1 MKMKRFIAGAL
12 AVFLMTGCFSE
23 QTWAAKG
30 IPDETVQVMEQPE
43 TTDVLS
49 EEPNSS
55 EDAGGCS
62 SVKRPDD
69 LEDYQGGE
77 IEFSEDELK
86 MAEQNKAMYSDKK
99 ALLIQDNLP
108 WDSNANN
115 TVLGNIV
122 SYDTTKASGVANKDL
137 SQYDIVVFA
146 NDQAYSTYSSF
157 AIIRDKLEEY
167 VIAGGVLIL
176 GACDSGWAN
185 GKLVSELPGGV
196 TKSTNFSYRNYIVDS
211 THPIV
216 TRIYSEGE
224 SLTDSDLYNNYCSHV
239 YFNKSS
245 LPDGTN
251 VILKDSSGEATLI
264 EYQMGSGT
272 VIASGLTWEHN
283 YQYGRRNGYGT
294 YAQKAYDDL
303 FLYGLNVSAGN
314 GLIRP
319 ESSFSVPGDKCAVVV
334 YDKDGN
340 KPVKGAKVTINGV
353 TVTSNENGAAFFSL
367 NDGDYEIQINADKYN
382 SKTVYEV
389 LKKGRVTTCYV
400 QNSANTSKVY
410 AESLYLTKDQTRS
423 DVLQSRMYFT
433 EGEEAEVS
441 YSINAEV
448 GNNKVTKYLLYQGTN
463 IVTLTSPKGTIKP
476 GSVFEPETPVYLQVV
491 CENNVKSEAVKTN
504 IFIKSK
510 SSGFIGYDK
519 EASEEFKF
527 GDGVGFTVPGD
538 VPIIGGTEFEYS
550 IGSLPV
556 TITTENDKV
565 KIAVGFT
572 DFKSTDETWDDF
584 TKKIDEAC
592 KTADRVDELSKLCK
606 AYGSKSG
613 AFTLKKGWEEPE
625 LNIAGYIEA
634 TWDESKTK
642 LTSVSGQILG
652 GVDFKYSYNQQFVVG
667 PVPVYFE
674 VGAGFGIEISA
685 TVKKVL
691 METGQIQLDVPIAFT
706 PSFTIGGGAG
716 INGALSVG
724 AEGELSAP
732 VTWDITNQYLQV
744 KGKGSMKLTA
754 SLLFVFSAKHEIAS
768 YEKTFV
774 DYYYGGNKAASE
786 TEDTYK
792 GAAEQQIETLDLND
806 YEEYEVIDTSY
817 QNKTSGWTGNTL
829 ESVRKNGVLVNED
842 IIMRYVLPGTRPQ
855 IATAGDTTVM
865 VFQSNN
871 GNSDETEC
879 TSLMY
884 SVLEDGMWTSP
895 QFVWEDYDEA
905 DYNAKLISNGS
916 NIYLVWQK
924 LAADGTKVASVEKN
938 DITYVSAANNTILTE
953 ETDESNLT
961 ETSENLE
968 PNESEDKEEPQKT
981 DEMASEETVET
992 EEAVTEKVETETEEI
1007 EEIQTEEAETE
1018 TEETETGEI
1027 ETEEIETEEVEIE
1040 ETEIEETETEESKDK
1055 HKKSVNLN
1063 TTEQIKDLAGR
1074 IELAFAVFDTTNNTF
1089 TNQQYLTDNSYYDG
1103 SAAIAVSADG
1113 KISVVWEEIASN
1125 DILGAGVSR
1134 KIYARTFNGTKWET
1148 ANQLA
1153 ATNSYILTLAA
1164 GYVNNTLKVAC
1175 SADQDG
1181 DLNTTTDVE
1190 CYLVESNTLK
1200 QLTSDSIANN
1210 NVQIVG
1216 NNLYWSESNS
1226 IVCYQ
1231 LTGGSKTILGEG
1243 QDNYK
1248 VVPTDNGVSVIYT
1261 YPDEAG
1267 TSFYAYDVSDGNVS
1281 QTKHITDV
1289 IGKVDNYDVY
1299 KTSDGI
1305 YHIVFGYYDL
1315 NDADEFILGYQET
1328 VEANDL
1334 VLENVSASEQNY
1346 ANGRQTATISVGNE
1360 GVKDA
1365 SGFSVDVYEDDDW
1378 IDTVDVN
1385 ESIASGEEK
1394 EIEIT
1399 FSKSVSKEVQTY
1411 RFVINQDED
1420 RNTKNNE
1427 QEIKLGY
1434 ADVSLKTT
1442 EYYHDNII
1450 DVYAQISNLTAR
1462 NADVELKVYEDSLDG
1477 DIVFQRTIKD
1487 VTNADSVVVP
1497 FELDRSKMNVTP
1509 GKDKLYIV
1517 KVTTEDEVCTGDNQ
1531 YLLLLPTLE
1540 SEITGVQIG
1549 DGRANLTYDYDTNKN
1564 KSYKLTATTTPAG
1577 VKANVNWS
1585 SSNNAVATID
1595 ASSGNLTIKGTG
1607 TAIITA
1613 KADDA
1618 AKATVTVTVKSVDK
1632 TAPKNVKVNS
1642 VKVDSVTL
1650 SWNALTAVS
1659 NYEVYRANSQ
1669 NGSYSLAGRTS
1680 TTSFTD
1686 EELICGNTY
1695 FYKVRGYV
1703 NINGTYIY
1711 TNYSDSVKAVPQI
1724 APPTSLSA
1732 YSTTEG
1738 IRLSWSSSSGANS
1751 YEIYRSDKEN
1761 GTYSKVGTASYTSY
1775 TDTKVS
1781 YNMTYYYKVVAVNGK
1796 NKSSMSKP
1804 TSYKYALTAPS
1815 YVNVYQQNSD
1825 TVRVYVSSVS
1835 LADGY
1840 ELYRS
1845 TSQNGKYSKVDT
1857 STSSTLF
1864 DLNVTLGKQYYYKAR
1879 AYKTVNNKTYY
1890 SAYST
1895 VSSLTISIAAPYFSS
1910 VSAAGD
1916 TQIYLL
1922 WKEVAGADGYEINA
1936 ADSYYGTY
1944 KKIGTTKDIS
1954 YLHKVNK
1961 KDTYVYY
1968 KLRAYKKVGKKTIY
1982 SEYSNVS
1989 SAMSGFAGPYNI
2001 KMAFDGKNNAITFGK
2016 CAGAAGTEIS
2026 VRKGYYGDYEVIAN
2040 TSGTSYQHKDL
2051 MKGSYYYY
2059 RFRSYKTAG
2068 KTKEYSSYRY
2078 MSIYTG
2084 VQQVEHLKV
2093 SSVQA
2098 ASLKLSWDSVPW
2110 ADGYEIYYSDSYNG
2124 YYEKLADV
2132 TKRTTTNYNV
2142 KNLNT
2147 EHMYFFK
2154 VRAYAKADYYYSGNY
2169 SEIVCAKTSFTTP
2182 KISSVKITANNTAKL
2197 TWAKVSGAT
2206 GYEIYRSNKKSGSY
2220 RKIKTVNKGTTTSYT
2235 NNKLSCGKTYYYK
2248 IRAYRTDGKVKY
2260 YSSYS
2265 KVSTIKA
2272 TPAQV
2277 KLTKAES
2284 TKKKQVKVTWKKSSG
2299 VSGYEV
2305 YRSTSKKG
2313 KFTKVSTVKN
2323 AKKTTFLDKKVSSKK
2338 TYYYKVR
2345 AYKTVK
2351 GKKVYGAYS
2360 VVKKVKCK

>member
-1 MKMKRFIAGAL
+1 M
-12 AVFLMTGCFSE
+12 
-23 QTWAAKG
+23 
-30 IPDETVQVMEQPE
+30 
-43 TTDVLS
+43 
-49 EEPNSS
+49 
-55 EDAGGCS
+55 
-62 SVKRPDD
+62 
-69 LEDYQGGE
+69 
-77 IEFSEDELK
+77 
-86 MAEQNKAMYSDKK
+86 
-99 ALLIQDNLP
+99 
-108 WDSNANN
+108 
-115 TVLGNIV
+115 
-122 SYDTTKASGVANKDL
+122 
-137 SQYDIVVFA
+137 
-146 NDQAYSTYSSF
+146 
-157 AIIRDKLEEY
+157 
-167 VIAGGVLIL
+167 
-176 GACDSGWAN
+176 
-185 GKLVSELPGGV
+185 
-196 TKSTNFSYRNYIVDS
+196 
-211 THPIV
+211 
-216 TRIYSEGE
+216 
-224 SLTDSDLYNNYCSHV
+224 
-239 YFNKSS
+239 
-245 LPDGTN
+245 
-251 VILKDSSGEATLI
+251 
-264 EYQMGSGT
+264 
-272 VIASGLTWEHN
+272 
-283 YQYGRRNGYGT
+283 
-294 YAQKAYDDL
+294 
-303 FLYGLNVSAGN
+303 
-314 GLIRP
+314 
-319 ESSFSVPGDKCAVVV
+319 
-334 YDKDGN
+334 
-340 KPVKGAKVTINGV
+340 
-353 TVTSNENGAAFFSL
+353 
-367 NDGDYEIQINADKYN
+367 
-382 SKTVYEV
+382 YEV
-389 LKKGRVTTCYV
+389 LTKGRVTTSYV

-410 AESLYLTKDQTRS
+410 AESLYLTQDQTRS

-433 EGEEAEVS
+433 EGEDAEVS

-476 GSVFEPETPVYLQVV
+476 GSVFEAETPVYLQVV

-895 QFVWEDYDEA
+895 QF
-905 DYNAKLISNGS
+905 
-916 NIYLVWQK
+916 
-924 LAADGTKVASVEKN
+924 
-938 DITYVSAANNTILTE
+938 
-953 ETDESNLT
+953 
-961 ETSENLE
+961 
-968 PNESEDKEEPQKT
+968 
-981 DEMASEETVET
+981 
-992 EEAVTEKVETETEEI
+992 
-1007 EEIQTEEAETE
+1007 
-1018 TEETETGEI
+1018 
-1027 ETEEIETEEVEIE
+1027 
-1040 ETEIEETETEESKDK
+1040 
-1055 HKKSVNLN
+1055 
-1063 TTEQIKDLAGR
+1063 
-1074 IELAFAVFDTTNNTF
+1074 
-1089 TNQQYLTDNSYYDG
+1089 
-1103 SAAIAVSADG
+1103 
-1113 KISVVWEEIASN
+1113 
-1125 DILGAGVSR
+1125 
-1134 KIYARTFNGTKWET
+1134 
-1148 ANQLA
+1148 
-1153 ATNSYILTLAA
+1153 
-1164 GYVNNTLKVAC
+1164 
-1175 SADQDG
+1175 
-1181 DLNTTTDVE
+1181 
-1190 CYLVESNTLK
+1190 
-1200 QLTSDSIANN
+1200 
-1210 NVQIVG
+1210 
-1216 NNLYWSESNS
+1216 
-1226 IVCYQ
+1226 
-1231 LTGGSKTILGEG
+1231 
-1243 QDNYK
+1243 
-1248 VVPTDNGVSVIYT
+1248 
-1261 YPDEAG
+1261 
-1267 TSFYAYDVSDGNVS
+1267 
-1281 QTKHITDV
+1281 
-1289 IGKVDNYDVY
+1289 
-1299 KTSDGI
+1299 
-1305 YHIVFGYYDL
+1305 
-1315 NDADEFILGYQET
+1315 
-1328 VEANDL
+1328 
-1334 VLENVSASEQNY
+1334 
-1346 ANGRQTATISVGNE
+1346 
-1360 GVKDA
+1360 
-1365 SGFSVDVYEDDDW
+1365 
-1378 IDTVDVN
+1378 
-1385 ESIASGEEK
+1385 
-1394 EIEIT
+1394 
-1399 FSKSVSKEVQTY
+1399 
-1411 RFVINQDED
+1411 
-1420 RNTKNNE
+1420 
-1427 QEIKLGY
+1427 
-1434 ADVSLKTT
+1434 
-1442 EYYHDNII
+1442 
-1450 DVYAQISNLTAR
+1450 
-1462 NADVELKVYEDSLDG
+1462 
-1477 DIVFQRTIKD
+1477 
-1487 VTNADSVVVP
+1487 
-1497 FELDRSKMNVTP
+1497 
-1509 GKDKLYIV
+1509 
-1517 KVTTEDEVCTGDNQ
+1517 
-1531 YLLLLPTLE
+1531 
-1540 SEITGVQIG
+1540 
-1549 DGRANLTYDYDTNKN
+1549 
-1564 KSYKLTATTTPAG
+1564 
-1577 VKANVNWS
+1577 
-1585 SSNNAVATID
+1585 
-1595 ASSGNLTIKGTG
+1595 
-1607 TAIITA
+1607 
-1613 KADDA
+1613 
-1618 AKATVTVTVKSVDK
+1618 
-1632 TAPKNVKVNS
+1632 
-1642 VKVDSVTL
+1642 
-1650 SWNALTAVS
+1650 
-1659 NYEVYRANSQ
+1659 
-1669 NGSYSLAGRTS
+1669 
-1680 TTSFTD
+1680 
-1686 EELICGNTY
+1686 
-1695 FYKVRGYV
+1695 YKVRDYV

-1732 YSTTEG
+1732 YSTTDG

-1761 GTYSKVGTASYTSY
+1761 GTYSKIGTASYTSY

-2078 MSIYTG
+2078 MSLYTG

-2093 SSVQA
+2093 C
-2098 ASLKLSWDSVPW
+2098 L
-2110 ADGYEIYYSDSYNG
+2110 
-2124 YYEKLADV
+2124 
-2132 TKRTTTNYNV
+2132 
-2142 KNLNT
+2142 
-2147 EHMYFFK
+2147 
-2154 VRAYAKADYYYSGNY
+2154 
-2169 SEIVCAKTSFTTP
+2169 
-2182 KISSVKITANNTAKL
+2182 
-2197 TWAKVSGAT
+2197 
-2206 GYEIYRSNKKSGSY
+2206 YR
-2220 RKIKTVNKGTTTSYT
+2220 R
-2235 NNKLSCGKTYYYK
+2235 L
-2248 IRAYRTDGKVKY
+2248 R
-2260 YSSYS
+2260 
-2265 KVSTIKA
+2265 
-2272 TPAQV
+2272 
-2277 KLTKAES
+2277 
-2284 TKKKQVKVTWKKSSG
+2284 
-2299 VSGYEV
+2299 
-2305 YRSTSKKG
+2305 
-2313 KFTKVSTVKN
+2313 
-2323 AKKTTFLDKKVSSKK
+2323 
-2338 TYYYKVR
+2338 
-2345 AYKTVK
+2345 
-2351 GKKVYGAYS
+2351 
-2360 VVKKVKCK
+2360 

>member
-1 MKMKRFIAGAL
+1 
-12 AVFLMTGCFSE
+12 
-23 QTWAAKG
+23 
-30 IPDETVQVMEQPE
+30 
-43 TTDVLS
+43 
-49 EEPNSS
+49 
-55 EDAGGCS
+55 
-62 SVKRPDD
+62 
-69 LEDYQGGE
+69 
-77 IEFSEDELK
+77 
-86 MAEQNKAMYSDKK
+86 
-99 ALLIQDNLP
+99 
-108 WDSNANN
+108 
-115 TVLGNIV
+115 
-122 SYDTTKASGVANKDL
+122 
-137 SQYDIVVFA
+137 
-146 NDQAYSTYSSF
+146 
-157 AIIRDKLEEY
+157 
-167 VIAGGVLIL
+167 
-176 GACDSGWAN
+176 
-185 GKLVSELPGGV
+185 
-196 TKSTNFSYRNYIVDS
+196 
-211 THPIV
+211 
-216 TRIYSEGE
+216 
-224 SLTDSDLYNNYCSHV
+224 
-239 YFNKSS
+239 
-245 LPDGTN
+245 
-251 VILKDSSGEATLI
+251 
-264 EYQMGSGT
+264 
-272 VIASGLTWEHN
+272 
-283 YQYGRRNGYGT
+283 
-294 YAQKAYDDL
+294 
-303 FLYGLNVSAGN
+303 
-314 GLIRP
+314 
-319 ESSFSVPGDKCAVVV
+319 
-334 YDKDGN
+334 
-340 KPVKGAKVTINGV
+340 
-353 TVTSNENGAAFFSL
+353 
-367 NDGDYEIQINADKYN
+367 
-382 SKTVYEV
+382 
-389 LKKGRVTTCYV
+389 
-400 QNSANTSKVY
+400 
-410 AESLYLTKDQTRS
+410 
-423 DVLQSRMYFT
+423 MYFT
-433 EGEEAEVS
+433 EGEDAEVS

-895 QFVWEDYDEA
+895 QF
-905 DYNAKLISNGS
+905 
-916 NIYLVWQK
+916 
-924 LAADGTKVASVEKN
+924 
-938 DITYVSAANNTILTE
+938 
-953 ETDESNLT
+953 
-961 ETSENLE
+961 
-968 PNESEDKEEPQKT
+968 
-981 DEMASEETVET
+981 
-992 EEAVTEKVETETEEI
+992 
-1007 EEIQTEEAETE
+1007 
-1018 TEETETGEI
+1018 
-1027 ETEEIETEEVEIE
+1027 
-1040 ETEIEETETEESKDK
+1040 
-1055 HKKSVNLN
+1055 
-1063 TTEQIKDLAGR
+1063 
-1074 IELAFAVFDTTNNTF
+1074 
-1089 TNQQYLTDNSYYDG
+1089 
-1103 SAAIAVSADG
+1103 
-1113 KISVVWEEIASN
+1113 
-1125 DILGAGVSR
+1125 
-1134 KIYARTFNGTKWET
+1134 
-1148 ANQLA
+1148 
-1153 ATNSYILTLAA
+1153 
-1164 GYVNNTLKVAC
+1164 
-1175 SADQDG
+1175 
-1181 DLNTTTDVE
+1181 
-1190 CYLVESNTLK
+1190 
-1200 QLTSDSIANN
+1200 
-1210 NVQIVG
+1210 
-1216 NNLYWSESNS
+1216 
-1226 IVCYQ
+1226 
-1231 LTGGSKTILGEG
+1231 
-1243 QDNYK
+1243 
-1248 VVPTDNGVSVIYT
+1248 
-1261 YPDEAG
+1261 
-1267 TSFYAYDVSDGNVS
+1267 
-1281 QTKHITDV
+1281 
-1289 IGKVDNYDVY
+1289 
-1299 KTSDGI
+1299 
-1305 YHIVFGYYDL
+1305 
-1315 NDADEFILGYQET
+1315 
-1328 VEANDL
+1328 
-1334 VLENVSASEQNY
+1334 
-1346 ANGRQTATISVGNE
+1346 
-1360 GVKDA
+1360 
-1365 SGFSVDVYEDDDW
+1365 
-1378 IDTVDVN
+1378 
-1385 ESIASGEEK
+1385 
-1394 EIEIT
+1394 
-1399 FSKSVSKEVQTY
+1399 
-1411 RFVINQDED
+1411 
-1420 RNTKNNE
+1420 
-1427 QEIKLGY
+1427 
-1434 ADVSLKTT
+1434 
-1442 EYYHDNII
+1442 
-1450 DVYAQISNLTAR
+1450 
-1462 NADVELKVYEDSLDG
+1462 
-1477 DIVFQRTIKD
+1477 
-1487 VTNADSVVVP
+1487 
-1497 FELDRSKMNVTP
+1497 
-1509 GKDKLYIV
+1509 
-1517 KVTTEDEVCTGDNQ
+1517 
-1531 YLLLLPTLE
+1531 
-1540 SEITGVQIG
+1540 
-1549 DGRANLTYDYDTNKN
+1549 
-1564 KSYKLTATTTPAG
+1564 
-1577 VKANVNWS
+1577 
-1585 SSNNAVATID
+1585 
-1595 ASSGNLTIKGTG
+1595 
-1607 TAIITA
+1607 
-1613 KADDA
+1613 
-1618 AKATVTVTVKSVDK
+1618 
-1632 TAPKNVKVNS
+1632 
-1642 VKVDSVTL
+1642 
-1650 SWNALTAVS
+1650 
-1659 NYEVYRANSQ
+1659 
-1669 NGSYSLAGRTS
+1669 
-1680 TTSFTD
+1680 
-1686 EELICGNTY
+1686 
-1695 FYKVRGYV
+1695 YKVRDYV

-1732 YSTTEG
+1732 YSTTDG

-1761 GTYSKVGTASYTSY
+1761 GTYSKIGTASYTSY

-2078 MSIYTG
+2078 MSLYTG

-2093 SSVQA
+2093 C
-2098 ASLKLSWDSVPW
+2098 L
-2110 ADGYEIYYSDSYNG
+2110 
-2124 YYEKLADV
+2124 
-2132 TKRTTTNYNV
+2132 
-2142 KNLNT
+2142 
-2147 EHMYFFK
+2147 
-2154 VRAYAKADYYYSGNY
+2154 
-2169 SEIVCAKTSFTTP
+2169 
-2182 KISSVKITANNTAKL
+2182 
-2197 TWAKVSGAT
+2197 
-2206 GYEIYRSNKKSGSY
+2206 YR
-2220 RKIKTVNKGTTTSYT
+2220 R
-2235 NNKLSCGKTYYYK
+2235 L
-2248 IRAYRTDGKVKY
+2248 R
-2260 YSSYS
+2260 
-2265 KVSTIKA
+2265 
-2272 TPAQV
+2272 
-2277 KLTKAES
+2277 
-2284 TKKKQVKVTWKKSSG
+2284 
-2299 VSGYEV
+2299 
-2305 YRSTSKKG
+2305 
-2313 KFTKVSTVKN
+2313 
-2323 AKKTTFLDKKVSSKK
+2323 
-2338 TYYYKVR
+2338 
-2345 AYKTVK
+2345 
-2351 GKKVYGAYS
+2351 
-2360 VVKKVKCK
+2360 

>member
-1 MKMKRFIAGAL
+1 M
-12 AVFLMTGCFSE
+12 
-23 QTWAAKG
+23 
-30 IPDETVQVMEQPE
+30 
-43 TTDVLS
+43 
-49 EEPNSS
+49 
-55 EDAGGCS
+55 
-62 SVKRPDD
+62 
-69 LEDYQGGE
+69 
-77 IEFSEDELK
+77 
-86 MAEQNKAMYSDKK
+86 
-99 ALLIQDNLP
+99 
-108 WDSNANN
+108 
-115 TVLGNIV
+115 
-122 SYDTTKASGVANKDL
+122 
-137 SQYDIVVFA
+137 
-146 NDQAYSTYSSF
+146 
-157 AIIRDKLEEY
+157 
-167 VIAGGVLIL
+167 
-176 GACDSGWAN
+176 
-185 GKLVSELPGGV
+185 
-196 TKSTNFSYRNYIVDS
+196 
-211 THPIV
+211 
-216 TRIYSEGE
+216 
-224 SLTDSDLYNNYCSHV
+224 
-239 YFNKSS
+239 
-245 LPDGTN
+245 
-251 VILKDSSGEATLI
+251 
-264 EYQMGSGT
+264 
-272 VIASGLTWEHN
+272 
-283 YQYGRRNGYGT
+283 
-294 YAQKAYDDL
+294 
-303 FLYGLNVSAGN
+303 
-314 GLIRP
+314 
-319 ESSFSVPGDKCAVVV
+319 
-334 YDKDGN
+334 
-340 KPVKGAKVTINGV
+340 
-353 TVTSNENGAAFFSL
+353 
-367 NDGDYEIQINADKYN
+367 
-382 SKTVYEV
+382 YEV
-389 LKKGRVTTCYV
+389 LTKGRVTTSYV

-410 AESLYLTKDQTRS
+410 AESLYLTQDQTRS

-433 EGEEAEVS
+433 EGEDAEVS

-895 QFVWEDYDEA
+895 QF
-905 DYNAKLISNGS
+905 
-916 NIYLVWQK
+916 
-924 LAADGTKVASVEKN
+924 
-938 DITYVSAANNTILTE
+938 
-953 ETDESNLT
+953 
-961 ETSENLE
+961 
-968 PNESEDKEEPQKT
+968 
-981 DEMASEETVET
+981 
-992 EEAVTEKVETETEEI
+992 
-1007 EEIQTEEAETE
+1007 
-1018 TEETETGEI
+1018 
-1027 ETEEIETEEVEIE
+1027 
-1040 ETEIEETETEESKDK
+1040 
-1055 HKKSVNLN
+1055 
-1063 TTEQIKDLAGR
+1063 
-1074 IELAFAVFDTTNNTF
+1074 
-1089 TNQQYLTDNSYYDG
+1089 
-1103 SAAIAVSADG
+1103 
-1113 KISVVWEEIASN
+1113 
-1125 DILGAGVSR
+1125 
-1134 KIYARTFNGTKWET
+1134 
-1148 ANQLA
+1148 
-1153 ATNSYILTLAA
+1153 
-1164 GYVNNTLKVAC
+1164 
-1175 SADQDG
+1175 
-1181 DLNTTTDVE
+1181 
-1190 CYLVESNTLK
+1190 
-1200 QLTSDSIANN
+1200 
-1210 NVQIVG
+1210 
-1216 NNLYWSESNS
+1216 
-1226 IVCYQ
+1226 
-1231 LTGGSKTILGEG
+1231 
-1243 QDNYK
+1243 
-1248 VVPTDNGVSVIYT
+1248 
-1261 YPDEAG
+1261 
-1267 TSFYAYDVSDGNVS
+1267 
-1281 QTKHITDV
+1281 
-1289 IGKVDNYDVY
+1289 
-1299 KTSDGI
+1299 
-1305 YHIVFGYYDL
+1305 
-1315 NDADEFILGYQET
+1315 
-1328 VEANDL
+1328 
-1334 VLENVSASEQNY
+1334 
-1346 ANGRQTATISVGNE
+1346 
-1360 GVKDA
+1360 
-1365 SGFSVDVYEDDDW
+1365 
-1378 IDTVDVN
+1378 
-1385 ESIASGEEK
+1385 
-1394 EIEIT
+1394 
-1399 FSKSVSKEVQTY
+1399 
-1411 RFVINQDED
+1411 
-1420 RNTKNNE
+1420 
-1427 QEIKLGY
+1427 
-1434 ADVSLKTT
+1434 
-1442 EYYHDNII
+1442 
-1450 DVYAQISNLTAR
+1450 
-1462 NADVELKVYEDSLDG
+1462 
-1477 DIVFQRTIKD
+1477 
-1487 VTNADSVVVP
+1487 
-1497 FELDRSKMNVTP
+1497 
-1509 GKDKLYIV
+1509 
-1517 KVTTEDEVCTGDNQ
+1517 
-1531 YLLLLPTLE
+1531 
-1540 SEITGVQIG
+1540 
-1549 DGRANLTYDYDTNKN
+1549 
-1564 KSYKLTATTTPAG
+1564 
-1577 VKANVNWS
+1577 
-1585 SSNNAVATID
+1585 
-1595 ASSGNLTIKGTG
+1595 
-1607 TAIITA
+1607 
-1613 KADDA
+1613 
-1618 AKATVTVTVKSVDK
+1618 
-1632 TAPKNVKVNS
+1632 
-1642 VKVDSVTL
+1642 
-1650 SWNALTAVS
+1650 
-1659 NYEVYRANSQ
+1659 
-1669 NGSYSLAGRTS
+1669 
-1680 TTSFTD
+1680 
-1686 EELICGNTY
+1686 
-1695 FYKVRGYV
+1695 YKVRDYV

-1732 YSTTEG
+1732 YSTTDG

-1761 GTYSKVGTASYTSY
+1761 GTYSKIGTASYTSY

-2016 CAGAAGTEIS
+2016 CVGAAGTEIS

-2078 MSIYTG
+2078 MSLYTG

-2093 SSVQA
+2093 C
-2098 ASLKLSWDSVPW
+2098 L
-2110 ADGYEIYYSDSYNG
+2110 
-2124 YYEKLADV
+2124 
-2132 TKRTTTNYNV
+2132 
-2142 KNLNT
+2142 
-2147 EHMYFFK
+2147 
-2154 VRAYAKADYYYSGNY
+2154 
-2169 SEIVCAKTSFTTP
+2169 
-2182 KISSVKITANNTAKL
+2182 
-2197 TWAKVSGAT
+2197 
-2206 GYEIYRSNKKSGSY
+2206 YR
-2220 RKIKTVNKGTTTSYT
+2220 R
-2235 NNKLSCGKTYYYK
+2235 L
-2248 IRAYRTDGKVKY
+2248 R
-2260 YSSYS
+2260 
-2265 KVSTIKA
+2265 
-2272 TPAQV
+2272 
-2277 KLTKAES
+2277 
-2284 TKKKQVKVTWKKSSG
+2284 
-2299 VSGYEV
+2299 
-2305 YRSTSKKG
+2305 
-2313 KFTKVSTVKN
+2313 
-2323 AKKTTFLDKKVSSKK
+2323 
-2338 TYYYKVR
+2338 
-2345 AYKTVK
+2345 
-2351 GKKVYGAYS
+2351 
-2360 VVKKVKCK
+2360 

>member
-1 MKMKRFIAGAL
+1 M
-12 AVFLMTGCFSE
+12 
-23 QTWAAKG
+23 
-30 IPDETVQVMEQPE
+30 
-43 TTDVLS
+43 
-49 EEPNSS
+49 
-55 EDAGGCS
+55 
-62 SVKRPDD
+62 
-69 LEDYQGGE
+69 
-77 IEFSEDELK
+77 
-86 MAEQNKAMYSDKK
+86 
-99 ALLIQDNLP
+99 
-108 WDSNANN
+108 
-115 TVLGNIV
+115 
-122 SYDTTKASGVANKDL
+122 
-137 SQYDIVVFA
+137 
-146 NDQAYSTYSSF
+146 
-157 AIIRDKLEEY
+157 
-167 VIAGGVLIL
+167 
-176 GACDSGWAN
+176 
-185 GKLVSELPGGV
+185 
-196 TKSTNFSYRNYIVDS
+196 
-211 THPIV
+211 
-216 TRIYSEGE
+216 
-224 SLTDSDLYNNYCSHV
+224 
-239 YFNKSS
+239 
-245 LPDGTN
+245 
-251 VILKDSSGEATLI
+251 
-264 EYQMGSGT
+264 
-272 VIASGLTWEHN
+272 
-283 YQYGRRNGYGT
+283 
-294 YAQKAYDDL
+294 
-303 FLYGLNVSAGN
+303 
-314 GLIRP
+314 
-319 ESSFSVPGDKCAVVV
+319 
-334 YDKDGN
+334 
-340 KPVKGAKVTINGV
+340 
-353 TVTSNENGAAFFSL
+353 
-367 NDGDYEIQINADKYN
+367 
-382 SKTVYEV
+382 YEV
-389 LKKGRVTTCYV
+389 LTKGRVTTSYV

-410 AESLYLTKDQTRS
+410 AESLYLTQDQTRS

-433 EGEEAEVS
+433 EGEDAEVS

-895 QFVWEDYDEA
+895 QF
-905 DYNAKLISNGS
+905 
-916 NIYLVWQK
+916 
-924 LAADGTKVASVEKN
+924 
-938 DITYVSAANNTILTE
+938 
-953 ETDESNLT
+953 
-961 ETSENLE
+961 
-968 PNESEDKEEPQKT
+968 
-981 DEMASEETVET
+981 
-992 EEAVTEKVETETEEI
+992 
-1007 EEIQTEEAETE
+1007 
-1018 TEETETGEI
+1018 
-1027 ETEEIETEEVEIE
+1027 
-1040 ETEIEETETEESKDK
+1040 
-1055 HKKSVNLN
+1055 
-1063 TTEQIKDLAGR
+1063 
-1074 IELAFAVFDTTNNTF
+1074 
-1089 TNQQYLTDNSYYDG
+1089 
-1103 SAAIAVSADG
+1103 
-1113 KISVVWEEIASN
+1113 
-1125 DILGAGVSR
+1125 
-1134 KIYARTFNGTKWET
+1134 
-1148 ANQLA
+1148 
-1153 ATNSYILTLAA
+1153 
-1164 GYVNNTLKVAC
+1164 
-1175 SADQDG
+1175 
-1181 DLNTTTDVE
+1181 
-1190 CYLVESNTLK
+1190 
-1200 QLTSDSIANN
+1200 
-1210 NVQIVG
+1210 
-1216 NNLYWSESNS
+1216 
-1226 IVCYQ
+1226 
-1231 LTGGSKTILGEG
+1231 
-1243 QDNYK
+1243 
-1248 VVPTDNGVSVIYT
+1248 
-1261 YPDEAG
+1261 
-1267 TSFYAYDVSDGNVS
+1267 
-1281 QTKHITDV
+1281 
-1289 IGKVDNYDVY
+1289 
-1299 KTSDGI
+1299 
-1305 YHIVFGYYDL
+1305 
-1315 NDADEFILGYQET
+1315 
-1328 VEANDL
+1328 
-1334 VLENVSASEQNY
+1334 
-1346 ANGRQTATISVGNE
+1346 
-1360 GVKDA
+1360 
-1365 SGFSVDVYEDDDW
+1365 
-1378 IDTVDVN
+1378 
-1385 ESIASGEEK
+1385 
-1394 EIEIT
+1394 
-1399 FSKSVSKEVQTY
+1399 
-1411 RFVINQDED
+1411 
-1420 RNTKNNE
+1420 
-1427 QEIKLGY
+1427 
-1434 ADVSLKTT
+1434 
-1442 EYYHDNII
+1442 
-1450 DVYAQISNLTAR
+1450 
-1462 NADVELKVYEDSLDG
+1462 
-1477 DIVFQRTIKD
+1477 
-1487 VTNADSVVVP
+1487 
-1497 FELDRSKMNVTP
+1497 
-1509 GKDKLYIV
+1509 
-1517 KVTTEDEVCTGDNQ
+1517 
-1531 YLLLLPTLE
+1531 
-1540 SEITGVQIG
+1540 
-1549 DGRANLTYDYDTNKN
+1549 
-1564 KSYKLTATTTPAG
+1564 
-1577 VKANVNWS
+1577 
-1585 SSNNAVATID
+1585 
-1595 ASSGNLTIKGTG
+1595 
-1607 TAIITA
+1607 
-1613 KADDA
+1613 
-1618 AKATVTVTVKSVDK
+1618 
-1632 TAPKNVKVNS
+1632 
-1642 VKVDSVTL
+1642 
-1650 SWNALTAVS
+1650 
-1659 NYEVYRANSQ
+1659 
-1669 NGSYSLAGRTS
+1669 
-1680 TTSFTD
+1680 
-1686 EELICGNTY
+1686 
-1695 FYKVRGYV
+1695 YKVRDYV

-1732 YSTTEG
+1732 YSTTDG

-1761 GTYSKVGTASYTSY
+1761 GTYSKIGTASYTSY

-1968 KLRAYKKVGKKTIY
+1968 KLRAYKKVGKRTIY

-2078 MSIYTG
+2078 MSLYTG

-2093 SSVQA
+2093 C
-2098 ASLKLSWDSVPW
+2098 L
-2110 ADGYEIYYSDSYNG
+2110 
-2124 YYEKLADV
+2124 
-2132 TKRTTTNYNV
+2132 
-2142 KNLNT
+2142 
-2147 EHMYFFK
+2147 
-2154 VRAYAKADYYYSGNY
+2154 
-2169 SEIVCAKTSFTTP
+2169 
-2182 KISSVKITANNTAKL
+2182 
-2197 TWAKVSGAT
+2197 
-2206 GYEIYRSNKKSGSY
+2206 YR
-2220 RKIKTVNKGTTTSYT
+2220 R
-2235 NNKLSCGKTYYYK
+2235 L
-2248 IRAYRTDGKVKY
+2248 R
-2260 YSSYS
+2260 
-2265 KVSTIKA
+2265 
-2272 TPAQV
+2272 
-2277 KLTKAES
+2277 
-2284 TKKKQVKVTWKKSSG
+2284 
-2299 VSGYEV
+2299 
-2305 YRSTSKKG
+2305 
-2313 KFTKVSTVKN
+2313 
-2323 AKKTTFLDKKVSSKK
+2323 
-2338 TYYYKVR
+2338 
-2345 AYKTVK
+2345 
-2351 GKKVYGAYS
+2351 
-2360 VVKKVKCK
+2360 

>member
-1 MKMKRFIAGAL
+1 M
-12 AVFLMTGCFSE
+12 
-23 QTWAAKG
+23 
-30 IPDETVQVMEQPE
+30 
-43 TTDVLS
+43 
-49 EEPNSS
+49 
-55 EDAGGCS
+55 
-62 SVKRPDD
+62 
-69 LEDYQGGE
+69 
-77 IEFSEDELK
+77 
-86 MAEQNKAMYSDKK
+86 
-99 ALLIQDNLP
+99 
-108 WDSNANN
+108 
-115 TVLGNIV
+115 
-122 SYDTTKASGVANKDL
+122 
-137 SQYDIVVFA
+137 
-146 NDQAYSTYSSF
+146 
-157 AIIRDKLEEY
+157 
-167 VIAGGVLIL
+167 
-176 GACDSGWAN
+176 
-185 GKLVSELPGGV
+185 
-196 TKSTNFSYRNYIVDS
+196 
-211 THPIV
+211 
-216 TRIYSEGE
+216 
-224 SLTDSDLYNNYCSHV
+224 
-239 YFNKSS
+239 
-245 LPDGTN
+245 
-251 VILKDSSGEATLI
+251 
-264 EYQMGSGT
+264 
-272 VIASGLTWEHN
+272 
-283 YQYGRRNGYGT
+283 
-294 YAQKAYDDL
+294 
-303 FLYGLNVSAGN
+303 
-314 GLIRP
+314 
-319 ESSFSVPGDKCAVVV
+319 
-334 YDKDGN
+334 
-340 KPVKGAKVTINGV
+340 
-353 TVTSNENGAAFFSL
+353 
-367 NDGDYEIQINADKYN
+367 
-382 SKTVYEV
+382 YEV
-389 LKKGRVTTCYV
+389 LTKGRVTTSYV

-410 AESLYLTKDQTRS
+410 AESLYLTQDQTRS

-433 EGEEAEVS
+433 EGEDAEVS

-895 QFVWEDYDEA
+895 QF
-905 DYNAKLISNGS
+905 
-916 NIYLVWQK
+916 
-924 LAADGTKVASVEKN
+924 
-938 DITYVSAANNTILTE
+938 
-953 ETDESNLT
+953 
-961 ETSENLE
+961 
-968 PNESEDKEEPQKT
+968 
-981 DEMASEETVET
+981 
-992 EEAVTEKVETETEEI
+992 
-1007 EEIQTEEAETE
+1007 
-1018 TEETETGEI
+1018 
-1027 ETEEIETEEVEIE
+1027 
-1040 ETEIEETETEESKDK
+1040 
-1055 HKKSVNLN
+1055 
-1063 TTEQIKDLAGR
+1063 
-1074 IELAFAVFDTTNNTF
+1074 
-1089 TNQQYLTDNSYYDG
+1089 
-1103 SAAIAVSADG
+1103 
-1113 KISVVWEEIASN
+1113 
-1125 DILGAGVSR
+1125 
-1134 KIYARTFNGTKWET
+1134 
-1148 ANQLA
+1148 
-1153 ATNSYILTLAA
+1153 
-1164 GYVNNTLKVAC
+1164 
-1175 SADQDG
+1175 
-1181 DLNTTTDVE
+1181 
-1190 CYLVESNTLK
+1190 
-1200 QLTSDSIANN
+1200 
-1210 NVQIVG
+1210 
-1216 NNLYWSESNS
+1216 
-1226 IVCYQ
+1226 
-1231 LTGGSKTILGEG
+1231 
-1243 QDNYK
+1243 
-1248 VVPTDNGVSVIYT
+1248 
-1261 YPDEAG
+1261 
-1267 TSFYAYDVSDGNVS
+1267 
-1281 QTKHITDV
+1281 
-1289 IGKVDNYDVY
+1289 
-1299 KTSDGI
+1299 
-1305 YHIVFGYYDL
+1305 
-1315 NDADEFILGYQET
+1315 
-1328 VEANDL
+1328 
-1334 VLENVSASEQNY
+1334 
-1346 ANGRQTATISVGNE
+1346 
-1360 GVKDA
+1360 
-1365 SGFSVDVYEDDDW
+1365 
-1378 IDTVDVN
+1378 
-1385 ESIASGEEK
+1385 
-1394 EIEIT
+1394 
-1399 FSKSVSKEVQTY
+1399 
-1411 RFVINQDED
+1411 
-1420 RNTKNNE
+1420 
-1427 QEIKLGY
+1427 
-1434 ADVSLKTT
+1434 
-1442 EYYHDNII
+1442 
-1450 DVYAQISNLTAR
+1450 
-1462 NADVELKVYEDSLDG
+1462 
-1477 DIVFQRTIKD
+1477 
-1487 VTNADSVVVP
+1487 
-1497 FELDRSKMNVTP
+1497 
-1509 GKDKLYIV
+1509 
-1517 KVTTEDEVCTGDNQ
+1517 
-1531 YLLLLPTLE
+1531 
-1540 SEITGVQIG
+1540 
-1549 DGRANLTYDYDTNKN
+1549 
-1564 KSYKLTATTTPAG
+1564 
-1577 VKANVNWS
+1577 
-1585 SSNNAVATID
+1585 
-1595 ASSGNLTIKGTG
+1595 
-1607 TAIITA
+1607 
-1613 KADDA
+1613 
-1618 AKATVTVTVKSVDK
+1618 
-1632 TAPKNVKVNS
+1632 
-1642 VKVDSVTL
+1642 
-1650 SWNALTAVS
+1650 
-1659 NYEVYRANSQ
+1659 
-1669 NGSYSLAGRTS
+1669 
-1680 TTSFTD
+1680 
-1686 EELICGNTY
+1686 
-1695 FYKVRGYV
+1695 YKVRDYV

-1732 YSTTEG
+1732 YSTTDG

-1761 GTYSKVGTASYTSY
+1761 GTYSKIGTASYTSY

-2078 MSIYTG
+2078 MSLYTG

-2093 SSVQA
+2093 C
-2098 ASLKLSWDSVPW
+2098 L
-2110 ADGYEIYYSDSYNG
+2110 
-2124 YYEKLADV
+2124 
-2132 TKRTTTNYNV
+2132 
-2142 KNLNT
+2142 
-2147 EHMYFFK
+2147 
-2154 VRAYAKADYYYSGNY
+2154 
-2169 SEIVCAKTSFTTP
+2169 
-2182 KISSVKITANNTAKL
+2182 
-2197 TWAKVSGAT
+2197 
-2206 GYEIYRSNKKSGSY
+2206 YR
-2220 RKIKTVNKGTTTSYT
+2220 R
-2235 NNKLSCGKTYYYK
+2235 LC
-2248 IRAYRTDGKVKY
+2248 
-2260 YSSYS
+2260 
-2265 KVSTIKA
+2265 
-2272 TPAQV
+2272 
-2277 KLTKAES
+2277 
-2284 TKKKQVKVTWKKSSG
+2284 
-2299 VSGYEV
+2299 
-2305 YRSTSKKG
+2305 
-2313 KFTKVSTVKN
+2313 
-2323 AKKTTFLDKKVSSKK
+2323 
-2338 TYYYKVR
+2338 
-2345 AYKTVK
+2345 
-2351 GKKVYGAYS
+2351 
-2360 VVKKVKCK
+2360 

>member
-1 MKMKRFIAGAL
+1 M
-12 AVFLMTGCFSE
+12 
-23 QTWAAKG
+23 
-30 IPDETVQVMEQPE
+30 
-43 TTDVLS
+43 
-49 EEPNSS
+49 
-55 EDAGGCS
+55 
-62 SVKRPDD
+62 
-69 LEDYQGGE
+69 
-77 IEFSEDELK
+77 
-86 MAEQNKAMYSDKK
+86 
-99 ALLIQDNLP
+99 
-108 WDSNANN
+108 
-115 TVLGNIV
+115 
-122 SYDTTKASGVANKDL
+122 
-137 SQYDIVVFA
+137 
-146 NDQAYSTYSSF
+146 
-157 AIIRDKLEEY
+157 
-167 VIAGGVLIL
+167 
-176 GACDSGWAN
+176 
-185 GKLVSELPGGV
+185 
-196 TKSTNFSYRNYIVDS
+196 
-211 THPIV
+211 
-216 TRIYSEGE
+216 
-224 SLTDSDLYNNYCSHV
+224 
-239 YFNKSS
+239 
-245 LPDGTN
+245 
-251 VILKDSSGEATLI
+251 
-264 EYQMGSGT
+264 
-272 VIASGLTWEHN
+272 
-283 YQYGRRNGYGT
+283 
-294 YAQKAYDDL
+294 
-303 FLYGLNVSAGN
+303 
-314 GLIRP
+314 
-319 ESSFSVPGDKCAVVV
+319 
-334 YDKDGN
+334 
-340 KPVKGAKVTINGV
+340 
-353 TVTSNENGAAFFSL
+353 
-367 NDGDYEIQINADKYN
+367 
-382 SKTVYEV
+382 YEV
-389 LKKGRVTTCYV
+389 LTKGRVTTSYV

-410 AESLYLTKDQTRS
+410 AESLYLTQDQTRS

-433 EGEEAEVS
+433 EGEDAEVS

-895 QFVWEDYDEA
+895 QF
-905 DYNAKLISNGS
+905 
-916 NIYLVWQK
+916 
-924 LAADGTKVASVEKN
+924 
-938 DITYVSAANNTILTE
+938 
-953 ETDESNLT
+953 
-961 ETSENLE
+961 
-968 PNESEDKEEPQKT
+968 
-981 DEMASEETVET
+981 
-992 EEAVTEKVETETEEI
+992 
-1007 EEIQTEEAETE
+1007 
-1018 TEETETGEI
+1018 
-1027 ETEEIETEEVEIE
+1027 
-1040 ETEIEETETEESKDK
+1040 
-1055 HKKSVNLN
+1055 
-1063 TTEQIKDLAGR
+1063 
-1074 IELAFAVFDTTNNTF
+1074 
-1089 TNQQYLTDNSYYDG
+1089 
-1103 SAAIAVSADG
+1103 
-1113 KISVVWEEIASN
+1113 
-1125 DILGAGVSR
+1125 
-1134 KIYARTFNGTKWET
+1134 
-1148 ANQLA
+1148 
-1153 ATNSYILTLAA
+1153 
-1164 GYVNNTLKVAC
+1164 
-1175 SADQDG
+1175 
-1181 DLNTTTDVE
+1181 
-1190 CYLVESNTLK
+1190 
-1200 QLTSDSIANN
+1200 
-1210 NVQIVG
+1210 
-1216 NNLYWSESNS
+1216 
-1226 IVCYQ
+1226 
-1231 LTGGSKTILGEG
+1231 
-1243 QDNYK
+1243 
-1248 VVPTDNGVSVIYT
+1248 
-1261 YPDEAG
+1261 
-1267 TSFYAYDVSDGNVS
+1267 
-1281 QTKHITDV
+1281 
-1289 IGKVDNYDVY
+1289 
-1299 KTSDGI
+1299 
-1305 YHIVFGYYDL
+1305 
-1315 NDADEFILGYQET
+1315 
-1328 VEANDL
+1328 
-1334 VLENVSASEQNY
+1334 
-1346 ANGRQTATISVGNE
+1346 
-1360 GVKDA
+1360 
-1365 SGFSVDVYEDDDW
+1365 
-1378 IDTVDVN
+1378 
-1385 ESIASGEEK
+1385 
-1394 EIEIT
+1394 
-1399 FSKSVSKEVQTY
+1399 
-1411 RFVINQDED
+1411 
-1420 RNTKNNE
+1420 
-1427 QEIKLGY
+1427 
-1434 ADVSLKTT
+1434 
-1442 EYYHDNII
+1442 
-1450 DVYAQISNLTAR
+1450 
-1462 NADVELKVYEDSLDG
+1462 
-1477 DIVFQRTIKD
+1477 
-1487 VTNADSVVVP
+1487 
-1497 FELDRSKMNVTP
+1497 
-1509 GKDKLYIV
+1509 
-1517 KVTTEDEVCTGDNQ
+1517 
-1531 YLLLLPTLE
+1531 
-1540 SEITGVQIG
+1540 
-1549 DGRANLTYDYDTNKN
+1549 
-1564 KSYKLTATTTPAG
+1564 
-1577 VKANVNWS
+1577 
-1585 SSNNAVATID
+1585 
-1595 ASSGNLTIKGTG
+1595 
-1607 TAIITA
+1607 
-1613 KADDA
+1613 
-1618 AKATVTVTVKSVDK
+1618 
-1632 TAPKNVKVNS
+1632 
-1642 VKVDSVTL
+1642 
-1650 SWNALTAVS
+1650 
-1659 NYEVYRANSQ
+1659 
-1669 NGSYSLAGRTS
+1669 
-1680 TTSFTD
+1680 
-1686 EELICGNTY
+1686 
-1695 FYKVRGYV
+1695 YKVRDYV

-1732 YSTTEG
+1732 YSTTDG

-1761 GTYSKVGTASYTSY
+1761 GTYSKIGTASYTSY

-1989 SAMSGFAGPYNI
+1989 SAMSGFVGPYNI

-2078 MSIYTG
+2078 MSLYTG

-2093 SSVQA
+2093 C
-2098 ASLKLSWDSVPW
+2098 L
-2110 ADGYEIYYSDSYNG
+2110 
-2124 YYEKLADV
+2124 
-2132 TKRTTTNYNV
+2132 
-2142 KNLNT
+2142 
-2147 EHMYFFK
+2147 
-2154 VRAYAKADYYYSGNY
+2154 
-2169 SEIVCAKTSFTTP
+2169 
-2182 KISSVKITANNTAKL
+2182 
-2197 TWAKVSGAT
+2197 
-2206 GYEIYRSNKKSGSY
+2206 YR
-2220 RKIKTVNKGTTTSYT
+2220 R
-2235 NNKLSCGKTYYYK
+2235 L
-2248 IRAYRTDGKVKY
+2248 R
-2260 YSSYS
+2260 
-2265 KVSTIKA
+2265 
-2272 TPAQV
+2272 
-2277 KLTKAES
+2277 
-2284 TKKKQVKVTWKKSSG
+2284 
-2299 VSGYEV
+2299 
-2305 YRSTSKKG
+2305 
-2313 KFTKVSTVKN
+2313 
-2323 AKKTTFLDKKVSSKK
+2323 
-2338 TYYYKVR
+2338 
-2345 AYKTVK
+2345 
-2351 GKKVYGAYS
+2351 
-2360 VVKKVKCK
+2360 

>member
-1 MKMKRFIAGAL
+1 M
-12 AVFLMTGCFSE
+12 
-23 QTWAAKG
+23 
-30 IPDETVQVMEQPE
+30 
-43 TTDVLS
+43 
-49 EEPNSS
+49 
-55 EDAGGCS
+55 
-62 SVKRPDD
+62 
-69 LEDYQGGE
+69 
-77 IEFSEDELK
+77 
-86 MAEQNKAMYSDKK
+86 
-99 ALLIQDNLP
+99 
-108 WDSNANN
+108 
-115 TVLGNIV
+115 
-122 SYDTTKASGVANKDL
+122 
-137 SQYDIVVFA
+137 
-146 NDQAYSTYSSF
+146 
-157 AIIRDKLEEY
+157 
-167 VIAGGVLIL
+167 
-176 GACDSGWAN
+176 
-185 GKLVSELPGGV
+185 
-196 TKSTNFSYRNYIVDS
+196 
-211 THPIV
+211 
-216 TRIYSEGE
+216 
-224 SLTDSDLYNNYCSHV
+224 
-239 YFNKSS
+239 
-245 LPDGTN
+245 
-251 VILKDSSGEATLI
+251 
-264 EYQMGSGT
+264 
-272 VIASGLTWEHN
+272 
-283 YQYGRRNGYGT
+283 
-294 YAQKAYDDL
+294 
-303 FLYGLNVSAGN
+303 
-314 GLIRP
+314 
-319 ESSFSVPGDKCAVVV
+319 
-334 YDKDGN
+334 
-340 KPVKGAKVTINGV
+340 
-353 TVTSNENGAAFFSL
+353 
-367 NDGDYEIQINADKYN
+367 
-382 SKTVYEV
+382 YEV
-389 LKKGRVTTCYV
+389 LKKGRVTTSYV

-410 AESLYLTKDQTRS
+410 AESLYMTQDQTRS

-433 EGEEAEVS
+433 EGEDTEVA

-895 QFVWEDYDEA
+895 QF
-905 DYNAKLISNGS
+905 
-916 NIYLVWQK
+916 
-924 LAADGTKVASVEKN
+924 
-938 DITYVSAANNTILTE
+938 
-953 ETDESNLT
+953 
-961 ETSENLE
+961 
-968 PNESEDKEEPQKT
+968 
-981 DEMASEETVET
+981 
-992 EEAVTEKVETETEEI
+992 
-1007 EEIQTEEAETE
+1007 
-1018 TEETETGEI
+1018 
-1027 ETEEIETEEVEIE
+1027 
-1040 ETEIEETETEESKDK
+1040 
-1055 HKKSVNLN
+1055 
-1063 TTEQIKDLAGR
+1063 
-1074 IELAFAVFDTTNNTF
+1074 
-1089 TNQQYLTDNSYYDG
+1089 
-1103 SAAIAVSADG
+1103 
-1113 KISVVWEEIASN
+1113 
-1125 DILGAGVSR
+1125 
-1134 KIYARTFNGTKWET
+1134 
-1148 ANQLA
+1148 
-1153 ATNSYILTLAA
+1153 
-1164 GYVNNTLKVAC
+1164 
-1175 SADQDG
+1175 
-1181 DLNTTTDVE
+1181 
-1190 CYLVESNTLK
+1190 
-1200 QLTSDSIANN
+1200 
-1210 NVQIVG
+1210 
-1216 NNLYWSESNS
+1216 
-1226 IVCYQ
+1226 
-1231 LTGGSKTILGEG
+1231 
-1243 QDNYK
+1243 
-1248 VVPTDNGVSVIYT
+1248 
-1261 YPDEAG
+1261 
-1267 TSFYAYDVSDGNVS
+1267 
-1281 QTKHITDV
+1281 
-1289 IGKVDNYDVY
+1289 
-1299 KTSDGI
+1299 
-1305 YHIVFGYYDL
+1305 
-1315 NDADEFILGYQET
+1315 
-1328 VEANDL
+1328 
-1334 VLENVSASEQNY
+1334 
-1346 ANGRQTATISVGNE
+1346 
-1360 GVKDA
+1360 
-1365 SGFSVDVYEDDDW
+1365 
-1378 IDTVDVN
+1378 
-1385 ESIASGEEK
+1385 
-1394 EIEIT
+1394 
-1399 FSKSVSKEVQTY
+1399 
-1411 RFVINQDED
+1411 
-1420 RNTKNNE
+1420 
-1427 QEIKLGY
+1427 
-1434 ADVSLKTT
+1434 
-1442 EYYHDNII
+1442 
-1450 DVYAQISNLTAR
+1450 
-1462 NADVELKVYEDSLDG
+1462 
-1477 DIVFQRTIKD
+1477 
-1487 VTNADSVVVP
+1487 
-1497 FELDRSKMNVTP
+1497 
-1509 GKDKLYIV
+1509 
-1517 KVTTEDEVCTGDNQ
+1517 
-1531 YLLLLPTLE
+1531 
-1540 SEITGVQIG
+1540 
-1549 DGRANLTYDYDTNKN
+1549 
-1564 KSYKLTATTTPAG
+1564 
-1577 VKANVNWS
+1577 
-1585 SSNNAVATID
+1585 
-1595 ASSGNLTIKGTG
+1595 
-1607 TAIITA
+1607 
-1613 KADDA
+1613 
-1618 AKATVTVTVKSVDK
+1618 
-1632 TAPKNVKVNS
+1632 
-1642 VKVDSVTL
+1642 
-1650 SWNALTAVS
+1650 
-1659 NYEVYRANSQ
+1659 
-1669 NGSYSLAGRTS
+1669 
-1680 TTSFTD
+1680 
-1686 EELICGNTY
+1686 
-1695 FYKVRGYV
+1695 YKVRDYV

-1732 YSTTEG
+1732 YSTTDG

-1761 GTYSKVGTASYTSY
+1761 GTYSKIGTASYTSY

-2078 MSIYTG
+2078 MSLYTG

-2093 SSVQA
+2093 C
-2098 ASLKLSWDSVPW
+2098 L
-2110 ADGYEIYYSDSYNG
+2110 
-2124 YYEKLADV
+2124 
-2132 TKRTTTNYNV
+2132 
-2142 KNLNT
+2142 
-2147 EHMYFFK
+2147 
-2154 VRAYAKADYYYSGNY
+2154 
-2169 SEIVCAKTSFTTP
+2169 
-2182 KISSVKITANNTAKL
+2182 
-2197 TWAKVSGAT
+2197 
-2206 GYEIYRSNKKSGSY
+2206 YR
-2220 RKIKTVNKGTTTSYT
+2220 R
-2235 NNKLSCGKTYYYK
+2235 L
-2248 IRAYRTDGKVKY
+2248 R
-2260 YSSYS
+2260 
-2265 KVSTIKA
+2265 
-2272 TPAQV
+2272 
-2277 KLTKAES
+2277 
-2284 TKKKQVKVTWKKSSG
+2284 
-2299 VSGYEV
+2299 
-2305 YRSTSKKG
+2305 
-2313 KFTKVSTVKN
+2313 
-2323 AKKTTFLDKKVSSKK
+2323 
-2338 TYYYKVR
+2338 
-2345 AYKTVK
+2345 
-2351 GKKVYGAYS
+2351 
-2360 VVKKVKCK
+2360 

>member
-1 MKMKRFIAGAL
+1 M
-12 AVFLMTGCFSE
+12 
-23 QTWAAKG
+23 
-30 IPDETVQVMEQPE
+30 
-43 TTDVLS
+43 
-49 EEPNSS
+49 
-55 EDAGGCS
+55 
-62 SVKRPDD
+62 
-69 LEDYQGGE
+69 
-77 IEFSEDELK
+77 
-86 MAEQNKAMYSDKK
+86 
-99 ALLIQDNLP
+99 
-108 WDSNANN
+108 
-115 TVLGNIV
+115 
-122 SYDTTKASGVANKDL
+122 
-137 SQYDIVVFA
+137 
-146 NDQAYSTYSSF
+146 
-157 AIIRDKLEEY
+157 
-167 VIAGGVLIL
+167 
-176 GACDSGWAN
+176 
-185 GKLVSELPGGV
+185 
-196 TKSTNFSYRNYIVDS
+196 
-211 THPIV
+211 
-216 TRIYSEGE
+216 
-224 SLTDSDLYNNYCSHV
+224 
-239 YFNKSS
+239 
-245 LPDGTN
+245 
-251 VILKDSSGEATLI
+251 
-264 EYQMGSGT
+264 
-272 VIASGLTWEHN
+272 
-283 YQYGRRNGYGT
+283 
-294 YAQKAYDDL
+294 
-303 FLYGLNVSAGN
+303 
-314 GLIRP
+314 
-319 ESSFSVPGDKCAVVV
+319 
-334 YDKDGN
+334 
-340 KPVKGAKVTINGV
+340 
-353 TVTSNENGAAFFSL
+353 
-367 NDGDYEIQINADKYN
+367 
-382 SKTVYEV
+382 YEV
-389 LKKGRVTTCYV
+389 LTKGRVTTSYV

-410 AESLYLTKDQTRS
+410 AESLYLTQDQTRS

-433 EGEEAEVS
+433 EGEDAEVS

-691 METGQIQLDVPIAFT
+691 METGQNQLDVPIAFT

-895 QFVWEDYDEA
+895 QF
-905 DYNAKLISNGS
+905 
-916 NIYLVWQK
+916 
-924 LAADGTKVASVEKN
+924 
-938 DITYVSAANNTILTE
+938 
-953 ETDESNLT
+953 
-961 ETSENLE
+961 
-968 PNESEDKEEPQKT
+968 
-981 DEMASEETVET
+981 
-992 EEAVTEKVETETEEI
+992 
-1007 EEIQTEEAETE
+1007 
-1018 TEETETGEI
+1018 
-1027 ETEEIETEEVEIE
+1027 
-1040 ETEIEETETEESKDK
+1040 
-1055 HKKSVNLN
+1055 
-1063 TTEQIKDLAGR
+1063 
-1074 IELAFAVFDTTNNTF
+1074 
-1089 TNQQYLTDNSYYDG
+1089 
-1103 SAAIAVSADG
+1103 
-1113 KISVVWEEIASN
+1113 
-1125 DILGAGVSR
+1125 
-1134 KIYARTFNGTKWET
+1134 
-1148 ANQLA
+1148 
-1153 ATNSYILTLAA
+1153 
-1164 GYVNNTLKVAC
+1164 
-1175 SADQDG
+1175 
-1181 DLNTTTDVE
+1181 
-1190 CYLVESNTLK
+1190 
-1200 QLTSDSIANN
+1200 
-1210 NVQIVG
+1210 
-1216 NNLYWSESNS
+1216 
-1226 IVCYQ
+1226 
-1231 LTGGSKTILGEG
+1231 
-1243 QDNYK
+1243 
-1248 VVPTDNGVSVIYT
+1248 
-1261 YPDEAG
+1261 
-1267 TSFYAYDVSDGNVS
+1267 
-1281 QTKHITDV
+1281 
-1289 IGKVDNYDVY
+1289 
-1299 KTSDGI
+1299 
-1305 YHIVFGYYDL
+1305 
-1315 NDADEFILGYQET
+1315 
-1328 VEANDL
+1328 
-1334 VLENVSASEQNY
+1334 
-1346 ANGRQTATISVGNE
+1346 
-1360 GVKDA
+1360 
-1365 SGFSVDVYEDDDW
+1365 
-1378 IDTVDVN
+1378 
-1385 ESIASGEEK
+1385 
-1394 EIEIT
+1394 
-1399 FSKSVSKEVQTY
+1399 
-1411 RFVINQDED
+1411 
-1420 RNTKNNE
+1420 
-1427 QEIKLGY
+1427 
-1434 ADVSLKTT
+1434 
-1442 EYYHDNII
+1442 
-1450 DVYAQISNLTAR
+1450 
-1462 NADVELKVYEDSLDG
+1462 
-1477 DIVFQRTIKD
+1477 
-1487 VTNADSVVVP
+1487 
-1497 FELDRSKMNVTP
+1497 
-1509 GKDKLYIV
+1509 
-1517 KVTTEDEVCTGDNQ
+1517 
-1531 YLLLLPTLE
+1531 
-1540 SEITGVQIG
+1540 
-1549 DGRANLTYDYDTNKN
+1549 
-1564 KSYKLTATTTPAG
+1564 
-1577 VKANVNWS
+1577 
-1585 SSNNAVATID
+1585 
-1595 ASSGNLTIKGTG
+1595 
-1607 TAIITA
+1607 
-1613 KADDA
+1613 
-1618 AKATVTVTVKSVDK
+1618 
-1632 TAPKNVKVNS
+1632 
-1642 VKVDSVTL
+1642 
-1650 SWNALTAVS
+1650 
-1659 NYEVYRANSQ
+1659 
-1669 NGSYSLAGRTS
+1669 
-1680 TTSFTD
+1680 
-1686 EELICGNTY
+1686 
-1695 FYKVRGYV
+1695 YKVRDYV

-1732 YSTTEG
+1732 YSTTDG

-1761 GTYSKVGTASYTSY
+1761 GTYSKIGTASYTSY

-2078 MSIYTG
+2078 MSLYTG

-2093 SSVQA
+2093 C
-2098 ASLKLSWDSVPW
+2098 L
-2110 ADGYEIYYSDSYNG
+2110 
-2124 YYEKLADV
+2124 
-2132 TKRTTTNYNV
+2132 
-2142 KNLNT
+2142 
-2147 EHMYFFK
+2147 
-2154 VRAYAKADYYYSGNY
+2154 
-2169 SEIVCAKTSFTTP
+2169 
-2182 KISSVKITANNTAKL
+2182 
-2197 TWAKVSGAT
+2197 
-2206 GYEIYRSNKKSGSY
+2206 YR
-2220 RKIKTVNKGTTTSYT
+2220 R
-2235 NNKLSCGKTYYYK
+2235 L
-2248 IRAYRTDGKVKY
+2248 R
-2260 YSSYS
+2260 
-2265 KVSTIKA
+2265 
-2272 TPAQV
+2272 
-2277 KLTKAES
+2277 
-2284 TKKKQVKVTWKKSSG
+2284 
-2299 VSGYEV
+2299 
-2305 YRSTSKKG
+2305 
-2313 KFTKVSTVKN
+2313 
-2323 AKKTTFLDKKVSSKK
+2323 
-2338 TYYYKVR
+2338 
-2345 AYKTVK
+2345 
-2351 GKKVYGAYS
+2351 
-2360 VVKKVKCK
+2360 

>member
-1 MKMKRFIAGAL
+1 M
-12 AVFLMTGCFSE
+12 
-23 QTWAAKG
+23 
-30 IPDETVQVMEQPE
+30 
-43 TTDVLS
+43 
-49 EEPNSS
+49 
-55 EDAGGCS
+55 
-62 SVKRPDD
+62 
-69 LEDYQGGE
+69 
-77 IEFSEDELK
+77 
-86 MAEQNKAMYSDKK
+86 
-99 ALLIQDNLP
+99 
-108 WDSNANN
+108 
-115 TVLGNIV
+115 
-122 SYDTTKASGVANKDL
+122 
-137 SQYDIVVFA
+137 
-146 NDQAYSTYSSF
+146 
-157 AIIRDKLEEY
+157 
-167 VIAGGVLIL
+167 
-176 GACDSGWAN
+176 
-185 GKLVSELPGGV
+185 
-196 TKSTNFSYRNYIVDS
+196 
-211 THPIV
+211 
-216 TRIYSEGE
+216 
-224 SLTDSDLYNNYCSHV
+224 
-239 YFNKSS
+239 
-245 LPDGTN
+245 
-251 VILKDSSGEATLI
+251 
-264 EYQMGSGT
+264 
-272 VIASGLTWEHN
+272 
-283 YQYGRRNGYGT
+283 
-294 YAQKAYDDL
+294 
-303 FLYGLNVSAGN
+303 
-314 GLIRP
+314 
-319 ESSFSVPGDKCAVVV
+319 
-334 YDKDGN
+334 
-340 KPVKGAKVTINGV
+340 
-353 TVTSNENGAAFFSL
+353 
-367 NDGDYEIQINADKYN
+367 
-382 SKTVYEV
+382 YEV
-389 LKKGRVTTCYV
+389 LTKGRVTTSYV

-410 AESLYLTKDQTRS
+410 AESLYLTQDQTRS

-433 EGEEAEVS
+433 EGEDAEVS

-895 QFVWEDYDEA
+895 QF
-905 DYNAKLISNGS
+905 
-916 NIYLVWQK
+916 
-924 LAADGTKVASVEKN
+924 
-938 DITYVSAANNTILTE
+938 
-953 ETDESNLT
+953 
-961 ETSENLE
+961 
-968 PNESEDKEEPQKT
+968 
-981 DEMASEETVET
+981 
-992 EEAVTEKVETETEEI
+992 
-1007 EEIQTEEAETE
+1007 
-1018 TEETETGEI
+1018 
-1027 ETEEIETEEVEIE
+1027 
-1040 ETEIEETETEESKDK
+1040 
-1055 HKKSVNLN
+1055 
-1063 TTEQIKDLAGR
+1063 
-1074 IELAFAVFDTTNNTF
+1074 
-1089 TNQQYLTDNSYYDG
+1089 
-1103 SAAIAVSADG
+1103 
-1113 KISVVWEEIASN
+1113 
-1125 DILGAGVSR
+1125 
-1134 KIYARTFNGTKWET
+1134 
-1148 ANQLA
+1148 
-1153 ATNSYILTLAA
+1153 
-1164 GYVNNTLKVAC
+1164 
-1175 SADQDG
+1175 
-1181 DLNTTTDVE
+1181 
-1190 CYLVESNTLK
+1190 
-1200 QLTSDSIANN
+1200 
-1210 NVQIVG
+1210 
-1216 NNLYWSESNS
+1216 
-1226 IVCYQ
+1226 
-1231 LTGGSKTILGEG
+1231 
-1243 QDNYK
+1243 
-1248 VVPTDNGVSVIYT
+1248 
-1261 YPDEAG
+1261 
-1267 TSFYAYDVSDGNVS
+1267 
-1281 QTKHITDV
+1281 
-1289 IGKVDNYDVY
+1289 
-1299 KTSDGI
+1299 
-1305 YHIVFGYYDL
+1305 
-1315 NDADEFILGYQET
+1315 
-1328 VEANDL
+1328 
-1334 VLENVSASEQNY
+1334 
-1346 ANGRQTATISVGNE
+1346 
-1360 GVKDA
+1360 
-1365 SGFSVDVYEDDDW
+1365 
-1378 IDTVDVN
+1378 
-1385 ESIASGEEK
+1385 
-1394 EIEIT
+1394 
-1399 FSKSVSKEVQTY
+1399 
-1411 RFVINQDED
+1411 
-1420 RNTKNNE
+1420 
-1427 QEIKLGY
+1427 
-1434 ADVSLKTT
+1434 
-1442 EYYHDNII
+1442 
-1450 DVYAQISNLTAR
+1450 
-1462 NADVELKVYEDSLDG
+1462 
-1477 DIVFQRTIKD
+1477 
-1487 VTNADSVVVP
+1487 
-1497 FELDRSKMNVTP
+1497 
-1509 GKDKLYIV
+1509 
-1517 KVTTEDEVCTGDNQ
+1517 
-1531 YLLLLPTLE
+1531 
-1540 SEITGVQIG
+1540 
-1549 DGRANLTYDYDTNKN
+1549 
-1564 KSYKLTATTTPAG
+1564 
-1577 VKANVNWS
+1577 
-1585 SSNNAVATID
+1585 
-1595 ASSGNLTIKGTG
+1595 
-1607 TAIITA
+1607 
-1613 KADDA
+1613 
-1618 AKATVTVTVKSVDK
+1618 
-1632 TAPKNVKVNS
+1632 
-1642 VKVDSVTL
+1642 
-1650 SWNALTAVS
+1650 
-1659 NYEVYRANSQ
+1659 
-1669 NGSYSLAGRTS
+1669 
-1680 TTSFTD
+1680 
-1686 EELICGNTY
+1686 
-1695 FYKVRGYV
+1695 YKVRDYV

-1732 YSTTEG
+1732 YSTTDG

-1761 GTYSKVGTASYTSY
+1761 GTYSKIGTASYTSY

-1857 STSSTLF
+1857 SMSSTLF

-2078 MSIYTG
+2078 MSLYTG

-2093 SSVQA
+2093 C
-2098 ASLKLSWDSVPW
+2098 L
-2110 ADGYEIYYSDSYNG
+2110 
-2124 YYEKLADV
+2124 
-2132 TKRTTTNYNV
+2132 
-2142 KNLNT
+2142 
-2147 EHMYFFK
+2147 
-2154 VRAYAKADYYYSGNY
+2154 
-2169 SEIVCAKTSFTTP
+2169 
-2182 KISSVKITANNTAKL
+2182 
-2197 TWAKVSGAT
+2197 
-2206 GYEIYRSNKKSGSY
+2206 YR
-2220 RKIKTVNKGTTTSYT
+2220 R
-2235 NNKLSCGKTYYYK
+2235 L
-2248 IRAYRTDGKVKY
+2248 R
-2260 YSSYS
+2260 
-2265 KVSTIKA
+2265 
-2272 TPAQV
+2272 
-2277 KLTKAES
+2277 
-2284 TKKKQVKVTWKKSSG
+2284 
-2299 VSGYEV
+2299 
-2305 YRSTSKKG
+2305 
-2313 KFTKVSTVKN
+2313 
-2323 AKKTTFLDKKVSSKK
+2323 
-2338 TYYYKVR
+2338 
-2345 AYKTVK
+2345 
-2351 GKKVYGAYS
+2351 
-2360 VVKKVKCK
+2360 

>member
-1 MKMKRFIAGAL
+1 
-12 AVFLMTGCFSE
+12 
-23 QTWAAKG
+23 
-30 IPDETVQVMEQPE
+30 
-43 TTDVLS
+43 
-49 EEPNSS
+49 
-55 EDAGGCS
+55 
-62 SVKRPDD
+62 
-69 LEDYQGGE
+69 
-77 IEFSEDELK
+77 
-86 MAEQNKAMYSDKK
+86 
-99 ALLIQDNLP
+99 
-108 WDSNANN
+108 
-115 TVLGNIV
+115 
-122 SYDTTKASGVANKDL
+122 
-137 SQYDIVVFA
+137 
-146 NDQAYSTYSSF
+146 
-157 AIIRDKLEEY
+157 
-167 VIAGGVLIL
+167 
-176 GACDSGWAN
+176 
-185 GKLVSELPGGV
+185 
-196 TKSTNFSYRNYIVDS
+196 
-211 THPIV
+211 
-216 TRIYSEGE
+216 
-224 SLTDSDLYNNYCSHV
+224 
-239 YFNKSS
+239 
-245 LPDGTN
+245 
-251 VILKDSSGEATLI
+251 
-264 EYQMGSGT
+264 
-272 VIASGLTWEHN
+272 
-283 YQYGRRNGYGT
+283 
-294 YAQKAYDDL
+294 
-303 FLYGLNVSAGN
+303 
-314 GLIRP
+314 
-319 ESSFSVPGDKCAVVV
+319 
-334 YDKDGN
+334 
-340 KPVKGAKVTINGV
+340 
-353 TVTSNENGAAFFSL
+353 
-367 NDGDYEIQINADKYN
+367 
-382 SKTVYEV
+382 VYEV
-389 LKKGRVTTCYV
+389 LTKGRVTTSYV

-410 AESLYLTKDQTRS
+410 AESLYLTQDQTRS

-433 EGEEAEVS
+433 EGEDAEVS

-895 QFVWEDYDEA
+895 QF
-905 DYNAKLISNGS
+905 
-916 NIYLVWQK
+916 
-924 LAADGTKVASVEKN
+924 
-938 DITYVSAANNTILTE
+938 
-953 ETDESNLT
+953 
-961 ETSENLE
+961 
-968 PNESEDKEEPQKT
+968 
-981 DEMASEETVET
+981 
-992 EEAVTEKVETETEEI
+992 
-1007 EEIQTEEAETE
+1007 
-1018 TEETETGEI
+1018 
-1027 ETEEIETEEVEIE
+1027 
-1040 ETEIEETETEESKDK
+1040 
-1055 HKKSVNLN
+1055 
-1063 TTEQIKDLAGR
+1063 
-1074 IELAFAVFDTTNNTF
+1074 
-1089 TNQQYLTDNSYYDG
+1089 
-1103 SAAIAVSADG
+1103 
-1113 KISVVWEEIASN
+1113 
-1125 DILGAGVSR
+1125 
-1134 KIYARTFNGTKWET
+1134 
-1148 ANQLA
+1148 
-1153 ATNSYILTLAA
+1153 
-1164 GYVNNTLKVAC
+1164 
-1175 SADQDG
+1175 
-1181 DLNTTTDVE
+1181 
-1190 CYLVESNTLK
+1190 
-1200 QLTSDSIANN
+1200 
-1210 NVQIVG
+1210 
-1216 NNLYWSESNS
+1216 
-1226 IVCYQ
+1226 
-1231 LTGGSKTILGEG
+1231 
-1243 QDNYK
+1243 
-1248 VVPTDNGVSVIYT
+1248 
-1261 YPDEAG
+1261 
-1267 TSFYAYDVSDGNVS
+1267 
-1281 QTKHITDV
+1281 
-1289 IGKVDNYDVY
+1289 
-1299 KTSDGI
+1299 
-1305 YHIVFGYYDL
+1305 
-1315 NDADEFILGYQET
+1315 
-1328 VEANDL
+1328 
-1334 VLENVSASEQNY
+1334 
-1346 ANGRQTATISVGNE
+1346 
-1360 GVKDA
+1360 
-1365 SGFSVDVYEDDDW
+1365 
-1378 IDTVDVN
+1378 
-1385 ESIASGEEK
+1385 
-1394 EIEIT
+1394 
-1399 FSKSVSKEVQTY
+1399 
-1411 RFVINQDED
+1411 
-1420 RNTKNNE
+1420 
-1427 QEIKLGY
+1427 
-1434 ADVSLKTT
+1434 
-1442 EYYHDNII
+1442 
-1450 DVYAQISNLTAR
+1450 
-1462 NADVELKVYEDSLDG
+1462 
-1477 DIVFQRTIKD
+1477 
-1487 VTNADSVVVP
+1487 
-1497 FELDRSKMNVTP
+1497 
-1509 GKDKLYIV
+1509 
-1517 KVTTEDEVCTGDNQ
+1517 
-1531 YLLLLPTLE
+1531 
-1540 SEITGVQIG
+1540 
-1549 DGRANLTYDYDTNKN
+1549 
-1564 KSYKLTATTTPAG
+1564 
-1577 VKANVNWS
+1577 
-1585 SSNNAVATID
+1585 
-1595 ASSGNLTIKGTG
+1595 
-1607 TAIITA
+1607 
-1613 KADDA
+1613 
-1618 AKATVTVTVKSVDK
+1618 
-1632 TAPKNVKVNS
+1632 
-1642 VKVDSVTL
+1642 
-1650 SWNALTAVS
+1650 
-1659 NYEVYRANSQ
+1659 
-1669 NGSYSLAGRTS
+1669 
-1680 TTSFTD
+1680 
-1686 EELICGNTY
+1686 
-1695 FYKVRGYV
+1695 YKVRDYV

-1732 YSTTEG
+1732 YSTTDG

-1761 GTYSKVGTASYTSY
+1761 GTYSKIGTASYTSY

-2078 MSIYTG
+2078 MSLYTG

-2093 SSVQA
+2093 C
-2098 ASLKLSWDSVPW
+2098 L
-2110 ADGYEIYYSDSYNG
+2110 
-2124 YYEKLADV
+2124 
-2132 TKRTTTNYNV
+2132 
-2142 KNLNT
+2142 
-2147 EHMYFFK
+2147 
-2154 VRAYAKADYYYSGNY
+2154 
-2169 SEIVCAKTSFTTP
+2169 
-2182 KISSVKITANNTAKL
+2182 
-2197 TWAKVSGAT
+2197 
-2206 GYEIYRSNKKSGSY
+2206 YR
-2220 RKIKTVNKGTTTSYT
+2220 R
-2235 NNKLSCGKTYYYK
+2235 L
-2248 IRAYRTDGKVKY
+2248 R
-2260 YSSYS
+2260 
-2265 KVSTIKA
+2265 
-2272 TPAQV
+2272 
-2277 KLTKAES
+2277 
-2284 TKKKQVKVTWKKSSG
+2284 
-2299 VSGYEV
+2299 
-2305 YRSTSKKG
+2305 
-2313 KFTKVSTVKN
+2313 
-2323 AKKTTFLDKKVSSKK
+2323 
-2338 TYYYKVR
+2338 
-2345 AYKTVK
+2345 
-2351 GKKVYGAYS
+2351 
-2360 VVKKVKCK
+2360 

>member
-1 MKMKRFIAGAL
+1 M
-12 AVFLMTGCFSE
+12 
-23 QTWAAKG
+23 
-30 IPDETVQVMEQPE
+30 
-43 TTDVLS
+43 
-49 EEPNSS
+49 
-55 EDAGGCS
+55 
-62 SVKRPDD
+62 
-69 LEDYQGGE
+69 
-77 IEFSEDELK
+77 
-86 MAEQNKAMYSDKK
+86 
-99 ALLIQDNLP
+99 
-108 WDSNANN
+108 
-115 TVLGNIV
+115 
-122 SYDTTKASGVANKDL
+122 
-137 SQYDIVVFA
+137 
-146 NDQAYSTYSSF
+146 
-157 AIIRDKLEEY
+157 
-167 VIAGGVLIL
+167 
-176 GACDSGWAN
+176 
-185 GKLVSELPGGV
+185 
-196 TKSTNFSYRNYIVDS
+196 
-211 THPIV
+211 
-216 TRIYSEGE
+216 
-224 SLTDSDLYNNYCSHV
+224 
-239 YFNKSS
+239 
-245 LPDGTN
+245 
-251 VILKDSSGEATLI
+251 
-264 EYQMGSGT
+264 
-272 VIASGLTWEHN
+272 
-283 YQYGRRNGYGT
+283 
-294 YAQKAYDDL
+294 
-303 FLYGLNVSAGN
+303 
-314 GLIRP
+314 
-319 ESSFSVPGDKCAVVV
+319 
-334 YDKDGN
+334 
-340 KPVKGAKVTINGV
+340 
-353 TVTSNENGAAFFSL
+353 
-367 NDGDYEIQINADKYN
+367 
-382 SKTVYEV
+382 YEV
-389 LKKGRVTTCYV
+389 LTKGRVTTSYV

-410 AESLYLTKDQTRS
+410 AESLYLTQDQTRS

-433 EGEEAEVS
+433 EGEDAEVS

-642 LTSVSGQILG
+642 FTSVSGQILG

-895 QFVWEDYDEA
+895 QF
-905 DYNAKLISNGS
+905 
-916 NIYLVWQK
+916 
-924 LAADGTKVASVEKN
+924 
-938 DITYVSAANNTILTE
+938 
-953 ETDESNLT
+953 
-961 ETSENLE
+961 
-968 PNESEDKEEPQKT
+968 
-981 DEMASEETVET
+981 
-992 EEAVTEKVETETEEI
+992 
-1007 EEIQTEEAETE
+1007 
-1018 TEETETGEI
+1018 
-1027 ETEEIETEEVEIE
+1027 
-1040 ETEIEETETEESKDK
+1040 
-1055 HKKSVNLN
+1055 
-1063 TTEQIKDLAGR
+1063 
-1074 IELAFAVFDTTNNTF
+1074 
-1089 TNQQYLTDNSYYDG
+1089 
-1103 SAAIAVSADG
+1103 
-1113 KISVVWEEIASN
+1113 
-1125 DILGAGVSR
+1125 
-1134 KIYARTFNGTKWET
+1134 
-1148 ANQLA
+1148 
-1153 ATNSYILTLAA
+1153 
-1164 GYVNNTLKVAC
+1164 
-1175 SADQDG
+1175 
-1181 DLNTTTDVE
+1181 
-1190 CYLVESNTLK
+1190 
-1200 QLTSDSIANN
+1200 
-1210 NVQIVG
+1210 
-1216 NNLYWSESNS
+1216 
-1226 IVCYQ
+1226 
-1231 LTGGSKTILGEG
+1231 
-1243 QDNYK
+1243 
-1248 VVPTDNGVSVIYT
+1248 
-1261 YPDEAG
+1261 
-1267 TSFYAYDVSDGNVS
+1267 
-1281 QTKHITDV
+1281 
-1289 IGKVDNYDVY
+1289 
-1299 KTSDGI
+1299 
-1305 YHIVFGYYDL
+1305 
-1315 NDADEFILGYQET
+1315 
-1328 VEANDL
+1328 
-1334 VLENVSASEQNY
+1334 
-1346 ANGRQTATISVGNE
+1346 
-1360 GVKDA
+1360 
-1365 SGFSVDVYEDDDW
+1365 
-1378 IDTVDVN
+1378 
-1385 ESIASGEEK
+1385 
-1394 EIEIT
+1394 
-1399 FSKSVSKEVQTY
+1399 
-1411 RFVINQDED
+1411 
-1420 RNTKNNE
+1420 
-1427 QEIKLGY
+1427 
-1434 ADVSLKTT
+1434 
-1442 EYYHDNII
+1442 
-1450 DVYAQISNLTAR
+1450 
-1462 NADVELKVYEDSLDG
+1462 
-1477 DIVFQRTIKD
+1477 
-1487 VTNADSVVVP
+1487 
-1497 FELDRSKMNVTP
+1497 
-1509 GKDKLYIV
+1509 
-1517 KVTTEDEVCTGDNQ
+1517 
-1531 YLLLLPTLE
+1531 
-1540 SEITGVQIG
+1540 
-1549 DGRANLTYDYDTNKN
+1549 
-1564 KSYKLTATTTPAG
+1564 
-1577 VKANVNWS
+1577 
-1585 SSNNAVATID
+1585 
-1595 ASSGNLTIKGTG
+1595 
-1607 TAIITA
+1607 
-1613 KADDA
+1613 
-1618 AKATVTVTVKSVDK
+1618 
-1632 TAPKNVKVNS
+1632 
-1642 VKVDSVTL
+1642 
-1650 SWNALTAVS
+1650 
-1659 NYEVYRANSQ
+1659 
-1669 NGSYSLAGRTS
+1669 
-1680 TTSFTD
+1680 
-1686 EELICGNTY
+1686 
-1695 FYKVRGYV
+1695 YKVRDYV

-1732 YSTTEG
+1732 YSTTDG

-1761 GTYSKVGTASYTSY
+1761 GTYSKIGTASYTSY

-1890 SAYST
+1890 SAFST

-2016 CAGAAGTEIS
+2016 CAGTEIS

-2078 MSIYTG
+2078 MSLYTG

-2093 SSVQA
+2093 C
-2098 ASLKLSWDSVPW
+2098 L
-2110 ADGYEIYYSDSYNG
+2110 
-2124 YYEKLADV
+2124 
-2132 TKRTTTNYNV
+2132 
-2142 KNLNT
+2142 
-2147 EHMYFFK
+2147 
-2154 VRAYAKADYYYSGNY
+2154 
-2169 SEIVCAKTSFTTP
+2169 
-2182 KISSVKITANNTAKL
+2182 
-2197 TWAKVSGAT
+2197 
-2206 GYEIYRSNKKSGSY
+2206 YR
-2220 RKIKTVNKGTTTSYT
+2220 R
-2235 NNKLSCGKTYYYK
+2235 L
-2248 IRAYRTDGKVKY
+2248 R
-2260 YSSYS
+2260 
-2265 KVSTIKA
+2265 
-2272 TPAQV
+2272 
-2277 KLTKAES
+2277 
-2284 TKKKQVKVTWKKSSG
+2284 
-2299 VSGYEV
+2299 
-2305 YRSTSKKG
+2305 
-2313 KFTKVSTVKN
+2313 
-2323 AKKTTFLDKKVSSKK
+2323 
-2338 TYYYKVR
+2338 
-2345 AYKTVK
+2345 
-2351 GKKVYGAYS
+2351 
-2360 VVKKVKCK
+2360 

>member
-1 MKMKRFIAGAL
+1 M
-12 AVFLMTGCFSE
+12 
-23 QTWAAKG
+23 
-30 IPDETVQVMEQPE
+30 
-43 TTDVLS
+43 
-49 EEPNSS
+49 
-55 EDAGGCS
+55 
-62 SVKRPDD
+62 
-69 LEDYQGGE
+69 
-77 IEFSEDELK
+77 
-86 MAEQNKAMYSDKK
+86 
-99 ALLIQDNLP
+99 
-108 WDSNANN
+108 
-115 TVLGNIV
+115 
-122 SYDTTKASGVANKDL
+122 
-137 SQYDIVVFA
+137 
-146 NDQAYSTYSSF
+146 
-157 AIIRDKLEEY
+157 
-167 VIAGGVLIL
+167 
-176 GACDSGWAN
+176 
-185 GKLVSELPGGV
+185 
-196 TKSTNFSYRNYIVDS
+196 
-211 THPIV
+211 
-216 TRIYSEGE
+216 
-224 SLTDSDLYNNYCSHV
+224 
-239 YFNKSS
+239 
-245 LPDGTN
+245 
-251 VILKDSSGEATLI
+251 
-264 EYQMGSGT
+264 
-272 VIASGLTWEHN
+272 
-283 YQYGRRNGYGT
+283 
-294 YAQKAYDDL
+294 
-303 FLYGLNVSAGN
+303 
-314 GLIRP
+314 
-319 ESSFSVPGDKCAVVV
+319 
-334 YDKDGN
+334 
-340 KPVKGAKVTINGV
+340 
-353 TVTSNENGAAFFSL
+353 
-367 NDGDYEIQINADKYN
+367 
-382 SKTVYEV
+382 YEV
-389 LKKGRVTTCYV
+389 LTKGRVTTSYV

-410 AESLYLTKDQTRS
+410 AESLYLTQDQTRS

-433 EGEEAEVS
+433 EGEDAEVS

-895 QFVWEDYDEA
+895 QF
-905 DYNAKLISNGS
+905 
-916 NIYLVWQK
+916 
-924 LAADGTKVASVEKN
+924 
-938 DITYVSAANNTILTE
+938 
-953 ETDESNLT
+953 
-961 ETSENLE
+961 
-968 PNESEDKEEPQKT
+968 
-981 DEMASEETVET
+981 
-992 EEAVTEKVETETEEI
+992 
-1007 EEIQTEEAETE
+1007 
-1018 TEETETGEI
+1018 
-1027 ETEEIETEEVEIE
+1027 
-1040 ETEIEETETEESKDK
+1040 
-1055 HKKSVNLN
+1055 
-1063 TTEQIKDLAGR
+1063 
-1074 IELAFAVFDTTNNTF
+1074 
-1089 TNQQYLTDNSYYDG
+1089 
-1103 SAAIAVSADG
+1103 
-1113 KISVVWEEIASN
+1113 
-1125 DILGAGVSR
+1125 
-1134 KIYARTFNGTKWET
+1134 
-1148 ANQLA
+1148 
-1153 ATNSYILTLAA
+1153 
-1164 GYVNNTLKVAC
+1164 
-1175 SADQDG
+1175 
-1181 DLNTTTDVE
+1181 
-1190 CYLVESNTLK
+1190 
-1200 QLTSDSIANN
+1200 
-1210 NVQIVG
+1210 
-1216 NNLYWSESNS
+1216 
-1226 IVCYQ
+1226 
-1231 LTGGSKTILGEG
+1231 
-1243 QDNYK
+1243 
-1248 VVPTDNGVSVIYT
+1248 
-1261 YPDEAG
+1261 
-1267 TSFYAYDVSDGNVS
+1267 
-1281 QTKHITDV
+1281 
-1289 IGKVDNYDVY
+1289 
-1299 KTSDGI
+1299 
-1305 YHIVFGYYDL
+1305 
-1315 NDADEFILGYQET
+1315 
-1328 VEANDL
+1328 
-1334 VLENVSASEQNY
+1334 
-1346 ANGRQTATISVGNE
+1346 
-1360 GVKDA
+1360 
-1365 SGFSVDVYEDDDW
+1365 
-1378 IDTVDVN
+1378 
-1385 ESIASGEEK
+1385 
-1394 EIEIT
+1394 
-1399 FSKSVSKEVQTY
+1399 
-1411 RFVINQDED
+1411 
-1420 RNTKNNE
+1420 
-1427 QEIKLGY
+1427 
-1434 ADVSLKTT
+1434 
-1442 EYYHDNII
+1442 
-1450 DVYAQISNLTAR
+1450 
-1462 NADVELKVYEDSLDG
+1462 
-1477 DIVFQRTIKD
+1477 
-1487 VTNADSVVVP
+1487 
-1497 FELDRSKMNVTP
+1497 
-1509 GKDKLYIV
+1509 
-1517 KVTTEDEVCTGDNQ
+1517 
-1531 YLLLLPTLE
+1531 
-1540 SEITGVQIG
+1540 
-1549 DGRANLTYDYDTNKN
+1549 
-1564 KSYKLTATTTPAG
+1564 
-1577 VKANVNWS
+1577 
-1585 SSNNAVATID
+1585 
-1595 ASSGNLTIKGTG
+1595 
-1607 TAIITA
+1607 
-1613 KADDA
+1613 
-1618 AKATVTVTVKSVDK
+1618 
-1632 TAPKNVKVNS
+1632 
-1642 VKVDSVTL
+1642 
-1650 SWNALTAVS
+1650 
-1659 NYEVYRANSQ
+1659 
-1669 NGSYSLAGRTS
+1669 
-1680 TTSFTD
+1680 
-1686 EELICGNTY
+1686 
-1695 FYKVRGYV
+1695 YKVRDYV

-1732 YSTTEG
+1732 YSTTDG
-1738 IRLSWSSSSGANS
+1738 IRLSWRSSSGANS

-1761 GTYSKVGTASYTSY
+1761 GTYSKIGTASYTSY

-1890 SAYST
+1890 SAFST

-2078 MSIYTG
+2078 MSLYTG

-2093 SSVQA
+2093 C
-2098 ASLKLSWDSVPW
+2098 L
-2110 ADGYEIYYSDSYNG
+2110 
-2124 YYEKLADV
+2124 
-2132 TKRTTTNYNV
+2132 
-2142 KNLNT
+2142 
-2147 EHMYFFK
+2147 
-2154 VRAYAKADYYYSGNY
+2154 
-2169 SEIVCAKTSFTTP
+2169 
-2182 KISSVKITANNTAKL
+2182 
-2197 TWAKVSGAT
+2197 
-2206 GYEIYRSNKKSGSY
+2206 YR
-2220 RKIKTVNKGTTTSYT
+2220 R
-2235 NNKLSCGKTYYYK
+2235 L
-2248 IRAYRTDGKVKY
+2248 R
-2260 YSSYS
+2260 
-2265 KVSTIKA
+2265 
-2272 TPAQV
+2272 
-2277 KLTKAES
+2277 
-2284 TKKKQVKVTWKKSSG
+2284 
-2299 VSGYEV
+2299 
-2305 YRSTSKKG
+2305 
-2313 KFTKVSTVKN
+2313 
-2323 AKKTTFLDKKVSSKK
+2323 
-2338 TYYYKVR
+2338 
-2345 AYKTVK
+2345 
-2351 GKKVYGAYS
+2351 
-2360 VVKKVKCK
+2360 

>member
-1 MKMKRFIAGAL
+1 M
-12 AVFLMTGCFSE
+12 
-23 QTWAAKG
+23 
-30 IPDETVQVMEQPE
+30 
-43 TTDVLS
+43 
-49 EEPNSS
+49 
-55 EDAGGCS
+55 
-62 SVKRPDD
+62 
-69 LEDYQGGE
+69 
-77 IEFSEDELK
+77 
-86 MAEQNKAMYSDKK
+86 
-99 ALLIQDNLP
+99 
-108 WDSNANN
+108 
-115 TVLGNIV
+115 
-122 SYDTTKASGVANKDL
+122 
-137 SQYDIVVFA
+137 
-146 NDQAYSTYSSF
+146 
-157 AIIRDKLEEY
+157 
-167 VIAGGVLIL
+167 
-176 GACDSGWAN
+176 
-185 GKLVSELPGGV
+185 
-196 TKSTNFSYRNYIVDS
+196 
-211 THPIV
+211 
-216 TRIYSEGE
+216 
-224 SLTDSDLYNNYCSHV
+224 
-239 YFNKSS
+239 
-245 LPDGTN
+245 
-251 VILKDSSGEATLI
+251 
-264 EYQMGSGT
+264 
-272 VIASGLTWEHN
+272 
-283 YQYGRRNGYGT
+283 
-294 YAQKAYDDL
+294 
-303 FLYGLNVSAGN
+303 
-314 GLIRP
+314 
-319 ESSFSVPGDKCAVVV
+319 
-334 YDKDGN
+334 
-340 KPVKGAKVTINGV
+340 
-353 TVTSNENGAAFFSL
+353 
-367 NDGDYEIQINADKYN
+367 
-382 SKTVYEV
+382 YEV
-389 LKKGRVTTCYV
+389 LTKGRVTTSYV

-410 AESLYLTKDQTRS
+410 AESLYLTQDQTRS

-433 EGEEAEVS
+433 EGEDAEVS

-448 GNNKVTKYLLYQGTN
+448 GNNKVSKYLLYQGTN

-895 QFVWEDYDEA
+895 QF
-905 DYNAKLISNGS
+905 
-916 NIYLVWQK
+916 
-924 LAADGTKVASVEKN
+924 
-938 DITYVSAANNTILTE
+938 
-953 ETDESNLT
+953 
-961 ETSENLE
+961 
-968 PNESEDKEEPQKT
+968 
-981 DEMASEETVET
+981 
-992 EEAVTEKVETETEEI
+992 
-1007 EEIQTEEAETE
+1007 
-1018 TEETETGEI
+1018 
-1027 ETEEIETEEVEIE
+1027 
-1040 ETEIEETETEESKDK
+1040 
-1055 HKKSVNLN
+1055 
-1063 TTEQIKDLAGR
+1063 
-1074 IELAFAVFDTTNNTF
+1074 
-1089 TNQQYLTDNSYYDG
+1089 
-1103 SAAIAVSADG
+1103 
-1113 KISVVWEEIASN
+1113 
-1125 DILGAGVSR
+1125 
-1134 KIYARTFNGTKWET
+1134 
-1148 ANQLA
+1148 
-1153 ATNSYILTLAA
+1153 
-1164 GYVNNTLKVAC
+1164 
-1175 SADQDG
+1175 
-1181 DLNTTTDVE
+1181 
-1190 CYLVESNTLK
+1190 
-1200 QLTSDSIANN
+1200 
-1210 NVQIVG
+1210 
-1216 NNLYWSESNS
+1216 
-1226 IVCYQ
+1226 
-1231 LTGGSKTILGEG
+1231 
-1243 QDNYK
+1243 
-1248 VVPTDNGVSVIYT
+1248 
-1261 YPDEAG
+1261 
-1267 TSFYAYDVSDGNVS
+1267 
-1281 QTKHITDV
+1281 
-1289 IGKVDNYDVY
+1289 
-1299 KTSDGI
+1299 
-1305 YHIVFGYYDL
+1305 
-1315 NDADEFILGYQET
+1315 
-1328 VEANDL
+1328 
-1334 VLENVSASEQNY
+1334 
-1346 ANGRQTATISVGNE
+1346 
-1360 GVKDA
+1360 
-1365 SGFSVDVYEDDDW
+1365 
-1378 IDTVDVN
+1378 
-1385 ESIASGEEK
+1385 
-1394 EIEIT
+1394 
-1399 FSKSVSKEVQTY
+1399 
-1411 RFVINQDED
+1411 
-1420 RNTKNNE
+1420 
-1427 QEIKLGY
+1427 
-1434 ADVSLKTT
+1434 
-1442 EYYHDNII
+1442 
-1450 DVYAQISNLTAR
+1450 
-1462 NADVELKVYEDSLDG
+1462 
-1477 DIVFQRTIKD
+1477 
-1487 VTNADSVVVP
+1487 
-1497 FELDRSKMNVTP
+1497 
-1509 GKDKLYIV
+1509 
-1517 KVTTEDEVCTGDNQ
+1517 
-1531 YLLLLPTLE
+1531 
-1540 SEITGVQIG
+1540 
-1549 DGRANLTYDYDTNKN
+1549 
-1564 KSYKLTATTTPAG
+1564 
-1577 VKANVNWS
+1577 
-1585 SSNNAVATID
+1585 
-1595 ASSGNLTIKGTG
+1595 
-1607 TAIITA
+1607 
-1613 KADDA
+1613 
-1618 AKATVTVTVKSVDK
+1618 
-1632 TAPKNVKVNS
+1632 
-1642 VKVDSVTL
+1642 
-1650 SWNALTAVS
+1650 
-1659 NYEVYRANSQ
+1659 
-1669 NGSYSLAGRTS
+1669 
-1680 TTSFTD
+1680 
-1686 EELICGNTY
+1686 
-1695 FYKVRGYV
+1695 YKVRDYV

-1732 YSTTEG
+1732 YSTTDG

-1761 GTYSKVGTASYTSY
+1761 GTYSKIGTASYTSY

-2078 MSIYTG
+2078 MSLYTG

-2093 SSVQA
+2093 C
-2098 ASLKLSWDSVPW
+2098 L
-2110 ADGYEIYYSDSYNG
+2110 
-2124 YYEKLADV
+2124 
-2132 TKRTTTNYNV
+2132 
-2142 KNLNT
+2142 
-2147 EHMYFFK
+2147 
-2154 VRAYAKADYYYSGNY
+2154 
-2169 SEIVCAKTSFTTP
+2169 
-2182 KISSVKITANNTAKL
+2182 
-2197 TWAKVSGAT
+2197 
-2206 GYEIYRSNKKSGSY
+2206 YR
-2220 RKIKTVNKGTTTSYT
+2220 R
-2235 NNKLSCGKTYYYK
+2235 L
-2248 IRAYRTDGKVKY
+2248 R
-2260 YSSYS
+2260 
-2265 KVSTIKA
+2265 
-2272 TPAQV
+2272 
-2277 KLTKAES
+2277 
-2284 TKKKQVKVTWKKSSG
+2284 
-2299 VSGYEV
+2299 
-2305 YRSTSKKG
+2305 
-2313 KFTKVSTVKN
+2313 
-2323 AKKTTFLDKKVSSKK
+2323 
-2338 TYYYKVR
+2338 
-2345 AYKTVK
+2345 
-2351 GKKVYGAYS
+2351 
-2360 VVKKVKCK
+2360 

>member
-1 MKMKRFIAGAL
+1 M
-12 AVFLMTGCFSE
+12 
-23 QTWAAKG
+23 
-30 IPDETVQVMEQPE
+30 
-43 TTDVLS
+43 
-49 EEPNSS
+49 
-55 EDAGGCS
+55 
-62 SVKRPDD
+62 
-69 LEDYQGGE
+69 
-77 IEFSEDELK
+77 
-86 MAEQNKAMYSDKK
+86 
-99 ALLIQDNLP
+99 
-108 WDSNANN
+108 
-115 TVLGNIV
+115 
-122 SYDTTKASGVANKDL
+122 
-137 SQYDIVVFA
+137 
-146 NDQAYSTYSSF
+146 
-157 AIIRDKLEEY
+157 
-167 VIAGGVLIL
+167 
-176 GACDSGWAN
+176 
-185 GKLVSELPGGV
+185 
-196 TKSTNFSYRNYIVDS
+196 
-211 THPIV
+211 
-216 TRIYSEGE
+216 
-224 SLTDSDLYNNYCSHV
+224 
-239 YFNKSS
+239 
-245 LPDGTN
+245 
-251 VILKDSSGEATLI
+251 
-264 EYQMGSGT
+264 
-272 VIASGLTWEHN
+272 
-283 YQYGRRNGYGT
+283 
-294 YAQKAYDDL
+294 
-303 FLYGLNVSAGN
+303 
-314 GLIRP
+314 
-319 ESSFSVPGDKCAVVV
+319 
-334 YDKDGN
+334 
-340 KPVKGAKVTINGV
+340 
-353 TVTSNENGAAFFSL
+353 
-367 NDGDYEIQINADKYN
+367 
-382 SKTVYEV
+382 YEV
-389 LKKGRVTTCYV
+389 LTKGRVTTSYA

-410 AESLYLTKDQTRS
+410 AESLYLTQDQTRS

-433 EGEEAEVS
+433 EGEDAEVS

-895 QFVWEDYDEA
+895 QF
-905 DYNAKLISNGS
+905 
-916 NIYLVWQK
+916 
-924 LAADGTKVASVEKN
+924 
-938 DITYVSAANNTILTE
+938 
-953 ETDESNLT
+953 
-961 ETSENLE
+961 
-968 PNESEDKEEPQKT
+968 
-981 DEMASEETVET
+981 
-992 EEAVTEKVETETEEI
+992 
-1007 EEIQTEEAETE
+1007 
-1018 TEETETGEI
+1018 
-1027 ETEEIETEEVEIE
+1027 
-1040 ETEIEETETEESKDK
+1040 
-1055 HKKSVNLN
+1055 
-1063 TTEQIKDLAGR
+1063 
-1074 IELAFAVFDTTNNTF
+1074 
-1089 TNQQYLTDNSYYDG
+1089 
-1103 SAAIAVSADG
+1103 
-1113 KISVVWEEIASN
+1113 
-1125 DILGAGVSR
+1125 
-1134 KIYARTFNGTKWET
+1134 
-1148 ANQLA
+1148 
-1153 ATNSYILTLAA
+1153 
-1164 GYVNNTLKVAC
+1164 
-1175 SADQDG
+1175 
-1181 DLNTTTDVE
+1181 
-1190 CYLVESNTLK
+1190 
-1200 QLTSDSIANN
+1200 
-1210 NVQIVG
+1210 
-1216 NNLYWSESNS
+1216 
-1226 IVCYQ
+1226 
-1231 LTGGSKTILGEG
+1231 
-1243 QDNYK
+1243 
-1248 VVPTDNGVSVIYT
+1248 
-1261 YPDEAG
+1261 
-1267 TSFYAYDVSDGNVS
+1267 
-1281 QTKHITDV
+1281 
-1289 IGKVDNYDVY
+1289 
-1299 KTSDGI
+1299 
-1305 YHIVFGYYDL
+1305 
-1315 NDADEFILGYQET
+1315 
-1328 VEANDL
+1328 
-1334 VLENVSASEQNY
+1334 
-1346 ANGRQTATISVGNE
+1346 
-1360 GVKDA
+1360 
-1365 SGFSVDVYEDDDW
+1365 
-1378 IDTVDVN
+1378 
-1385 ESIASGEEK
+1385 
-1394 EIEIT
+1394 
-1399 FSKSVSKEVQTY
+1399 
-1411 RFVINQDED
+1411 
-1420 RNTKNNE
+1420 
-1427 QEIKLGY
+1427 
-1434 ADVSLKTT
+1434 
-1442 EYYHDNII
+1442 
-1450 DVYAQISNLTAR
+1450 
-1462 NADVELKVYEDSLDG
+1462 
-1477 DIVFQRTIKD
+1477 
-1487 VTNADSVVVP
+1487 
-1497 FELDRSKMNVTP
+1497 
-1509 GKDKLYIV
+1509 
-1517 KVTTEDEVCTGDNQ
+1517 
-1531 YLLLLPTLE
+1531 
-1540 SEITGVQIG
+1540 
-1549 DGRANLTYDYDTNKN
+1549 
-1564 KSYKLTATTTPAG
+1564 
-1577 VKANVNWS
+1577 
-1585 SSNNAVATID
+1585 
-1595 ASSGNLTIKGTG
+1595 
-1607 TAIITA
+1607 
-1613 KADDA
+1613 
-1618 AKATVTVTVKSVDK
+1618 
-1632 TAPKNVKVNS
+1632 
-1642 VKVDSVTL
+1642 
-1650 SWNALTAVS
+1650 
-1659 NYEVYRANSQ
+1659 
-1669 NGSYSLAGRTS
+1669 
-1680 TTSFTD
+1680 
-1686 EELICGNTY
+1686 
-1695 FYKVRGYV
+1695 YKVRDYV

-1732 YSTTEG
+1732 YSTTDG

-1761 GTYSKVGTASYTSY
+1761 GTYSKIGTASYTSY

-2078 MSIYTG
+2078 MSLYTG

-2093 SSVQA
+2093 C
-2098 ASLKLSWDSVPW
+2098 L
-2110 ADGYEIYYSDSYNG
+2110 
-2124 YYEKLADV
+2124 
-2132 TKRTTTNYNV
+2132 
-2142 KNLNT
+2142 
-2147 EHMYFFK
+2147 
-2154 VRAYAKADYYYSGNY
+2154 
-2169 SEIVCAKTSFTTP
+2169 
-2182 KISSVKITANNTAKL
+2182 
-2197 TWAKVSGAT
+2197 
-2206 GYEIYRSNKKSGSY
+2206 YR
-2220 RKIKTVNKGTTTSYT
+2220 R
-2235 NNKLSCGKTYYYK
+2235 L
-2248 IRAYRTDGKVKY
+2248 R
-2260 YSSYS
+2260 
-2265 KVSTIKA
+2265 
-2272 TPAQV
+2272 
-2277 KLTKAES
+2277 
-2284 TKKKQVKVTWKKSSG
+2284 
-2299 VSGYEV
+2299 
-2305 YRSTSKKG
+2305 
-2313 KFTKVSTVKN
+2313 
-2323 AKKTTFLDKKVSSKK
+2323 
-2338 TYYYKVR
+2338 
-2345 AYKTVK
+2345 
-2351 GKKVYGAYS
+2351 
-2360 VVKKVKCK
+2360 

>member
-1 MKMKRFIAGAL
+1 M
-12 AVFLMTGCFSE
+12 
-23 QTWAAKG
+23 
-30 IPDETVQVMEQPE
+30 
-43 TTDVLS
+43 
-49 EEPNSS
+49 
-55 EDAGGCS
+55 
-62 SVKRPDD
+62 
-69 LEDYQGGE
+69 
-77 IEFSEDELK
+77 
-86 MAEQNKAMYSDKK
+86 
-99 ALLIQDNLP
+99 
-108 WDSNANN
+108 
-115 TVLGNIV
+115 
-122 SYDTTKASGVANKDL
+122 
-137 SQYDIVVFA
+137 
-146 NDQAYSTYSSF
+146 
-157 AIIRDKLEEY
+157 
-167 VIAGGVLIL
+167 
-176 GACDSGWAN
+176 
-185 GKLVSELPGGV
+185 
-196 TKSTNFSYRNYIVDS
+196 
-211 THPIV
+211 
-216 TRIYSEGE
+216 
-224 SLTDSDLYNNYCSHV
+224 
-239 YFNKSS
+239 
-245 LPDGTN
+245 
-251 VILKDSSGEATLI
+251 
-264 EYQMGSGT
+264 
-272 VIASGLTWEHN
+272 
-283 YQYGRRNGYGT
+283 
-294 YAQKAYDDL
+294 
-303 FLYGLNVSAGN
+303 
-314 GLIRP
+314 
-319 ESSFSVPGDKCAVVV
+319 
-334 YDKDGN
+334 
-340 KPVKGAKVTINGV
+340 
-353 TVTSNENGAAFFSL
+353 
-367 NDGDYEIQINADKYN
+367 
-382 SKTVYEV
+382 YEV
-389 LKKGRVTTCYV
+389 LKKGRVTTSYV

-410 AESLYLTKDQTRS
+410 AESLYMTQDQTRS

-433 EGEEAEVS
+433 EGEDTEVA

-895 QFVWEDYDEA
+895 QF
-905 DYNAKLISNGS
+905 
-916 NIYLVWQK
+916 
-924 LAADGTKVASVEKN
+924 
-938 DITYVSAANNTILTE
+938 
-953 ETDESNLT
+953 
-961 ETSENLE
+961 
-968 PNESEDKEEPQKT
+968 
-981 DEMASEETVET
+981 
-992 EEAVTEKVETETEEI
+992 
-1007 EEIQTEEAETE
+1007 
-1018 TEETETGEI
+1018 
-1027 ETEEIETEEVEIE
+1027 
-1040 ETEIEETETEESKDK
+1040 
-1055 HKKSVNLN
+1055 
-1063 TTEQIKDLAGR
+1063 
-1074 IELAFAVFDTTNNTF
+1074 
-1089 TNQQYLTDNSYYDG
+1089 
-1103 SAAIAVSADG
+1103 
-1113 KISVVWEEIASN
+1113 
-1125 DILGAGVSR
+1125 
-1134 KIYARTFNGTKWET
+1134 
-1148 ANQLA
+1148 
-1153 ATNSYILTLAA
+1153 
-1164 GYVNNTLKVAC
+1164 
-1175 SADQDG
+1175 
-1181 DLNTTTDVE
+1181 
-1190 CYLVESNTLK
+1190 
-1200 QLTSDSIANN
+1200 
-1210 NVQIVG
+1210 
-1216 NNLYWSESNS
+1216 
-1226 IVCYQ
+1226 
-1231 LTGGSKTILGEG
+1231 
-1243 QDNYK
+1243 
-1248 VVPTDNGVSVIYT
+1248 
-1261 YPDEAG
+1261 
-1267 TSFYAYDVSDGNVS
+1267 
-1281 QTKHITDV
+1281 
-1289 IGKVDNYDVY
+1289 
-1299 KTSDGI
+1299 
-1305 YHIVFGYYDL
+1305 
-1315 NDADEFILGYQET
+1315 
-1328 VEANDL
+1328 
-1334 VLENVSASEQNY
+1334 
-1346 ANGRQTATISVGNE
+1346 
-1360 GVKDA
+1360 
-1365 SGFSVDVYEDDDW
+1365 
-1378 IDTVDVN
+1378 
-1385 ESIASGEEK
+1385 
-1394 EIEIT
+1394 
-1399 FSKSVSKEVQTY
+1399 
-1411 RFVINQDED
+1411 
-1420 RNTKNNE
+1420 
-1427 QEIKLGY
+1427 
-1434 ADVSLKTT
+1434 
-1442 EYYHDNII
+1442 
-1450 DVYAQISNLTAR
+1450 
-1462 NADVELKVYEDSLDG
+1462 
-1477 DIVFQRTIKD
+1477 
-1487 VTNADSVVVP
+1487 
-1497 FELDRSKMNVTP
+1497 
-1509 GKDKLYIV
+1509 
-1517 KVTTEDEVCTGDNQ
+1517 
-1531 YLLLLPTLE
+1531 
-1540 SEITGVQIG
+1540 
-1549 DGRANLTYDYDTNKN
+1549 
-1564 KSYKLTATTTPAG
+1564 
-1577 VKANVNWS
+1577 
-1585 SSNNAVATID
+1585 
-1595 ASSGNLTIKGTG
+1595 
-1607 TAIITA
+1607 
-1613 KADDA
+1613 
-1618 AKATVTVTVKSVDK
+1618 
-1632 TAPKNVKVNS
+1632 
-1642 VKVDSVTL
+1642 
-1650 SWNALTAVS
+1650 
-1659 NYEVYRANSQ
+1659 
-1669 NGSYSLAGRTS
+1669 
-1680 TTSFTD
+1680 
-1686 EELICGNTY
+1686 
-1695 FYKVRGYV
+1695 YKVRDYV

-1732 YSTTEG
+1732 YSTTDG

-1761 GTYSKVGTASYTSY
+1761 GTYSKIGTASYTSY

-1968 KLRAYKKVGKKTIY
+1968 K
-1982 SEYSNVS
+1982 
-1989 SAMSGFAGPYNI
+1989 
-2001 KMAFDGKNNAITFGK
+2001 
-2016 CAGAAGTEIS
+2016 
-2026 VRKGYYGDYEVIAN
+2026 IAC
-2040 TSGTSYQHKDL
+2040 
-2051 MKGSYYYY
+2051 
-2059 RFRSYKTAG
+2059 
-2068 KTKEYSSYRY
+2068 
-2078 MSIYTG
+2078 I
-2084 VQQVEHLKV
+2084 
-2093 SSVQA
+2093 
-2098 ASLKLSWDSVPW
+2098 
-2110 ADGYEIYYSDSYNG
+2110 
-2124 YYEKLADV
+2124 
-2132 TKRTTTNYNV
+2132 
-2142 KNLNT
+2142 
-2147 EHMYFFK
+2147 
-2154 VRAYAKADYYYSGNY
+2154 
-2169 SEIVCAKTSFTTP
+2169 
-2182 KISSVKITANNTAKL
+2182 
-2197 TWAKVSGAT
+2197 
-2206 GYEIYRSNKKSGSY
+2206 
-2220 RKIKTVNKGTTTSYT
+2220 
-2235 NNKLSCGKTYYYK
+2235 
-2248 IRAYRTDGKVKY
+2248 
-2260 YSSYS
+2260 
-2265 KVSTIKA
+2265 
-2272 TPAQV
+2272 
-2277 KLTKAES
+2277 
-2284 TKKKQVKVTWKKSSG
+2284 
-2299 VSGYEV
+2299 
-2305 YRSTSKKG
+2305 
-2313 KFTKVSTVKN
+2313 
-2323 AKKTTFLDKKVSSKK
+2323 
-2338 TYYYKVR
+2338 
-2345 AYKTVK
+2345 
-2351 GKKVYGAYS
+2351 
-2360 VVKKVKCK
+2360 

>member
-1 MKMKRFIAGAL
+1 M
-12 AVFLMTGCFSE
+12 
-23 QTWAAKG
+23 
-30 IPDETVQVMEQPE
+30 
-43 TTDVLS
+43 
-49 EEPNSS
+49 
-55 EDAGGCS
+55 
-62 SVKRPDD
+62 
-69 LEDYQGGE
+69 
-77 IEFSEDELK
+77 
-86 MAEQNKAMYSDKK
+86 
-99 ALLIQDNLP
+99 
-108 WDSNANN
+108 
-115 TVLGNIV
+115 
-122 SYDTTKASGVANKDL
+122 
-137 SQYDIVVFA
+137 
-146 NDQAYSTYSSF
+146 
-157 AIIRDKLEEY
+157 
-167 VIAGGVLIL
+167 
-176 GACDSGWAN
+176 
-185 GKLVSELPGGV
+185 
-196 TKSTNFSYRNYIVDS
+196 
-211 THPIV
+211 
-216 TRIYSEGE
+216 
-224 SLTDSDLYNNYCSHV
+224 
-239 YFNKSS
+239 
-245 LPDGTN
+245 
-251 VILKDSSGEATLI
+251 
-264 EYQMGSGT
+264 
-272 VIASGLTWEHN
+272 
-283 YQYGRRNGYGT
+283 
-294 YAQKAYDDL
+294 
-303 FLYGLNVSAGN
+303 
-314 GLIRP
+314 
-319 ESSFSVPGDKCAVVV
+319 
-334 YDKDGN
+334 
-340 KPVKGAKVTINGV
+340 
-353 TVTSNENGAAFFSL
+353 
-367 NDGDYEIQINADKYN
+367 
-382 SKTVYEV
+382 YEV
-389 LKKGRVTTCYV
+389 LTKGRVTTSYV

-410 AESLYLTKDQTRS
+410 AESLYLTQDQTRS

-433 EGEEAEVS
+433 EGEDAEVS

-774 DYYYGGNKAASE
+774 DYYYGRNKAASE

-895 QFVWEDYDEA
+895 QF
-905 DYNAKLISNGS
+905 
-916 NIYLVWQK
+916 
-924 LAADGTKVASVEKN
+924 
-938 DITYVSAANNTILTE
+938 
-953 ETDESNLT
+953 
-961 ETSENLE
+961 
-968 PNESEDKEEPQKT
+968 
-981 DEMASEETVET
+981 
-992 EEAVTEKVETETEEI
+992 
-1007 EEIQTEEAETE
+1007 
-1018 TEETETGEI
+1018 
-1027 ETEEIETEEVEIE
+1027 
-1040 ETEIEETETEESKDK
+1040 
-1055 HKKSVNLN
+1055 
-1063 TTEQIKDLAGR
+1063 
-1074 IELAFAVFDTTNNTF
+1074 
-1089 TNQQYLTDNSYYDG
+1089 
-1103 SAAIAVSADG
+1103 
-1113 KISVVWEEIASN
+1113 
-1125 DILGAGVSR
+1125 
-1134 KIYARTFNGTKWET
+1134 
-1148 ANQLA
+1148 
-1153 ATNSYILTLAA
+1153 
-1164 GYVNNTLKVAC
+1164 
-1175 SADQDG
+1175 
-1181 DLNTTTDVE
+1181 
-1190 CYLVESNTLK
+1190 
-1200 QLTSDSIANN
+1200 
-1210 NVQIVG
+1210 
-1216 NNLYWSESNS
+1216 
-1226 IVCYQ
+1226 
-1231 LTGGSKTILGEG
+1231 
-1243 QDNYK
+1243 
-1248 VVPTDNGVSVIYT
+1248 
-1261 YPDEAG
+1261 
-1267 TSFYAYDVSDGNVS
+1267 
-1281 QTKHITDV
+1281 
-1289 IGKVDNYDVY
+1289 
-1299 KTSDGI
+1299 
-1305 YHIVFGYYDL
+1305 
-1315 NDADEFILGYQET
+1315 
-1328 VEANDL
+1328 
-1334 VLENVSASEQNY
+1334 
-1346 ANGRQTATISVGNE
+1346 
-1360 GVKDA
+1360 
-1365 SGFSVDVYEDDDW
+1365 
-1378 IDTVDVN
+1378 
-1385 ESIASGEEK
+1385 
-1394 EIEIT
+1394 
-1399 FSKSVSKEVQTY
+1399 
-1411 RFVINQDED
+1411 
-1420 RNTKNNE
+1420 
-1427 QEIKLGY
+1427 
-1434 ADVSLKTT
+1434 
-1442 EYYHDNII
+1442 
-1450 DVYAQISNLTAR
+1450 
-1462 NADVELKVYEDSLDG
+1462 
-1477 DIVFQRTIKD
+1477 
-1487 VTNADSVVVP
+1487 
-1497 FELDRSKMNVTP
+1497 
-1509 GKDKLYIV
+1509 
-1517 KVTTEDEVCTGDNQ
+1517 
-1531 YLLLLPTLE
+1531 
-1540 SEITGVQIG
+1540 
-1549 DGRANLTYDYDTNKN
+1549 
-1564 KSYKLTATTTPAG
+1564 
-1577 VKANVNWS
+1577 
-1585 SSNNAVATID
+1585 
-1595 ASSGNLTIKGTG
+1595 
-1607 TAIITA
+1607 
-1613 KADDA
+1613 
-1618 AKATVTVTVKSVDK
+1618 
-1632 TAPKNVKVNS
+1632 
-1642 VKVDSVTL
+1642 
-1650 SWNALTAVS
+1650 
-1659 NYEVYRANSQ
+1659 
-1669 NGSYSLAGRTS
+1669 
-1680 TTSFTD
+1680 
-1686 EELICGNTY
+1686 
-1695 FYKVRGYV
+1695 YKVRDYV

-1732 YSTTEG
+1732 YSTTDG

-1761 GTYSKVGTASYTSY
+1761 GTYSKIGTASYTSY

-2078 MSIYTG
+2078 MSLYTG

-2093 SSVQA
+2093 C
-2098 ASLKLSWDSVPW
+2098 L
-2110 ADGYEIYYSDSYNG
+2110 
-2124 YYEKLADV
+2124 
-2132 TKRTTTNYNV
+2132 
-2142 KNLNT
+2142 
-2147 EHMYFFK
+2147 
-2154 VRAYAKADYYYSGNY
+2154 
-2169 SEIVCAKTSFTTP
+2169 
-2182 KISSVKITANNTAKL
+2182 
-2197 TWAKVSGAT
+2197 
-2206 GYEIYRSNKKSGSY
+2206 YR
-2220 RKIKTVNKGTTTSYT
+2220 R
-2235 NNKLSCGKTYYYK
+2235 L
-2248 IRAYRTDGKVKY
+2248 R
-2260 YSSYS
+2260 
-2265 KVSTIKA
+2265 
-2272 TPAQV
+2272 
-2277 KLTKAES
+2277 
-2284 TKKKQVKVTWKKSSG
+2284 
-2299 VSGYEV
+2299 
-2305 YRSTSKKG
+2305 
-2313 KFTKVSTVKN
+2313 
-2323 AKKTTFLDKKVSSKK
+2323 
-2338 TYYYKVR
+2338 
-2345 AYKTVK
+2345 
-2351 GKKVYGAYS
+2351 
-2360 VVKKVKCK
+2360 

>member
-1 MKMKRFIAGAL
+1 M
-12 AVFLMTGCFSE
+12 
-23 QTWAAKG
+23 
-30 IPDETVQVMEQPE
+30 
-43 TTDVLS
+43 
-49 EEPNSS
+49 
-55 EDAGGCS
+55 
-62 SVKRPDD
+62 
-69 LEDYQGGE
+69 
-77 IEFSEDELK
+77 
-86 MAEQNKAMYSDKK
+86 
-99 ALLIQDNLP
+99 
-108 WDSNANN
+108 
-115 TVLGNIV
+115 
-122 SYDTTKASGVANKDL
+122 
-137 SQYDIVVFA
+137 
-146 NDQAYSTYSSF
+146 
-157 AIIRDKLEEY
+157 
-167 VIAGGVLIL
+167 
-176 GACDSGWAN
+176 
-185 GKLVSELPGGV
+185 
-196 TKSTNFSYRNYIVDS
+196 
-211 THPIV
+211 
-216 TRIYSEGE
+216 
-224 SLTDSDLYNNYCSHV
+224 
-239 YFNKSS
+239 
-245 LPDGTN
+245 
-251 VILKDSSGEATLI
+251 
-264 EYQMGSGT
+264 
-272 VIASGLTWEHN
+272 
-283 YQYGRRNGYGT
+283 
-294 YAQKAYDDL
+294 
-303 FLYGLNVSAGN
+303 
-314 GLIRP
+314 
-319 ESSFSVPGDKCAVVV
+319 
-334 YDKDGN
+334 
-340 KPVKGAKVTINGV
+340 
-353 TVTSNENGAAFFSL
+353 
-367 NDGDYEIQINADKYN
+367 
-382 SKTVYEV
+382 YEV
-389 LKKGRVTTCYV
+389 LTKGRVTTSYV

-410 AESLYLTKDQTRS
+410 AESLYLTQDQTRS

-433 EGEEAEVS
+433 EGEDAEVS

-895 QFVWEDYDEA
+895 QF
-905 DYNAKLISNGS
+905 
-916 NIYLVWQK
+916 
-924 LAADGTKVASVEKN
+924 
-938 DITYVSAANNTILTE
+938 
-953 ETDESNLT
+953 
-961 ETSENLE
+961 
-968 PNESEDKEEPQKT
+968 
-981 DEMASEETVET
+981 
-992 EEAVTEKVETETEEI
+992 
-1007 EEIQTEEAETE
+1007 
-1018 TEETETGEI
+1018 
-1027 ETEEIETEEVEIE
+1027 
-1040 ETEIEETETEESKDK
+1040 
-1055 HKKSVNLN
+1055 
-1063 TTEQIKDLAGR
+1063 
-1074 IELAFAVFDTTNNTF
+1074 
-1089 TNQQYLTDNSYYDG
+1089 
-1103 SAAIAVSADG
+1103 
-1113 KISVVWEEIASN
+1113 
-1125 DILGAGVSR
+1125 
-1134 KIYARTFNGTKWET
+1134 
-1148 ANQLA
+1148 
-1153 ATNSYILTLAA
+1153 
-1164 GYVNNTLKVAC
+1164 
-1175 SADQDG
+1175 
-1181 DLNTTTDVE
+1181 
-1190 CYLVESNTLK
+1190 
-1200 QLTSDSIANN
+1200 
-1210 NVQIVG
+1210 
-1216 NNLYWSESNS
+1216 
-1226 IVCYQ
+1226 
-1231 LTGGSKTILGEG
+1231 
-1243 QDNYK
+1243 
-1248 VVPTDNGVSVIYT
+1248 
-1261 YPDEAG
+1261 
-1267 TSFYAYDVSDGNVS
+1267 
-1281 QTKHITDV
+1281 
-1289 IGKVDNYDVY
+1289 
-1299 KTSDGI
+1299 
-1305 YHIVFGYYDL
+1305 
-1315 NDADEFILGYQET
+1315 
-1328 VEANDL
+1328 
-1334 VLENVSASEQNY
+1334 
-1346 ANGRQTATISVGNE
+1346 
-1360 GVKDA
+1360 
-1365 SGFSVDVYEDDDW
+1365 
-1378 IDTVDVN
+1378 
-1385 ESIASGEEK
+1385 
-1394 EIEIT
+1394 
-1399 FSKSVSKEVQTY
+1399 
-1411 RFVINQDED
+1411 
-1420 RNTKNNE
+1420 
-1427 QEIKLGY
+1427 
-1434 ADVSLKTT
+1434 
-1442 EYYHDNII
+1442 
-1450 DVYAQISNLTAR
+1450 
-1462 NADVELKVYEDSLDG
+1462 
-1477 DIVFQRTIKD
+1477 
-1487 VTNADSVVVP
+1487 
-1497 FELDRSKMNVTP
+1497 
-1509 GKDKLYIV
+1509 
-1517 KVTTEDEVCTGDNQ
+1517 
-1531 YLLLLPTLE
+1531 
-1540 SEITGVQIG
+1540 
-1549 DGRANLTYDYDTNKN
+1549 
-1564 KSYKLTATTTPAG
+1564 
-1577 VKANVNWS
+1577 
-1585 SSNNAVATID
+1585 
-1595 ASSGNLTIKGTG
+1595 
-1607 TAIITA
+1607 
-1613 KADDA
+1613 
-1618 AKATVTVTVKSVDK
+1618 
-1632 TAPKNVKVNS
+1632 
-1642 VKVDSVTL
+1642 
-1650 SWNALTAVS
+1650 
-1659 NYEVYRANSQ
+1659 
-1669 NGSYSLAGRTS
+1669 
-1680 TTSFTD
+1680 
-1686 EELICGNTY
+1686 
-1695 FYKVRGYV
+1695 YKVRDYV

-1732 YSTTEG
+1732 YSTTDG

-1761 GTYSKVGTASYTSY
+1761 GTYSKIGTASYTSY

-2059 RFRSYKTAG
+2059 RFRSYKTTG

-2078 MSIYTG
+2078 MSLYTG

-2093 SSVQA
+2093 C
-2098 ASLKLSWDSVPW
+2098 L
-2110 ADGYEIYYSDSYNG
+2110 
-2124 YYEKLADV
+2124 
-2132 TKRTTTNYNV
+2132 
-2142 KNLNT
+2142 
-2147 EHMYFFK
+2147 
-2154 VRAYAKADYYYSGNY
+2154 
-2169 SEIVCAKTSFTTP
+2169 
-2182 KISSVKITANNTAKL
+2182 
-2197 TWAKVSGAT
+2197 
-2206 GYEIYRSNKKSGSY
+2206 YR
-2220 RKIKTVNKGTTTSYT
+2220 R
-2235 NNKLSCGKTYYYK
+2235 L
-2248 IRAYRTDGKVKY
+2248 R
-2260 YSSYS
+2260 
-2265 KVSTIKA
+2265 
-2272 TPAQV
+2272 
-2277 KLTKAES
+2277 
-2284 TKKKQVKVTWKKSSG
+2284 
-2299 VSGYEV
+2299 
-2305 YRSTSKKG
+2305 
-2313 KFTKVSTVKN
+2313 
-2323 AKKTTFLDKKVSSKK
+2323 
-2338 TYYYKVR
+2338 
-2345 AYKTVK
+2345 
-2351 GKKVYGAYS
+2351 
-2360 VVKKVKCK
+2360 

>member
-1 MKMKRFIAGAL
+1 M
-12 AVFLMTGCFSE
+12 
-23 QTWAAKG
+23 
-30 IPDETVQVMEQPE
+30 
-43 TTDVLS
+43 
-49 EEPNSS
+49 
-55 EDAGGCS
+55 
-62 SVKRPDD
+62 
-69 LEDYQGGE
+69 
-77 IEFSEDELK
+77 
-86 MAEQNKAMYSDKK
+86 
-99 ALLIQDNLP
+99 
-108 WDSNANN
+108 
-115 TVLGNIV
+115 
-122 SYDTTKASGVANKDL
+122 
-137 SQYDIVVFA
+137 
-146 NDQAYSTYSSF
+146 
-157 AIIRDKLEEY
+157 
-167 VIAGGVLIL
+167 
-176 GACDSGWAN
+176 
-185 GKLVSELPGGV
+185 
-196 TKSTNFSYRNYIVDS
+196 
-211 THPIV
+211 
-216 TRIYSEGE
+216 
-224 SLTDSDLYNNYCSHV
+224 
-239 YFNKSS
+239 
-245 LPDGTN
+245 
-251 VILKDSSGEATLI
+251 
-264 EYQMGSGT
+264 
-272 VIASGLTWEHN
+272 
-283 YQYGRRNGYGT
+283 
-294 YAQKAYDDL
+294 
-303 FLYGLNVSAGN
+303 
-314 GLIRP
+314 
-319 ESSFSVPGDKCAVVV
+319 
-334 YDKDGN
+334 
-340 KPVKGAKVTINGV
+340 
-353 TVTSNENGAAFFSL
+353 
-367 NDGDYEIQINADKYN
+367 
-382 SKTVYEV
+382 YEV
-389 LKKGRVTTCYV
+389 LTKGRVTTSYV

-410 AESLYLTKDQTRS
+410 AESLYLTQDQTRS

-433 EGEEAEVS
+433 EGEDAEVS

-895 QFVWEDYDEA
+895 QF
-905 DYNAKLISNGS
+905 
-916 NIYLVWQK
+916 
-924 LAADGTKVASVEKN
+924 
-938 DITYVSAANNTILTE
+938 
-953 ETDESNLT
+953 
-961 ETSENLE
+961 
-968 PNESEDKEEPQKT
+968 
-981 DEMASEETVET
+981 
-992 EEAVTEKVETETEEI
+992 
-1007 EEIQTEEAETE
+1007 
-1018 TEETETGEI
+1018 
-1027 ETEEIETEEVEIE
+1027 
-1040 ETEIEETETEESKDK
+1040 
-1055 HKKSVNLN
+1055 
-1063 TTEQIKDLAGR
+1063 
-1074 IELAFAVFDTTNNTF
+1074 
-1089 TNQQYLTDNSYYDG
+1089 
-1103 SAAIAVSADG
+1103 
-1113 KISVVWEEIASN
+1113 
-1125 DILGAGVSR
+1125 
-1134 KIYARTFNGTKWET
+1134 
-1148 ANQLA
+1148 
-1153 ATNSYILTLAA
+1153 
-1164 GYVNNTLKVAC
+1164 
-1175 SADQDG
+1175 
-1181 DLNTTTDVE
+1181 
-1190 CYLVESNTLK
+1190 
-1200 QLTSDSIANN
+1200 
-1210 NVQIVG
+1210 
-1216 NNLYWSESNS
+1216 
-1226 IVCYQ
+1226 
-1231 LTGGSKTILGEG
+1231 
-1243 QDNYK
+1243 
-1248 VVPTDNGVSVIYT
+1248 
-1261 YPDEAG
+1261 
-1267 TSFYAYDVSDGNVS
+1267 
-1281 QTKHITDV
+1281 
-1289 IGKVDNYDVY
+1289 
-1299 KTSDGI
+1299 
-1305 YHIVFGYYDL
+1305 
-1315 NDADEFILGYQET
+1315 
-1328 VEANDL
+1328 
-1334 VLENVSASEQNY
+1334 
-1346 ANGRQTATISVGNE
+1346 
-1360 GVKDA
+1360 
-1365 SGFSVDVYEDDDW
+1365 
-1378 IDTVDVN
+1378 
-1385 ESIASGEEK
+1385 
-1394 EIEIT
+1394 
-1399 FSKSVSKEVQTY
+1399 
-1411 RFVINQDED
+1411 
-1420 RNTKNNE
+1420 
-1427 QEIKLGY
+1427 
-1434 ADVSLKTT
+1434 
-1442 EYYHDNII
+1442 
-1450 DVYAQISNLTAR
+1450 
-1462 NADVELKVYEDSLDG
+1462 
-1477 DIVFQRTIKD
+1477 
-1487 VTNADSVVVP
+1487 
-1497 FELDRSKMNVTP
+1497 
-1509 GKDKLYIV
+1509 
-1517 KVTTEDEVCTGDNQ
+1517 
-1531 YLLLLPTLE
+1531 
-1540 SEITGVQIG
+1540 
-1549 DGRANLTYDYDTNKN
+1549 
-1564 KSYKLTATTTPAG
+1564 
-1577 VKANVNWS
+1577 
-1585 SSNNAVATID
+1585 
-1595 ASSGNLTIKGTG
+1595 
-1607 TAIITA
+1607 
-1613 KADDA
+1613 
-1618 AKATVTVTVKSVDK
+1618 
-1632 TAPKNVKVNS
+1632 
-1642 VKVDSVTL
+1642 
-1650 SWNALTAVS
+1650 
-1659 NYEVYRANSQ
+1659 
-1669 NGSYSLAGRTS
+1669 
-1680 TTSFTD
+1680 
-1686 EELICGNTY
+1686 
-1695 FYKVRGYV
+1695 YKVRDYV

-1732 YSTTEG
+1732 YSTTDG

-1761 GTYSKVGTASYTSY
+1761 GTYSKIGTASYTSY

-2078 MSIYTG
+2078 MSLYTG

-2093 SSVQA
+2093 C
-2098 ASLKLSWDSVPW
+2098 L
-2110 ADGYEIYYSDSYNG
+2110 
-2124 YYEKLADV
+2124 
-2132 TKRTTTNYNV
+2132 
-2142 KNLNT
+2142 
-2147 EHMYFFK
+2147 
-2154 VRAYAKADYYYSGNY
+2154 
-2169 SEIVCAKTSFTTP
+2169 
-2182 KISSVKITANNTAKL
+2182 
-2197 TWAKVSGAT
+2197 
-2206 GYEIYRSNKKSGSY
+2206 YR
-2220 RKIKTVNKGTTTSYT
+2220 R
-2235 NNKLSCGKTYYYK
+2235 L
-2248 IRAYRTDGKVKY
+2248 R
-2260 YSSYS
+2260 
-2265 KVSTIKA
+2265 
-2272 TPAQV
+2272 
-2277 KLTKAES
+2277 
-2284 TKKKQVKVTWKKSSG
+2284 
-2299 VSGYEV
+2299 
-2305 YRSTSKKG
+2305 
-2313 KFTKVSTVKN
+2313 
-2323 AKKTTFLDKKVSSKK
+2323 
-2338 TYYYKVR
+2338 
-2345 AYKTVK
+2345 
-2351 GKKVYGAYS
+2351 
-2360 VVKKVKCK
+2360 

>member
-1 MKMKRFIAGAL
+1 M
-12 AVFLMTGCFSE
+12 
-23 QTWAAKG
+23 
-30 IPDETVQVMEQPE
+30 
-43 TTDVLS
+43 
-49 EEPNSS
+49 
-55 EDAGGCS
+55 
-62 SVKRPDD
+62 
-69 LEDYQGGE
+69 
-77 IEFSEDELK
+77 
-86 MAEQNKAMYSDKK
+86 
-99 ALLIQDNLP
+99 
-108 WDSNANN
+108 
-115 TVLGNIV
+115 
-122 SYDTTKASGVANKDL
+122 
-137 SQYDIVVFA
+137 
-146 NDQAYSTYSSF
+146 
-157 AIIRDKLEEY
+157 
-167 VIAGGVLIL
+167 
-176 GACDSGWAN
+176 
-185 GKLVSELPGGV
+185 
-196 TKSTNFSYRNYIVDS
+196 
-211 THPIV
+211 
-216 TRIYSEGE
+216 
-224 SLTDSDLYNNYCSHV
+224 
-239 YFNKSS
+239 
-245 LPDGTN
+245 
-251 VILKDSSGEATLI
+251 
-264 EYQMGSGT
+264 
-272 VIASGLTWEHN
+272 
-283 YQYGRRNGYGT
+283 
-294 YAQKAYDDL
+294 
-303 FLYGLNVSAGN
+303 
-314 GLIRP
+314 
-319 ESSFSVPGDKCAVVV
+319 
-334 YDKDGN
+334 
-340 KPVKGAKVTINGV
+340 
-353 TVTSNENGAAFFSL
+353 
-367 NDGDYEIQINADKYN
+367 
-382 SKTVYEV
+382 YEV
-389 LKKGRVTTCYV
+389 LTKGRVTTSYV

-410 AESLYLTKDQTRS
+410 AESLYLTQDQTRS

-433 EGEEAEVS
+433 EGEDAEVS
-441 YSINAEV
+441 YSINAEA

-895 QFVWEDYDEA
+895 QF
-905 DYNAKLISNGS
+905 
-916 NIYLVWQK
+916 
-924 LAADGTKVASVEKN
+924 
-938 DITYVSAANNTILTE
+938 
-953 ETDESNLT
+953 
-961 ETSENLE
+961 
-968 PNESEDKEEPQKT
+968 
-981 DEMASEETVET
+981 
-992 EEAVTEKVETETEEI
+992 
-1007 EEIQTEEAETE
+1007 
-1018 TEETETGEI
+1018 
-1027 ETEEIETEEVEIE
+1027 
-1040 ETEIEETETEESKDK
+1040 
-1055 HKKSVNLN
+1055 
-1063 TTEQIKDLAGR
+1063 
-1074 IELAFAVFDTTNNTF
+1074 
-1089 TNQQYLTDNSYYDG
+1089 
-1103 SAAIAVSADG
+1103 
-1113 KISVVWEEIASN
+1113 
-1125 DILGAGVSR
+1125 
-1134 KIYARTFNGTKWET
+1134 
-1148 ANQLA
+1148 
-1153 ATNSYILTLAA
+1153 
-1164 GYVNNTLKVAC
+1164 
-1175 SADQDG
+1175 
-1181 DLNTTTDVE
+1181 
-1190 CYLVESNTLK
+1190 
-1200 QLTSDSIANN
+1200 
-1210 NVQIVG
+1210 
-1216 NNLYWSESNS
+1216 
-1226 IVCYQ
+1226 
-1231 LTGGSKTILGEG
+1231 
-1243 QDNYK
+1243 
-1248 VVPTDNGVSVIYT
+1248 
-1261 YPDEAG
+1261 
-1267 TSFYAYDVSDGNVS
+1267 
-1281 QTKHITDV
+1281 
-1289 IGKVDNYDVY
+1289 
-1299 KTSDGI
+1299 
-1305 YHIVFGYYDL
+1305 
-1315 NDADEFILGYQET
+1315 
-1328 VEANDL
+1328 
-1334 VLENVSASEQNY
+1334 
-1346 ANGRQTATISVGNE
+1346 
-1360 GVKDA
+1360 
-1365 SGFSVDVYEDDDW
+1365 
-1378 IDTVDVN
+1378 
-1385 ESIASGEEK
+1385 
-1394 EIEIT
+1394 
-1399 FSKSVSKEVQTY
+1399 
-1411 RFVINQDED
+1411 
-1420 RNTKNNE
+1420 
-1427 QEIKLGY
+1427 
-1434 ADVSLKTT
+1434 
-1442 EYYHDNII
+1442 
-1450 DVYAQISNLTAR
+1450 
-1462 NADVELKVYEDSLDG
+1462 
-1477 DIVFQRTIKD
+1477 
-1487 VTNADSVVVP
+1487 
-1497 FELDRSKMNVTP
+1497 
-1509 GKDKLYIV
+1509 
-1517 KVTTEDEVCTGDNQ
+1517 
-1531 YLLLLPTLE
+1531 
-1540 SEITGVQIG
+1540 
-1549 DGRANLTYDYDTNKN
+1549 
-1564 KSYKLTATTTPAG
+1564 
-1577 VKANVNWS
+1577 
-1585 SSNNAVATID
+1585 
-1595 ASSGNLTIKGTG
+1595 
-1607 TAIITA
+1607 
-1613 KADDA
+1613 
-1618 AKATVTVTVKSVDK
+1618 
-1632 TAPKNVKVNS
+1632 
-1642 VKVDSVTL
+1642 
-1650 SWNALTAVS
+1650 
-1659 NYEVYRANSQ
+1659 
-1669 NGSYSLAGRTS
+1669 
-1680 TTSFTD
+1680 
-1686 EELICGNTY
+1686 
-1695 FYKVRGYV
+1695 YKVRDYV

-1732 YSTTEG
+1732 YSTTDG

-1761 GTYSKVGTASYTSY
+1761 GTYSKIGTASYTSY

-2078 MSIYTG
+2078 MSLYTG

-2093 SSVQA
+2093 C
-2098 ASLKLSWDSVPW
+2098 L
-2110 ADGYEIYYSDSYNG
+2110 
-2124 YYEKLADV
+2124 
-2132 TKRTTTNYNV
+2132 
-2142 KNLNT
+2142 
-2147 EHMYFFK
+2147 
-2154 VRAYAKADYYYSGNY
+2154 
-2169 SEIVCAKTSFTTP
+2169 
-2182 KISSVKITANNTAKL
+2182 
-2197 TWAKVSGAT
+2197 
-2206 GYEIYRSNKKSGSY
+2206 YR
-2220 RKIKTVNKGTTTSYT
+2220 R
-2235 NNKLSCGKTYYYK
+2235 L
-2248 IRAYRTDGKVKY
+2248 R
-2260 YSSYS
+2260 
-2265 KVSTIKA
+2265 
-2272 TPAQV
+2272 
-2277 KLTKAES
+2277 
-2284 TKKKQVKVTWKKSSG
+2284 
-2299 VSGYEV
+2299 
-2305 YRSTSKKG
+2305 
-2313 KFTKVSTVKN
+2313 
-2323 AKKTTFLDKKVSSKK
+2323 
-2338 TYYYKVR
+2338 
-2345 AYKTVK
+2345 
-2351 GKKVYGAYS
+2351 
-2360 VVKKVKCK
+2360 

>member
-1 MKMKRFIAGAL
+1 M
-12 AVFLMTGCFSE
+12 
-23 QTWAAKG
+23 
-30 IPDETVQVMEQPE
+30 
-43 TTDVLS
+43 
-49 EEPNSS
+49 
-55 EDAGGCS
+55 
-62 SVKRPDD
+62 
-69 LEDYQGGE
+69 
-77 IEFSEDELK
+77 
-86 MAEQNKAMYSDKK
+86 
-99 ALLIQDNLP
+99 
-108 WDSNANN
+108 
-115 TVLGNIV
+115 
-122 SYDTTKASGVANKDL
+122 
-137 SQYDIVVFA
+137 
-146 NDQAYSTYSSF
+146 
-157 AIIRDKLEEY
+157 
-167 VIAGGVLIL
+167 
-176 GACDSGWAN
+176 
-185 GKLVSELPGGV
+185 
-196 TKSTNFSYRNYIVDS
+196 
-211 THPIV
+211 
-216 TRIYSEGE
+216 
-224 SLTDSDLYNNYCSHV
+224 
-239 YFNKSS
+239 
-245 LPDGTN
+245 
-251 VILKDSSGEATLI
+251 
-264 EYQMGSGT
+264 
-272 VIASGLTWEHN
+272 
-283 YQYGRRNGYGT
+283 
-294 YAQKAYDDL
+294 
-303 FLYGLNVSAGN
+303 
-314 GLIRP
+314 
-319 ESSFSVPGDKCAVVV
+319 
-334 YDKDGN
+334 
-340 KPVKGAKVTINGV
+340 
-353 TVTSNENGAAFFSL
+353 
-367 NDGDYEIQINADKYN
+367 
-382 SKTVYEV
+382 YEV
-389 LKKGRVTTCYV
+389 LTKGRVTTSYV

-410 AESLYLTKDQTRS
+410 AESLYLTQDQTRS

-433 EGEEAEVS
+433 EGEDAEVS

-642 LTSVSGQILG
+642 FTSVSGQILG

-895 QFVWEDYDEA
+895 QF
-905 DYNAKLISNGS
+905 
-916 NIYLVWQK
+916 
-924 LAADGTKVASVEKN
+924 
-938 DITYVSAANNTILTE
+938 
-953 ETDESNLT
+953 
-961 ETSENLE
+961 
-968 PNESEDKEEPQKT
+968 
-981 DEMASEETVET
+981 
-992 EEAVTEKVETETEEI
+992 
-1007 EEIQTEEAETE
+1007 
-1018 TEETETGEI
+1018 
-1027 ETEEIETEEVEIE
+1027 
-1040 ETEIEETETEESKDK
+1040 
-1055 HKKSVNLN
+1055 
-1063 TTEQIKDLAGR
+1063 
-1074 IELAFAVFDTTNNTF
+1074 
-1089 TNQQYLTDNSYYDG
+1089 
-1103 SAAIAVSADG
+1103 
-1113 KISVVWEEIASN
+1113 
-1125 DILGAGVSR
+1125 
-1134 KIYARTFNGTKWET
+1134 
-1148 ANQLA
+1148 
-1153 ATNSYILTLAA
+1153 
-1164 GYVNNTLKVAC
+1164 
-1175 SADQDG
+1175 
-1181 DLNTTTDVE
+1181 
-1190 CYLVESNTLK
+1190 
-1200 QLTSDSIANN
+1200 
-1210 NVQIVG
+1210 
-1216 NNLYWSESNS
+1216 
-1226 IVCYQ
+1226 
-1231 LTGGSKTILGEG
+1231 
-1243 QDNYK
+1243 
-1248 VVPTDNGVSVIYT
+1248 
-1261 YPDEAG
+1261 
-1267 TSFYAYDVSDGNVS
+1267 
-1281 QTKHITDV
+1281 
-1289 IGKVDNYDVY
+1289 
-1299 KTSDGI
+1299 
-1305 YHIVFGYYDL
+1305 
-1315 NDADEFILGYQET
+1315 
-1328 VEANDL
+1328 
-1334 VLENVSASEQNY
+1334 
-1346 ANGRQTATISVGNE
+1346 
-1360 GVKDA
+1360 
-1365 SGFSVDVYEDDDW
+1365 
-1378 IDTVDVN
+1378 
-1385 ESIASGEEK
+1385 
-1394 EIEIT
+1394 
-1399 FSKSVSKEVQTY
+1399 
-1411 RFVINQDED
+1411 
-1420 RNTKNNE
+1420 
-1427 QEIKLGY
+1427 
-1434 ADVSLKTT
+1434 
-1442 EYYHDNII
+1442 
-1450 DVYAQISNLTAR
+1450 
-1462 NADVELKVYEDSLDG
+1462 
-1477 DIVFQRTIKD
+1477 
-1487 VTNADSVVVP
+1487 
-1497 FELDRSKMNVTP
+1497 
-1509 GKDKLYIV
+1509 
-1517 KVTTEDEVCTGDNQ
+1517 
-1531 YLLLLPTLE
+1531 
-1540 SEITGVQIG
+1540 
-1549 DGRANLTYDYDTNKN
+1549 
-1564 KSYKLTATTTPAG
+1564 
-1577 VKANVNWS
+1577 
-1585 SSNNAVATID
+1585 
-1595 ASSGNLTIKGTG
+1595 
-1607 TAIITA
+1607 
-1613 KADDA
+1613 
-1618 AKATVTVTVKSVDK
+1618 
-1632 TAPKNVKVNS
+1632 
-1642 VKVDSVTL
+1642 
-1650 SWNALTAVS
+1650 
-1659 NYEVYRANSQ
+1659 
-1669 NGSYSLAGRTS
+1669 
-1680 TTSFTD
+1680 
-1686 EELICGNTY
+1686 
-1695 FYKVRGYV
+1695 YKVRDYV

-1732 YSTTEG
+1732 YSTTDG

-1761 GTYSKVGTASYTSY
+1761 GTYSKIGTASYTSY

-2078 MSIYTG
+2078 MSLYTG

-2093 SSVQA
+2093 C
-2098 ASLKLSWDSVPW
+2098 L
-2110 ADGYEIYYSDSYNG
+2110 
-2124 YYEKLADV
+2124 
-2132 TKRTTTNYNV
+2132 
-2142 KNLNT
+2142 
-2147 EHMYFFK
+2147 
-2154 VRAYAKADYYYSGNY
+2154 
-2169 SEIVCAKTSFTTP
+2169 
-2182 KISSVKITANNTAKL
+2182 
-2197 TWAKVSGAT
+2197 
-2206 GYEIYRSNKKSGSY
+2206 YR
-2220 RKIKTVNKGTTTSYT
+2220 R
-2235 NNKLSCGKTYYYK
+2235 L
-2248 IRAYRTDGKVKY
+2248 R
-2260 YSSYS
+2260 
-2265 KVSTIKA
+2265 
-2272 TPAQV
+2272 
-2277 KLTKAES
+2277 
-2284 TKKKQVKVTWKKSSG
+2284 
-2299 VSGYEV
+2299 
-2305 YRSTSKKG
+2305 
-2313 KFTKVSTVKN
+2313 
-2323 AKKTTFLDKKVSSKK
+2323 
-2338 TYYYKVR
+2338 
-2345 AYKTVK
+2345 
-2351 GKKVYGAYS
+2351 
-2360 VVKKVKCK
+2360 

>member
-1 MKMKRFIAGAL
+1 M
-12 AVFLMTGCFSE
+12 
-23 QTWAAKG
+23 
-30 IPDETVQVMEQPE
+30 
-43 TTDVLS
+43 
-49 EEPNSS
+49 
-55 EDAGGCS
+55 
-62 SVKRPDD
+62 
-69 LEDYQGGE
+69 
-77 IEFSEDELK
+77 
-86 MAEQNKAMYSDKK
+86 
-99 ALLIQDNLP
+99 
-108 WDSNANN
+108 
-115 TVLGNIV
+115 
-122 SYDTTKASGVANKDL
+122 
-137 SQYDIVVFA
+137 
-146 NDQAYSTYSSF
+146 
-157 AIIRDKLEEY
+157 
-167 VIAGGVLIL
+167 
-176 GACDSGWAN
+176 
-185 GKLVSELPGGV
+185 
-196 TKSTNFSYRNYIVDS
+196 
-211 THPIV
+211 
-216 TRIYSEGE
+216 
-224 SLTDSDLYNNYCSHV
+224 
-239 YFNKSS
+239 
-245 LPDGTN
+245 
-251 VILKDSSGEATLI
+251 
-264 EYQMGSGT
+264 
-272 VIASGLTWEHN
+272 
-283 YQYGRRNGYGT
+283 
-294 YAQKAYDDL
+294 
-303 FLYGLNVSAGN
+303 
-314 GLIRP
+314 
-319 ESSFSVPGDKCAVVV
+319 
-334 YDKDGN
+334 
-340 KPVKGAKVTINGV
+340 
-353 TVTSNENGAAFFSL
+353 
-367 NDGDYEIQINADKYN
+367 
-382 SKTVYEV
+382 YEV
-389 LKKGRVTTCYV
+389 LTKGRVTTSYV

-410 AESLYLTKDQTRS
+410 AESLYLTQDQTRS

-433 EGEEAEVS
+433 EGEDAEVS

-895 QFVWEDYDEA
+895 QF
-905 DYNAKLISNGS
+905 
-916 NIYLVWQK
+916 
-924 LAADGTKVASVEKN
+924 
-938 DITYVSAANNTILTE
+938 
-953 ETDESNLT
+953 
-961 ETSENLE
+961 
-968 PNESEDKEEPQKT
+968 
-981 DEMASEETVET
+981 
-992 EEAVTEKVETETEEI
+992 
-1007 EEIQTEEAETE
+1007 
-1018 TEETETGEI
+1018 
-1027 ETEEIETEEVEIE
+1027 
-1040 ETEIEETETEESKDK
+1040 
-1055 HKKSVNLN
+1055 
-1063 TTEQIKDLAGR
+1063 
-1074 IELAFAVFDTTNNTF
+1074 
-1089 TNQQYLTDNSYYDG
+1089 
-1103 SAAIAVSADG
+1103 
-1113 KISVVWEEIASN
+1113 
-1125 DILGAGVSR
+1125 
-1134 KIYARTFNGTKWET
+1134 
-1148 ANQLA
+1148 
-1153 ATNSYILTLAA
+1153 
-1164 GYVNNTLKVAC
+1164 
-1175 SADQDG
+1175 
-1181 DLNTTTDVE
+1181 
-1190 CYLVESNTLK
+1190 
-1200 QLTSDSIANN
+1200 
-1210 NVQIVG
+1210 
-1216 NNLYWSESNS
+1216 
-1226 IVCYQ
+1226 
-1231 LTGGSKTILGEG
+1231 
-1243 QDNYK
+1243 
-1248 VVPTDNGVSVIYT
+1248 
-1261 YPDEAG
+1261 
-1267 TSFYAYDVSDGNVS
+1267 
-1281 QTKHITDV
+1281 
-1289 IGKVDNYDVY
+1289 
-1299 KTSDGI
+1299 
-1305 YHIVFGYYDL
+1305 
-1315 NDADEFILGYQET
+1315 
-1328 VEANDL
+1328 
-1334 VLENVSASEQNY
+1334 
-1346 ANGRQTATISVGNE
+1346 
-1360 GVKDA
+1360 
-1365 SGFSVDVYEDDDW
+1365 
-1378 IDTVDVN
+1378 
-1385 ESIASGEEK
+1385 
-1394 EIEIT
+1394 
-1399 FSKSVSKEVQTY
+1399 
-1411 RFVINQDED
+1411 
-1420 RNTKNNE
+1420 
-1427 QEIKLGY
+1427 
-1434 ADVSLKTT
+1434 
-1442 EYYHDNII
+1442 
-1450 DVYAQISNLTAR
+1450 
-1462 NADVELKVYEDSLDG
+1462 
-1477 DIVFQRTIKD
+1477 
-1487 VTNADSVVVP
+1487 
-1497 FELDRSKMNVTP
+1497 
-1509 GKDKLYIV
+1509 
-1517 KVTTEDEVCTGDNQ
+1517 
-1531 YLLLLPTLE
+1531 
-1540 SEITGVQIG
+1540 
-1549 DGRANLTYDYDTNKN
+1549 
-1564 KSYKLTATTTPAG
+1564 
-1577 VKANVNWS
+1577 
-1585 SSNNAVATID
+1585 
-1595 ASSGNLTIKGTG
+1595 
-1607 TAIITA
+1607 
-1613 KADDA
+1613 
-1618 AKATVTVTVKSVDK
+1618 
-1632 TAPKNVKVNS
+1632 
-1642 VKVDSVTL
+1642 
-1650 SWNALTAVS
+1650 
-1659 NYEVYRANSQ
+1659 
-1669 NGSYSLAGRTS
+1669 
-1680 TTSFTD
+1680 
-1686 EELICGNTY
+1686 
-1695 FYKVRGYV
+1695 YKVRDYV

-1732 YSTTEG
+1732 YSTTDG

-1761 GTYSKVGTASYTSY
+1761 GTYSKIGTASYTSY

-2068 KTKEYSSYRY
+2068 KTKEYSSYR
-2078 MSIYTG
+2078 
-2084 VQQVEHLKV
+2084 L
-2093 SSVQA
+2093 
-2098 ASLKLSWDSVPW
+2098 
-2110 ADGYEIYYSDSYNG
+2110 
-2124 YYEKLADV
+2124 
-2132 TKRTTTNYNV
+2132 
-2142 KNLNT
+2142 
-2147 EHMYFFK
+2147 
-2154 VRAYAKADYYYSGNY
+2154 
-2169 SEIVCAKTSFTTP
+2169 
-2182 KISSVKITANNTAKL
+2182 
-2197 TWAKVSGAT
+2197 
-2206 GYEIYRSNKKSGSY
+2206 
-2220 RKIKTVNKGTTTSYT
+2220 
-2235 NNKLSCGKTYYYK
+2235 
-2248 IRAYRTDGKVKY
+2248 
-2260 YSSYS
+2260 
-2265 KVSTIKA
+2265 
-2272 TPAQV
+2272 
-2277 KLTKAES
+2277 
-2284 TKKKQVKVTWKKSSG
+2284 
-2299 VSGYEV
+2299 
-2305 YRSTSKKG
+2305 
-2313 KFTKVSTVKN
+2313 
-2323 AKKTTFLDKKVSSKK
+2323 
-2338 TYYYKVR
+2338 
-2345 AYKTVK
+2345 
-2351 GKKVYGAYS
+2351 
-2360 VVKKVKCK
+2360 

>member
-1 MKMKRFIAGAL
+1 M
-12 AVFLMTGCFSE
+12 
-23 QTWAAKG
+23 
-30 IPDETVQVMEQPE
+30 
-43 TTDVLS
+43 
-49 EEPNSS
+49 
-55 EDAGGCS
+55 
-62 SVKRPDD
+62 
-69 LEDYQGGE
+69 
-77 IEFSEDELK
+77 
-86 MAEQNKAMYSDKK
+86 
-99 ALLIQDNLP
+99 
-108 WDSNANN
+108 
-115 TVLGNIV
+115 
-122 SYDTTKASGVANKDL
+122 
-137 SQYDIVVFA
+137 
-146 NDQAYSTYSSF
+146 
-157 AIIRDKLEEY
+157 
-167 VIAGGVLIL
+167 
-176 GACDSGWAN
+176 
-185 GKLVSELPGGV
+185 
-196 TKSTNFSYRNYIVDS
+196 
-211 THPIV
+211 
-216 TRIYSEGE
+216 
-224 SLTDSDLYNNYCSHV
+224 
-239 YFNKSS
+239 
-245 LPDGTN
+245 
-251 VILKDSSGEATLI
+251 
-264 EYQMGSGT
+264 
-272 VIASGLTWEHN
+272 
-283 YQYGRRNGYGT
+283 
-294 YAQKAYDDL
+294 
-303 FLYGLNVSAGN
+303 
-314 GLIRP
+314 
-319 ESSFSVPGDKCAVVV
+319 
-334 YDKDGN
+334 
-340 KPVKGAKVTINGV
+340 
-353 TVTSNENGAAFFSL
+353 
-367 NDGDYEIQINADKYN
+367 
-382 SKTVYEV
+382 YEV
-389 LKKGRVTTCYV
+389 LTKGRVTTSYV

-410 AESLYLTKDQTRS
+410 AESLYLTQDQTRS

-433 EGEEAEVS
+433 EGEDAEVS

-634 TWDESKTK
+634 TWDKSKTK

-895 QFVWEDYDEA
+895 QF
-905 DYNAKLISNGS
+905 
-916 NIYLVWQK
+916 
-924 LAADGTKVASVEKN
+924 
-938 DITYVSAANNTILTE
+938 
-953 ETDESNLT
+953 
-961 ETSENLE
+961 
-968 PNESEDKEEPQKT
+968 
-981 DEMASEETVET
+981 
-992 EEAVTEKVETETEEI
+992 
-1007 EEIQTEEAETE
+1007 
-1018 TEETETGEI
+1018 
-1027 ETEEIETEEVEIE
+1027 
-1040 ETEIEETETEESKDK
+1040 
-1055 HKKSVNLN
+1055 
-1063 TTEQIKDLAGR
+1063 
-1074 IELAFAVFDTTNNTF
+1074 
-1089 TNQQYLTDNSYYDG
+1089 
-1103 SAAIAVSADG
+1103 
-1113 KISVVWEEIASN
+1113 
-1125 DILGAGVSR
+1125 
-1134 KIYARTFNGTKWET
+1134 
-1148 ANQLA
+1148 
-1153 ATNSYILTLAA
+1153 
-1164 GYVNNTLKVAC
+1164 
-1175 SADQDG
+1175 
-1181 DLNTTTDVE
+1181 
-1190 CYLVESNTLK
+1190 
-1200 QLTSDSIANN
+1200 
-1210 NVQIVG
+1210 
-1216 NNLYWSESNS
+1216 
-1226 IVCYQ
+1226 
-1231 LTGGSKTILGEG
+1231 
-1243 QDNYK
+1243 
-1248 VVPTDNGVSVIYT
+1248 
-1261 YPDEAG
+1261 
-1267 TSFYAYDVSDGNVS
+1267 
-1281 QTKHITDV
+1281 
-1289 IGKVDNYDVY
+1289 
-1299 KTSDGI
+1299 
-1305 YHIVFGYYDL
+1305 
-1315 NDADEFILGYQET
+1315 
-1328 VEANDL
+1328 
-1334 VLENVSASEQNY
+1334 
-1346 ANGRQTATISVGNE
+1346 
-1360 GVKDA
+1360 
-1365 SGFSVDVYEDDDW
+1365 
-1378 IDTVDVN
+1378 
-1385 ESIASGEEK
+1385 
-1394 EIEIT
+1394 
-1399 FSKSVSKEVQTY
+1399 
-1411 RFVINQDED
+1411 
-1420 RNTKNNE
+1420 
-1427 QEIKLGY
+1427 
-1434 ADVSLKTT
+1434 
-1442 EYYHDNII
+1442 
-1450 DVYAQISNLTAR
+1450 
-1462 NADVELKVYEDSLDG
+1462 
-1477 DIVFQRTIKD
+1477 
-1487 VTNADSVVVP
+1487 
-1497 FELDRSKMNVTP
+1497 
-1509 GKDKLYIV
+1509 
-1517 KVTTEDEVCTGDNQ
+1517 
-1531 YLLLLPTLE
+1531 
-1540 SEITGVQIG
+1540 
-1549 DGRANLTYDYDTNKN
+1549 
-1564 KSYKLTATTTPAG
+1564 
-1577 VKANVNWS
+1577 
-1585 SSNNAVATID
+1585 
-1595 ASSGNLTIKGTG
+1595 
-1607 TAIITA
+1607 
-1613 KADDA
+1613 
-1618 AKATVTVTVKSVDK
+1618 
-1632 TAPKNVKVNS
+1632 
-1642 VKVDSVTL
+1642 
-1650 SWNALTAVS
+1650 
-1659 NYEVYRANSQ
+1659 
-1669 NGSYSLAGRTS
+1669 
-1680 TTSFTD
+1680 
-1686 EELICGNTY
+1686 
-1695 FYKVRGYV
+1695 YKVRDYV

-1732 YSTTEG
+1732 YSTTDG

-1761 GTYSKVGTASYTSY
+1761 GTYSKIGTASYTSY

-2078 MSIYTG
+2078 MSLYTG

-2093 SSVQA
+2093 C
-2098 ASLKLSWDSVPW
+2098 L
-2110 ADGYEIYYSDSYNG
+2110 
-2124 YYEKLADV
+2124 
-2132 TKRTTTNYNV
+2132 
-2142 KNLNT
+2142 
-2147 EHMYFFK
+2147 
-2154 VRAYAKADYYYSGNY
+2154 
-2169 SEIVCAKTSFTTP
+2169 
-2182 KISSVKITANNTAKL
+2182 
-2197 TWAKVSGAT
+2197 
-2206 GYEIYRSNKKSGSY
+2206 YR
-2220 RKIKTVNKGTTTSYT
+2220 R
-2235 NNKLSCGKTYYYK
+2235 L
-2248 IRAYRTDGKVKY
+2248 R
-2260 YSSYS
+2260 
-2265 KVSTIKA
+2265 
-2272 TPAQV
+2272 
-2277 KLTKAES
+2277 
-2284 TKKKQVKVTWKKSSG
+2284 
-2299 VSGYEV
+2299 
-2305 YRSTSKKG
+2305 
-2313 KFTKVSTVKN
+2313 
-2323 AKKTTFLDKKVSSKK
+2323 
-2338 TYYYKVR
+2338 
-2345 AYKTVK
+2345 
-2351 GKKVYGAYS
+2351 
-2360 VVKKVKCK
+2360 

>member
-1 MKMKRFIAGAL
+1 M
-12 AVFLMTGCFSE
+12 
-23 QTWAAKG
+23 
-30 IPDETVQVMEQPE
+30 
-43 TTDVLS
+43 
-49 EEPNSS
+49 
-55 EDAGGCS
+55 
-62 SVKRPDD
+62 
-69 LEDYQGGE
+69 
-77 IEFSEDELK
+77 
-86 MAEQNKAMYSDKK
+86 
-99 ALLIQDNLP
+99 
-108 WDSNANN
+108 
-115 TVLGNIV
+115 
-122 SYDTTKASGVANKDL
+122 
-137 SQYDIVVFA
+137 
-146 NDQAYSTYSSF
+146 
-157 AIIRDKLEEY
+157 
-167 VIAGGVLIL
+167 
-176 GACDSGWAN
+176 
-185 GKLVSELPGGV
+185 
-196 TKSTNFSYRNYIVDS
+196 
-211 THPIV
+211 
-216 TRIYSEGE
+216 
-224 SLTDSDLYNNYCSHV
+224 
-239 YFNKSS
+239 
-245 LPDGTN
+245 
-251 VILKDSSGEATLI
+251 
-264 EYQMGSGT
+264 
-272 VIASGLTWEHN
+272 
-283 YQYGRRNGYGT
+283 
-294 YAQKAYDDL
+294 
-303 FLYGLNVSAGN
+303 
-314 GLIRP
+314 
-319 ESSFSVPGDKCAVVV
+319 
-334 YDKDGN
+334 
-340 KPVKGAKVTINGV
+340 
-353 TVTSNENGAAFFSL
+353 
-367 NDGDYEIQINADKYN
+367 
-382 SKTVYEV
+382 YEV
-389 LKKGRVTTCYV
+389 LTKGRVTTSYV

-410 AESLYLTKDQTRS
+410 AESLYLTQDQTRS

-433 EGEEAEVS
+433 EGEDAEVS

-895 QFVWEDYDEA
+895 QF
-905 DYNAKLISNGS
+905 
-916 NIYLVWQK
+916 
-924 LAADGTKVASVEKN
+924 
-938 DITYVSAANNTILTE
+938 
-953 ETDESNLT
+953 
-961 ETSENLE
+961 
-968 PNESEDKEEPQKT
+968 
-981 DEMASEETVET
+981 
-992 EEAVTEKVETETEEI
+992 
-1007 EEIQTEEAETE
+1007 
-1018 TEETETGEI
+1018 
-1027 ETEEIETEEVEIE
+1027 
-1040 ETEIEETETEESKDK
+1040 
-1055 HKKSVNLN
+1055 
-1063 TTEQIKDLAGR
+1063 
-1074 IELAFAVFDTTNNTF
+1074 
-1089 TNQQYLTDNSYYDG
+1089 
-1103 SAAIAVSADG
+1103 
-1113 KISVVWEEIASN
+1113 
-1125 DILGAGVSR
+1125 
-1134 KIYARTFNGTKWET
+1134 
-1148 ANQLA
+1148 
-1153 ATNSYILTLAA
+1153 
-1164 GYVNNTLKVAC
+1164 
-1175 SADQDG
+1175 
-1181 DLNTTTDVE
+1181 
-1190 CYLVESNTLK
+1190 
-1200 QLTSDSIANN
+1200 
-1210 NVQIVG
+1210 
-1216 NNLYWSESNS
+1216 
-1226 IVCYQ
+1226 
-1231 LTGGSKTILGEG
+1231 
-1243 QDNYK
+1243 
-1248 VVPTDNGVSVIYT
+1248 
-1261 YPDEAG
+1261 
-1267 TSFYAYDVSDGNVS
+1267 
-1281 QTKHITDV
+1281 
-1289 IGKVDNYDVY
+1289 
-1299 KTSDGI
+1299 
-1305 YHIVFGYYDL
+1305 
-1315 NDADEFILGYQET
+1315 
-1328 VEANDL
+1328 
-1334 VLENVSASEQNY
+1334 
-1346 ANGRQTATISVGNE
+1346 
-1360 GVKDA
+1360 
-1365 SGFSVDVYEDDDW
+1365 
-1378 IDTVDVN
+1378 
-1385 ESIASGEEK
+1385 
-1394 EIEIT
+1394 
-1399 FSKSVSKEVQTY
+1399 
-1411 RFVINQDED
+1411 
-1420 RNTKNNE
+1420 
-1427 QEIKLGY
+1427 
-1434 ADVSLKTT
+1434 
-1442 EYYHDNII
+1442 
-1450 DVYAQISNLTAR
+1450 
-1462 NADVELKVYEDSLDG
+1462 
-1477 DIVFQRTIKD
+1477 
-1487 VTNADSVVVP
+1487 
-1497 FELDRSKMNVTP
+1497 
-1509 GKDKLYIV
+1509 
-1517 KVTTEDEVCTGDNQ
+1517 
-1531 YLLLLPTLE
+1531 
-1540 SEITGVQIG
+1540 
-1549 DGRANLTYDYDTNKN
+1549 
-1564 KSYKLTATTTPAG
+1564 
-1577 VKANVNWS
+1577 
-1585 SSNNAVATID
+1585 
-1595 ASSGNLTIKGTG
+1595 
-1607 TAIITA
+1607 
-1613 KADDA
+1613 
-1618 AKATVTVTVKSVDK
+1618 
-1632 TAPKNVKVNS
+1632 
-1642 VKVDSVTL
+1642 
-1650 SWNALTAVS
+1650 
-1659 NYEVYRANSQ
+1659 
-1669 NGSYSLAGRTS
+1669 
-1680 TTSFTD
+1680 
-1686 EELICGNTY
+1686 
-1695 FYKVRGYV
+1695 YKVRDYV

-1732 YSTTEG
+1732 YSTTDG
-1738 IRLSWSSSSGANS
+1738 IRLSWRSSSGANS

-1761 GTYSKVGTASYTSY
+1761 GTYSKIGTASYTSY

-1890 SAYST
+1890 SAFST

-2016 CAGAAGTEIS
+2016 CAGTEIS

-2078 MSIYTG
+2078 MSLYTG

-2093 SSVQA
+2093 C
-2098 ASLKLSWDSVPW
+2098 L
-2110 ADGYEIYYSDSYNG
+2110 
-2124 YYEKLADV
+2124 
-2132 TKRTTTNYNV
+2132 
-2142 KNLNT
+2142 
-2147 EHMYFFK
+2147 
-2154 VRAYAKADYYYSGNY
+2154 
-2169 SEIVCAKTSFTTP
+2169 
-2182 KISSVKITANNTAKL
+2182 
-2197 TWAKVSGAT
+2197 
-2206 GYEIYRSNKKSGSY
+2206 YR
-2220 RKIKTVNKGTTTSYT
+2220 R
-2235 NNKLSCGKTYYYK
+2235 L
-2248 IRAYRTDGKVKY
+2248 R
-2260 YSSYS
+2260 
-2265 KVSTIKA
+2265 
-2272 TPAQV
+2272 
-2277 KLTKAES
+2277 
-2284 TKKKQVKVTWKKSSG
+2284 
-2299 VSGYEV
+2299 
-2305 YRSTSKKG
+2305 
-2313 KFTKVSTVKN
+2313 
-2323 AKKTTFLDKKVSSKK
+2323 
-2338 TYYYKVR
+2338 
-2345 AYKTVK
+2345 
-2351 GKKVYGAYS
+2351 
-2360 VVKKVKCK
+2360 

>member
-1 MKMKRFIAGAL
+1 M
-12 AVFLMTGCFSE
+12 
-23 QTWAAKG
+23 
-30 IPDETVQVMEQPE
+30 
-43 TTDVLS
+43 
-49 EEPNSS
+49 
-55 EDAGGCS
+55 
-62 SVKRPDD
+62 
-69 LEDYQGGE
+69 
-77 IEFSEDELK
+77 
-86 MAEQNKAMYSDKK
+86 
-99 ALLIQDNLP
+99 
-108 WDSNANN
+108 
-115 TVLGNIV
+115 
-122 SYDTTKASGVANKDL
+122 
-137 SQYDIVVFA
+137 
-146 NDQAYSTYSSF
+146 
-157 AIIRDKLEEY
+157 
-167 VIAGGVLIL
+167 
-176 GACDSGWAN
+176 
-185 GKLVSELPGGV
+185 
-196 TKSTNFSYRNYIVDS
+196 
-211 THPIV
+211 
-216 TRIYSEGE
+216 
-224 SLTDSDLYNNYCSHV
+224 
-239 YFNKSS
+239 
-245 LPDGTN
+245 
-251 VILKDSSGEATLI
+251 
-264 EYQMGSGT
+264 
-272 VIASGLTWEHN
+272 
-283 YQYGRRNGYGT
+283 
-294 YAQKAYDDL
+294 
-303 FLYGLNVSAGN
+303 
-314 GLIRP
+314 
-319 ESSFSVPGDKCAVVV
+319 
-334 YDKDGN
+334 
-340 KPVKGAKVTINGV
+340 
-353 TVTSNENGAAFFSL
+353 
-367 NDGDYEIQINADKYN
+367 
-382 SKTVYEV
+382 YEV
-389 LKKGRVTTCYV
+389 LTKGRVTTSYV

-410 AESLYLTKDQTRS
+410 AESLYLTQDQTRS

-433 EGEEAEVS
+433 EGEDAEVS

-884 SVLEDGMWTSP
+884 SVLENGMWTSP
-895 QFVWEDYDEA
+895 QF
-905 DYNAKLISNGS
+905 
-916 NIYLVWQK
+916 
-924 LAADGTKVASVEKN
+924 
-938 DITYVSAANNTILTE
+938 
-953 ETDESNLT
+953 
-961 ETSENLE
+961 
-968 PNESEDKEEPQKT
+968 
-981 DEMASEETVET
+981 
-992 EEAVTEKVETETEEI
+992 
-1007 EEIQTEEAETE
+1007 
-1018 TEETETGEI
+1018 
-1027 ETEEIETEEVEIE
+1027 
-1040 ETEIEETETEESKDK
+1040 
-1055 HKKSVNLN
+1055 
-1063 TTEQIKDLAGR
+1063 
-1074 IELAFAVFDTTNNTF
+1074 
-1089 TNQQYLTDNSYYDG
+1089 
-1103 SAAIAVSADG
+1103 
-1113 KISVVWEEIASN
+1113 
-1125 DILGAGVSR
+1125 
-1134 KIYARTFNGTKWET
+1134 
-1148 ANQLA
+1148 
-1153 ATNSYILTLAA
+1153 
-1164 GYVNNTLKVAC
+1164 
-1175 SADQDG
+1175 
-1181 DLNTTTDVE
+1181 
-1190 CYLVESNTLK
+1190 
-1200 QLTSDSIANN
+1200 
-1210 NVQIVG
+1210 
-1216 NNLYWSESNS
+1216 
-1226 IVCYQ
+1226 
-1231 LTGGSKTILGEG
+1231 
-1243 QDNYK
+1243 
-1248 VVPTDNGVSVIYT
+1248 
-1261 YPDEAG
+1261 
-1267 TSFYAYDVSDGNVS
+1267 
-1281 QTKHITDV
+1281 
-1289 IGKVDNYDVY
+1289 
-1299 KTSDGI
+1299 
-1305 YHIVFGYYDL
+1305 
-1315 NDADEFILGYQET
+1315 
-1328 VEANDL
+1328 
-1334 VLENVSASEQNY
+1334 
-1346 ANGRQTATISVGNE
+1346 
-1360 GVKDA
+1360 
-1365 SGFSVDVYEDDDW
+1365 
-1378 IDTVDVN
+1378 
-1385 ESIASGEEK
+1385 
-1394 EIEIT
+1394 
-1399 FSKSVSKEVQTY
+1399 
-1411 RFVINQDED
+1411 
-1420 RNTKNNE
+1420 
-1427 QEIKLGY
+1427 
-1434 ADVSLKTT
+1434 
-1442 EYYHDNII
+1442 
-1450 DVYAQISNLTAR
+1450 
-1462 NADVELKVYEDSLDG
+1462 
-1477 DIVFQRTIKD
+1477 
-1487 VTNADSVVVP
+1487 
-1497 FELDRSKMNVTP
+1497 
-1509 GKDKLYIV
+1509 
-1517 KVTTEDEVCTGDNQ
+1517 
-1531 YLLLLPTLE
+1531 
-1540 SEITGVQIG
+1540 
-1549 DGRANLTYDYDTNKN
+1549 
-1564 KSYKLTATTTPAG
+1564 
-1577 VKANVNWS
+1577 
-1585 SSNNAVATID
+1585 
-1595 ASSGNLTIKGTG
+1595 
-1607 TAIITA
+1607 
-1613 KADDA
+1613 
-1618 AKATVTVTVKSVDK
+1618 
-1632 TAPKNVKVNS
+1632 
-1642 VKVDSVTL
+1642 
-1650 SWNALTAVS
+1650 
-1659 NYEVYRANSQ
+1659 
-1669 NGSYSLAGRTS
+1669 
-1680 TTSFTD
+1680 
-1686 EELICGNTY
+1686 
-1695 FYKVRGYV
+1695 YKVRDYV

-1732 YSTTEG
+1732 YSTTDG

-1761 GTYSKVGTASYTSY
+1761 GTYSKIGTASYTSY

-2078 MSIYTG
+2078 MSLYTG

-2093 SSVQA
+2093 C
-2098 ASLKLSWDSVPW
+2098 L
-2110 ADGYEIYYSDSYNG
+2110 
-2124 YYEKLADV
+2124 
-2132 TKRTTTNYNV
+2132 
-2142 KNLNT
+2142 
-2147 EHMYFFK
+2147 
-2154 VRAYAKADYYYSGNY
+2154 
-2169 SEIVCAKTSFTTP
+2169 
-2182 KISSVKITANNTAKL
+2182 
-2197 TWAKVSGAT
+2197 
-2206 GYEIYRSNKKSGSY
+2206 YR
-2220 RKIKTVNKGTTTSYT
+2220 R
-2235 NNKLSCGKTYYYK
+2235 L
-2248 IRAYRTDGKVKY
+2248 R
-2260 YSSYS
+2260 
-2265 KVSTIKA
+2265 
-2272 TPAQV
+2272 
-2277 KLTKAES
+2277 
-2284 TKKKQVKVTWKKSSG
+2284 
-2299 VSGYEV
+2299 
-2305 YRSTSKKG
+2305 
-2313 KFTKVSTVKN
+2313 
-2323 AKKTTFLDKKVSSKK
+2323 
-2338 TYYYKVR
+2338 
-2345 AYKTVK
+2345 
-2351 GKKVYGAYS
+2351 
-2360 VVKKVKCK
+2360 

>member
-1 MKMKRFIAGAL
+1 M
-12 AVFLMTGCFSE
+12 
-23 QTWAAKG
+23 
-30 IPDETVQVMEQPE
+30 
-43 TTDVLS
+43 
-49 EEPNSS
+49 
-55 EDAGGCS
+55 
-62 SVKRPDD
+62 
-69 LEDYQGGE
+69 
-77 IEFSEDELK
+77 
-86 MAEQNKAMYSDKK
+86 
-99 ALLIQDNLP
+99 
-108 WDSNANN
+108 
-115 TVLGNIV
+115 
-122 SYDTTKASGVANKDL
+122 
-137 SQYDIVVFA
+137 
-146 NDQAYSTYSSF
+146 
-157 AIIRDKLEEY
+157 
-167 VIAGGVLIL
+167 
-176 GACDSGWAN
+176 
-185 GKLVSELPGGV
+185 
-196 TKSTNFSYRNYIVDS
+196 
-211 THPIV
+211 
-216 TRIYSEGE
+216 
-224 SLTDSDLYNNYCSHV
+224 
-239 YFNKSS
+239 
-245 LPDGTN
+245 
-251 VILKDSSGEATLI
+251 
-264 EYQMGSGT
+264 
-272 VIASGLTWEHN
+272 
-283 YQYGRRNGYGT
+283 
-294 YAQKAYDDL
+294 
-303 FLYGLNVSAGN
+303 
-314 GLIRP
+314 
-319 ESSFSVPGDKCAVVV
+319 
-334 YDKDGN
+334 
-340 KPVKGAKVTINGV
+340 
-353 TVTSNENGAAFFSL
+353 
-367 NDGDYEIQINADKYN
+367 
-382 SKTVYEV
+382 YEV
-389 LKKGRVTTCYV
+389 LTKGRVTTSYV

-410 AESLYLTKDQTRS
+410 AESLYLTQDQTRS

-433 EGEEAEVS
+433 EGEDAEVS

-706 PSFTIGGGAG
+706 SSFTIGGGAG

-895 QFVWEDYDEA
+895 QF
-905 DYNAKLISNGS
+905 
-916 NIYLVWQK
+916 
-924 LAADGTKVASVEKN
+924 
-938 DITYVSAANNTILTE
+938 
-953 ETDESNLT
+953 
-961 ETSENLE
+961 
-968 PNESEDKEEPQKT
+968 
-981 DEMASEETVET
+981 
-992 EEAVTEKVETETEEI
+992 
-1007 EEIQTEEAETE
+1007 
-1018 TEETETGEI
+1018 
-1027 ETEEIETEEVEIE
+1027 
-1040 ETEIEETETEESKDK
+1040 
-1055 HKKSVNLN
+1055 
-1063 TTEQIKDLAGR
+1063 
-1074 IELAFAVFDTTNNTF
+1074 
-1089 TNQQYLTDNSYYDG
+1089 
-1103 SAAIAVSADG
+1103 
-1113 KISVVWEEIASN
+1113 
-1125 DILGAGVSR
+1125 
-1134 KIYARTFNGTKWET
+1134 
-1148 ANQLA
+1148 
-1153 ATNSYILTLAA
+1153 
-1164 GYVNNTLKVAC
+1164 
-1175 SADQDG
+1175 
-1181 DLNTTTDVE
+1181 
-1190 CYLVESNTLK
+1190 
-1200 QLTSDSIANN
+1200 
-1210 NVQIVG
+1210 
-1216 NNLYWSESNS
+1216 
-1226 IVCYQ
+1226 
-1231 LTGGSKTILGEG
+1231 
-1243 QDNYK
+1243 
-1248 VVPTDNGVSVIYT
+1248 
-1261 YPDEAG
+1261 
-1267 TSFYAYDVSDGNVS
+1267 
-1281 QTKHITDV
+1281 
-1289 IGKVDNYDVY
+1289 
-1299 KTSDGI
+1299 
-1305 YHIVFGYYDL
+1305 
-1315 NDADEFILGYQET
+1315 
-1328 VEANDL
+1328 
-1334 VLENVSASEQNY
+1334 
-1346 ANGRQTATISVGNE
+1346 
-1360 GVKDA
+1360 
-1365 SGFSVDVYEDDDW
+1365 
-1378 IDTVDVN
+1378 
-1385 ESIASGEEK
+1385 
-1394 EIEIT
+1394 
-1399 FSKSVSKEVQTY
+1399 
-1411 RFVINQDED
+1411 
-1420 RNTKNNE
+1420 
-1427 QEIKLGY
+1427 
-1434 ADVSLKTT
+1434 
-1442 EYYHDNII
+1442 
-1450 DVYAQISNLTAR
+1450 
-1462 NADVELKVYEDSLDG
+1462 
-1477 DIVFQRTIKD
+1477 
-1487 VTNADSVVVP
+1487 
-1497 FELDRSKMNVTP
+1497 
-1509 GKDKLYIV
+1509 
-1517 KVTTEDEVCTGDNQ
+1517 
-1531 YLLLLPTLE
+1531 
-1540 SEITGVQIG
+1540 
-1549 DGRANLTYDYDTNKN
+1549 
-1564 KSYKLTATTTPAG
+1564 
-1577 VKANVNWS
+1577 
-1585 SSNNAVATID
+1585 
-1595 ASSGNLTIKGTG
+1595 
-1607 TAIITA
+1607 
-1613 KADDA
+1613 
-1618 AKATVTVTVKSVDK
+1618 
-1632 TAPKNVKVNS
+1632 
-1642 VKVDSVTL
+1642 
-1650 SWNALTAVS
+1650 
-1659 NYEVYRANSQ
+1659 
-1669 NGSYSLAGRTS
+1669 
-1680 TTSFTD
+1680 
-1686 EELICGNTY
+1686 
-1695 FYKVRGYV
+1695 YKVRDYV

-1732 YSTTEG
+1732 YSTTDG

-1761 GTYSKVGTASYTSY
+1761 GTYSKIGTASYTSY

-1968 KLRAYKKVGKKTIY
+1968 K
-1982 SEYSNVS
+1982 
-1989 SAMSGFAGPYNI
+1989 
-2001 KMAFDGKNNAITFGK
+2001 
-2016 CAGAAGTEIS
+2016 
-2026 VRKGYYGDYEVIAN
+2026 IAC
-2040 TSGTSYQHKDL
+2040 
-2051 MKGSYYYY
+2051 
-2059 RFRSYKTAG
+2059 
-2068 KTKEYSSYRY
+2068 
-2078 MSIYTG
+2078 I
-2084 VQQVEHLKV
+2084 
-2093 SSVQA
+2093 
-2098 ASLKLSWDSVPW
+2098 
-2110 ADGYEIYYSDSYNG
+2110 
-2124 YYEKLADV
+2124 
-2132 TKRTTTNYNV
+2132 
-2142 KNLNT
+2142 
-2147 EHMYFFK
+2147 
-2154 VRAYAKADYYYSGNY
+2154 
-2169 SEIVCAKTSFTTP
+2169 
-2182 KISSVKITANNTAKL
+2182 
-2197 TWAKVSGAT
+2197 
-2206 GYEIYRSNKKSGSY
+2206 
-2220 RKIKTVNKGTTTSYT
+2220 
-2235 NNKLSCGKTYYYK
+2235 
-2248 IRAYRTDGKVKY
+2248 
-2260 YSSYS
+2260 
-2265 KVSTIKA
+2265 
-2272 TPAQV
+2272 
-2277 KLTKAES
+2277 
-2284 TKKKQVKVTWKKSSG
+2284 
-2299 VSGYEV
+2299 
-2305 YRSTSKKG
+2305 
-2313 KFTKVSTVKN
+2313 
-2323 AKKTTFLDKKVSSKK
+2323 
-2338 TYYYKVR
+2338 
-2345 AYKTVK
+2345 
-2351 GKKVYGAYS
+2351 
-2360 VVKKVKCK
+2360 

>member
-1 MKMKRFIAGAL
+1 M
-12 AVFLMTGCFSE
+12 
-23 QTWAAKG
+23 
-30 IPDETVQVMEQPE
+30 
-43 TTDVLS
+43 
-49 EEPNSS
+49 
-55 EDAGGCS
+55 
-62 SVKRPDD
+62 
-69 LEDYQGGE
+69 
-77 IEFSEDELK
+77 
-86 MAEQNKAMYSDKK
+86 
-99 ALLIQDNLP
+99 
-108 WDSNANN
+108 
-115 TVLGNIV
+115 
-122 SYDTTKASGVANKDL
+122 
-137 SQYDIVVFA
+137 
-146 NDQAYSTYSSF
+146 
-157 AIIRDKLEEY
+157 
-167 VIAGGVLIL
+167 
-176 GACDSGWAN
+176 
-185 GKLVSELPGGV
+185 
-196 TKSTNFSYRNYIVDS
+196 
-211 THPIV
+211 
-216 TRIYSEGE
+216 
-224 SLTDSDLYNNYCSHV
+224 
-239 YFNKSS
+239 
-245 LPDGTN
+245 
-251 VILKDSSGEATLI
+251 
-264 EYQMGSGT
+264 
-272 VIASGLTWEHN
+272 
-283 YQYGRRNGYGT
+283 
-294 YAQKAYDDL
+294 
-303 FLYGLNVSAGN
+303 
-314 GLIRP
+314 
-319 ESSFSVPGDKCAVVV
+319 
-334 YDKDGN
+334 
-340 KPVKGAKVTINGV
+340 
-353 TVTSNENGAAFFSL
+353 
-367 NDGDYEIQINADKYN
+367 
-382 SKTVYEV
+382 YEV
-389 LKKGRVTTCYV
+389 LTKGRVTTSYV

-410 AESLYLTKDQTRS
+410 AESLYLTQDQTRS

-433 EGEEAEVS
+433 EGEDAEVS

-613 AFTLKKGWEEPE
+613 VFTLKKGWEEPE

-768 YEKTFV
+768 YEKTFL

-895 QFVWEDYDEA
+895 QF
-905 DYNAKLISNGS
+905 
-916 NIYLVWQK
+916 
-924 LAADGTKVASVEKN
+924 
-938 DITYVSAANNTILTE
+938 
-953 ETDESNLT
+953 
-961 ETSENLE
+961 
-968 PNESEDKEEPQKT
+968 
-981 DEMASEETVET
+981 
-992 EEAVTEKVETETEEI
+992 
-1007 EEIQTEEAETE
+1007 
-1018 TEETETGEI
+1018 
-1027 ETEEIETEEVEIE
+1027 
-1040 ETEIEETETEESKDK
+1040 
-1055 HKKSVNLN
+1055 
-1063 TTEQIKDLAGR
+1063 
-1074 IELAFAVFDTTNNTF
+1074 
-1089 TNQQYLTDNSYYDG
+1089 
-1103 SAAIAVSADG
+1103 
-1113 KISVVWEEIASN
+1113 
-1125 DILGAGVSR
+1125 
-1134 KIYARTFNGTKWET
+1134 
-1148 ANQLA
+1148 
-1153 ATNSYILTLAA
+1153 
-1164 GYVNNTLKVAC
+1164 
-1175 SADQDG
+1175 
-1181 DLNTTTDVE
+1181 
-1190 CYLVESNTLK
+1190 
-1200 QLTSDSIANN
+1200 
-1210 NVQIVG
+1210 
-1216 NNLYWSESNS
+1216 
-1226 IVCYQ
+1226 
-1231 LTGGSKTILGEG
+1231 
-1243 QDNYK
+1243 
-1248 VVPTDNGVSVIYT
+1248 
-1261 YPDEAG
+1261 
-1267 TSFYAYDVSDGNVS
+1267 
-1281 QTKHITDV
+1281 
-1289 IGKVDNYDVY
+1289 
-1299 KTSDGI
+1299 
-1305 YHIVFGYYDL
+1305 
-1315 NDADEFILGYQET
+1315 
-1328 VEANDL
+1328 
-1334 VLENVSASEQNY
+1334 
-1346 ANGRQTATISVGNE
+1346 
-1360 GVKDA
+1360 
-1365 SGFSVDVYEDDDW
+1365 
-1378 IDTVDVN
+1378 
-1385 ESIASGEEK
+1385 
-1394 EIEIT
+1394 
-1399 FSKSVSKEVQTY
+1399 
-1411 RFVINQDED
+1411 
-1420 RNTKNNE
+1420 
-1427 QEIKLGY
+1427 
-1434 ADVSLKTT
+1434 
-1442 EYYHDNII
+1442 
-1450 DVYAQISNLTAR
+1450 
-1462 NADVELKVYEDSLDG
+1462 
-1477 DIVFQRTIKD
+1477 
-1487 VTNADSVVVP
+1487 
-1497 FELDRSKMNVTP
+1497 
-1509 GKDKLYIV
+1509 
-1517 KVTTEDEVCTGDNQ
+1517 
-1531 YLLLLPTLE
+1531 
-1540 SEITGVQIG
+1540 
-1549 DGRANLTYDYDTNKN
+1549 
-1564 KSYKLTATTTPAG
+1564 
-1577 VKANVNWS
+1577 
-1585 SSNNAVATID
+1585 
-1595 ASSGNLTIKGTG
+1595 
-1607 TAIITA
+1607 
-1613 KADDA
+1613 
-1618 AKATVTVTVKSVDK
+1618 
-1632 TAPKNVKVNS
+1632 
-1642 VKVDSVTL
+1642 
-1650 SWNALTAVS
+1650 
-1659 NYEVYRANSQ
+1659 
-1669 NGSYSLAGRTS
+1669 
-1680 TTSFTD
+1680 
-1686 EELICGNTY
+1686 
-1695 FYKVRGYV
+1695 YKVRDYV

-1732 YSTTEG
+1732 YSTTDG

-1761 GTYSKVGTASYTSY
+1761 GTYSKIGTASYTSY

-2078 MSIYTG
+2078 MSLYTG

-2093 SSVQA
+2093 C
-2098 ASLKLSWDSVPW
+2098 L
-2110 ADGYEIYYSDSYNG
+2110 
-2124 YYEKLADV
+2124 
-2132 TKRTTTNYNV
+2132 
-2142 KNLNT
+2142 
-2147 EHMYFFK
+2147 
-2154 VRAYAKADYYYSGNY
+2154 
-2169 SEIVCAKTSFTTP
+2169 
-2182 KISSVKITANNTAKL
+2182 
-2197 TWAKVSGAT
+2197 
-2206 GYEIYRSNKKSGSY
+2206 YR
-2220 RKIKTVNKGTTTSYT
+2220 R
-2235 NNKLSCGKTYYYK
+2235 L
-2248 IRAYRTDGKVKY
+2248 R
-2260 YSSYS
+2260 
-2265 KVSTIKA
+2265 
-2272 TPAQV
+2272 
-2277 KLTKAES
+2277 
-2284 TKKKQVKVTWKKSSG
+2284 
-2299 VSGYEV
+2299 
-2305 YRSTSKKG
+2305 
-2313 KFTKVSTVKN
+2313 
-2323 AKKTTFLDKKVSSKK
+2323 
-2338 TYYYKVR
+2338 
-2345 AYKTVK
+2345 
-2351 GKKVYGAYS
+2351 
-2360 VVKKVKCK
+2360 

>member
-1 MKMKRFIAGAL
+1 M
-12 AVFLMTGCFSE
+12 
-23 QTWAAKG
+23 
-30 IPDETVQVMEQPE
+30 
-43 TTDVLS
+43 
-49 EEPNSS
+49 
-55 EDAGGCS
+55 
-62 SVKRPDD
+62 
-69 LEDYQGGE
+69 
-77 IEFSEDELK
+77 
-86 MAEQNKAMYSDKK
+86 
-99 ALLIQDNLP
+99 
-108 WDSNANN
+108 
-115 TVLGNIV
+115 
-122 SYDTTKASGVANKDL
+122 
-137 SQYDIVVFA
+137 
-146 NDQAYSTYSSF
+146 
-157 AIIRDKLEEY
+157 
-167 VIAGGVLIL
+167 
-176 GACDSGWAN
+176 
-185 GKLVSELPGGV
+185 
-196 TKSTNFSYRNYIVDS
+196 
-211 THPIV
+211 
-216 TRIYSEGE
+216 
-224 SLTDSDLYNNYCSHV
+224 
-239 YFNKSS
+239 
-245 LPDGTN
+245 
-251 VILKDSSGEATLI
+251 
-264 EYQMGSGT
+264 
-272 VIASGLTWEHN
+272 
-283 YQYGRRNGYGT
+283 
-294 YAQKAYDDL
+294 
-303 FLYGLNVSAGN
+303 
-314 GLIRP
+314 
-319 ESSFSVPGDKCAVVV
+319 
-334 YDKDGN
+334 
-340 KPVKGAKVTINGV
+340 
-353 TVTSNENGAAFFSL
+353 
-367 NDGDYEIQINADKYN
+367 
-382 SKTVYEV
+382 YEV
-389 LKKGRVTTCYV
+389 LTKGRVTTSYV

-410 AESLYLTKDQTRS
+410 AESLYLTQDQTRS

-433 EGEEAEVS
+433 EGEDAEVS

-895 QFVWEDYDEA
+895 QF
-905 DYNAKLISNGS
+905 
-916 NIYLVWQK
+916 
-924 LAADGTKVASVEKN
+924 
-938 DITYVSAANNTILTE
+938 
-953 ETDESNLT
+953 
-961 ETSENLE
+961 
-968 PNESEDKEEPQKT
+968 
-981 DEMASEETVET
+981 
-992 EEAVTEKVETETEEI
+992 
-1007 EEIQTEEAETE
+1007 
-1018 TEETETGEI
+1018 
-1027 ETEEIETEEVEIE
+1027 
-1040 ETEIEETETEESKDK
+1040 
-1055 HKKSVNLN
+1055 
-1063 TTEQIKDLAGR
+1063 
-1074 IELAFAVFDTTNNTF
+1074 
-1089 TNQQYLTDNSYYDG
+1089 
-1103 SAAIAVSADG
+1103 
-1113 KISVVWEEIASN
+1113 
-1125 DILGAGVSR
+1125 
-1134 KIYARTFNGTKWET
+1134 
-1148 ANQLA
+1148 
-1153 ATNSYILTLAA
+1153 
-1164 GYVNNTLKVAC
+1164 
-1175 SADQDG
+1175 
-1181 DLNTTTDVE
+1181 
-1190 CYLVESNTLK
+1190 
-1200 QLTSDSIANN
+1200 
-1210 NVQIVG
+1210 
-1216 NNLYWSESNS
+1216 
-1226 IVCYQ
+1226 
-1231 LTGGSKTILGEG
+1231 
-1243 QDNYK
+1243 
-1248 VVPTDNGVSVIYT
+1248 
-1261 YPDEAG
+1261 
-1267 TSFYAYDVSDGNVS
+1267 
-1281 QTKHITDV
+1281 
-1289 IGKVDNYDVY
+1289 
-1299 KTSDGI
+1299 
-1305 YHIVFGYYDL
+1305 
-1315 NDADEFILGYQET
+1315 
-1328 VEANDL
+1328 
-1334 VLENVSASEQNY
+1334 
-1346 ANGRQTATISVGNE
+1346 
-1360 GVKDA
+1360 
-1365 SGFSVDVYEDDDW
+1365 
-1378 IDTVDVN
+1378 
-1385 ESIASGEEK
+1385 
-1394 EIEIT
+1394 
-1399 FSKSVSKEVQTY
+1399 
-1411 RFVINQDED
+1411 
-1420 RNTKNNE
+1420 
-1427 QEIKLGY
+1427 
-1434 ADVSLKTT
+1434 
-1442 EYYHDNII
+1442 
-1450 DVYAQISNLTAR
+1450 
-1462 NADVELKVYEDSLDG
+1462 
-1477 DIVFQRTIKD
+1477 
-1487 VTNADSVVVP
+1487 
-1497 FELDRSKMNVTP
+1497 
-1509 GKDKLYIV
+1509 
-1517 KVTTEDEVCTGDNQ
+1517 
-1531 YLLLLPTLE
+1531 
-1540 SEITGVQIG
+1540 
-1549 DGRANLTYDYDTNKN
+1549 
-1564 KSYKLTATTTPAG
+1564 
-1577 VKANVNWS
+1577 
-1585 SSNNAVATID
+1585 
-1595 ASSGNLTIKGTG
+1595 
-1607 TAIITA
+1607 
-1613 KADDA
+1613 
-1618 AKATVTVTVKSVDK
+1618 
-1632 TAPKNVKVNS
+1632 
-1642 VKVDSVTL
+1642 
-1650 SWNALTAVS
+1650 
-1659 NYEVYRANSQ
+1659 
-1669 NGSYSLAGRTS
+1669 
-1680 TTSFTD
+1680 
-1686 EELICGNTY
+1686 
-1695 FYKVRGYV
+1695 YKVRDYV

-1732 YSTTEG
+1732 YSTTDG

-1761 GTYSKVGTASYTSY
+1761 GTYSKIGTASYTSY

-2016 CAGAAGTEIS
+2016 CAGTEIS

-2078 MSIYTG
+2078 MSLYTG

-2093 SSVQA
+2093 C
-2098 ASLKLSWDSVPW
+2098 L
-2110 ADGYEIYYSDSYNG
+2110 
-2124 YYEKLADV
+2124 
-2132 TKRTTTNYNV
+2132 
-2142 KNLNT
+2142 
-2147 EHMYFFK
+2147 
-2154 VRAYAKADYYYSGNY
+2154 
-2169 SEIVCAKTSFTTP
+2169 
-2182 KISSVKITANNTAKL
+2182 
-2197 TWAKVSGAT
+2197 
-2206 GYEIYRSNKKSGSY
+2206 YR
-2220 RKIKTVNKGTTTSYT
+2220 R
-2235 NNKLSCGKTYYYK
+2235 L
-2248 IRAYRTDGKVKY
+2248 R
-2260 YSSYS
+2260 
-2265 KVSTIKA
+2265 
-2272 TPAQV
+2272 
-2277 KLTKAES
+2277 
-2284 TKKKQVKVTWKKSSG
+2284 
-2299 VSGYEV
+2299 
-2305 YRSTSKKG
+2305 
-2313 KFTKVSTVKN
+2313 
-2323 AKKTTFLDKKVSSKK
+2323 
-2338 TYYYKVR
+2338 
-2345 AYKTVK
+2345 
-2351 GKKVYGAYS
+2351 
-2360 VVKKVKCK
+2360 

>member
-1 MKMKRFIAGAL
+1 
-12 AVFLMTGCFSE
+12 
-23 QTWAAKG
+23 
-30 IPDETVQVMEQPE
+30 
-43 TTDVLS
+43 
-49 EEPNSS
+49 
-55 EDAGGCS
+55 
-62 SVKRPDD
+62 
-69 LEDYQGGE
+69 
-77 IEFSEDELK
+77 
-86 MAEQNKAMYSDKK
+86 
-99 ALLIQDNLP
+99 
-108 WDSNANN
+108 
-115 TVLGNIV
+115 
-122 SYDTTKASGVANKDL
+122 
-137 SQYDIVVFA
+137 
-146 NDQAYSTYSSF
+146 
-157 AIIRDKLEEY
+157 
-167 VIAGGVLIL
+167 
-176 GACDSGWAN
+176 
-185 GKLVSELPGGV
+185 
-196 TKSTNFSYRNYIVDS
+196 
-211 THPIV
+211 
-216 TRIYSEGE
+216 
-224 SLTDSDLYNNYCSHV
+224 
-239 YFNKSS
+239 
-245 LPDGTN
+245 
-251 VILKDSSGEATLI
+251 
-264 EYQMGSGT
+264 
-272 VIASGLTWEHN
+272 
-283 YQYGRRNGYGT
+283 
-294 YAQKAYDDL
+294 
-303 FLYGLNVSAGN
+303 
-314 GLIRP
+314 
-319 ESSFSVPGDKCAVVV
+319 
-334 YDKDGN
+334 
-340 KPVKGAKVTINGV
+340 
-353 TVTSNENGAAFFSL
+353 
-367 NDGDYEIQINADKYN
+367 
-382 SKTVYEV
+382 VYEV
-389 LKKGRVTTCYV
+389 LTKGRVTTSYV

-410 AESLYLTKDQTRS
+410 AESLYLTQDQTRS

-433 EGEEAEVS
+433 EGEDAEVS

-774 DYYYGGNKAASE
+774 DYYYGRNKAASE

-895 QFVWEDYDEA
+895 QF
-905 DYNAKLISNGS
+905 
-916 NIYLVWQK
+916 
-924 LAADGTKVASVEKN
+924 
-938 DITYVSAANNTILTE
+938 
-953 ETDESNLT
+953 
-961 ETSENLE
+961 
-968 PNESEDKEEPQKT
+968 
-981 DEMASEETVET
+981 
-992 EEAVTEKVETETEEI
+992 
-1007 EEIQTEEAETE
+1007 
-1018 TEETETGEI
+1018 
-1027 ETEEIETEEVEIE
+1027 
-1040 ETEIEETETEESKDK
+1040 
-1055 HKKSVNLN
+1055 
-1063 TTEQIKDLAGR
+1063 
-1074 IELAFAVFDTTNNTF
+1074 
-1089 TNQQYLTDNSYYDG
+1089 
-1103 SAAIAVSADG
+1103 
-1113 KISVVWEEIASN
+1113 
-1125 DILGAGVSR
+1125 
-1134 KIYARTFNGTKWET
+1134 
-1148 ANQLA
+1148 
-1153 ATNSYILTLAA
+1153 
-1164 GYVNNTLKVAC
+1164 
-1175 SADQDG
+1175 
-1181 DLNTTTDVE
+1181 
-1190 CYLVESNTLK
+1190 
-1200 QLTSDSIANN
+1200 
-1210 NVQIVG
+1210 
-1216 NNLYWSESNS
+1216 
-1226 IVCYQ
+1226 
-1231 LTGGSKTILGEG
+1231 
-1243 QDNYK
+1243 
-1248 VVPTDNGVSVIYT
+1248 
-1261 YPDEAG
+1261 
-1267 TSFYAYDVSDGNVS
+1267 
-1281 QTKHITDV
+1281 
-1289 IGKVDNYDVY
+1289 
-1299 KTSDGI
+1299 
-1305 YHIVFGYYDL
+1305 
-1315 NDADEFILGYQET
+1315 
-1328 VEANDL
+1328 
-1334 VLENVSASEQNY
+1334 
-1346 ANGRQTATISVGNE
+1346 
-1360 GVKDA
+1360 
-1365 SGFSVDVYEDDDW
+1365 
-1378 IDTVDVN
+1378 
-1385 ESIASGEEK
+1385 
-1394 EIEIT
+1394 
-1399 FSKSVSKEVQTY
+1399 
-1411 RFVINQDED
+1411 
-1420 RNTKNNE
+1420 
-1427 QEIKLGY
+1427 
-1434 ADVSLKTT
+1434 
-1442 EYYHDNII
+1442 
-1450 DVYAQISNLTAR
+1450 
-1462 NADVELKVYEDSLDG
+1462 
-1477 DIVFQRTIKD
+1477 
-1487 VTNADSVVVP
+1487 
-1497 FELDRSKMNVTP
+1497 
-1509 GKDKLYIV
+1509 
-1517 KVTTEDEVCTGDNQ
+1517 
-1531 YLLLLPTLE
+1531 
-1540 SEITGVQIG
+1540 
-1549 DGRANLTYDYDTNKN
+1549 
-1564 KSYKLTATTTPAG
+1564 
-1577 VKANVNWS
+1577 
-1585 SSNNAVATID
+1585 
-1595 ASSGNLTIKGTG
+1595 
-1607 TAIITA
+1607 
-1613 KADDA
+1613 
-1618 AKATVTVTVKSVDK
+1618 
-1632 TAPKNVKVNS
+1632 
-1642 VKVDSVTL
+1642 
-1650 SWNALTAVS
+1650 
-1659 NYEVYRANSQ
+1659 
-1669 NGSYSLAGRTS
+1669 
-1680 TTSFTD
+1680 
-1686 EELICGNTY
+1686 
-1695 FYKVRGYV
+1695 YKVRDYV

-1732 YSTTEG
+1732 YSTTDG

-1761 GTYSKVGTASYTSY
+1761 GTYSKIGTASYTSY

-2078 MSIYTG
+2078 MSLYTG

-2093 SSVQA
+2093 C
-2098 ASLKLSWDSVPW
+2098 L
-2110 ADGYEIYYSDSYNG
+2110 
-2124 YYEKLADV
+2124 
-2132 TKRTTTNYNV
+2132 
-2142 KNLNT
+2142 
-2147 EHMYFFK
+2147 
-2154 VRAYAKADYYYSGNY
+2154 
-2169 SEIVCAKTSFTTP
+2169 
-2182 KISSVKITANNTAKL
+2182 
-2197 TWAKVSGAT
+2197 
-2206 GYEIYRSNKKSGSY
+2206 YR
-2220 RKIKTVNKGTTTSYT
+2220 R
-2235 NNKLSCGKTYYYK
+2235 L
-2248 IRAYRTDGKVKY
+2248 R
-2260 YSSYS
+2260 
-2265 KVSTIKA
+2265 
-2272 TPAQV
+2272 
-2277 KLTKAES
+2277 
-2284 TKKKQVKVTWKKSSG
+2284 
-2299 VSGYEV
+2299 
-2305 YRSTSKKG
+2305 
-2313 KFTKVSTVKN
+2313 
-2323 AKKTTFLDKKVSSKK
+2323 
-2338 TYYYKVR
+2338 
-2345 AYKTVK
+2345 
-2351 GKKVYGAYS
+2351 
-2360 VVKKVKCK
+2360 

>member
-1 MKMKRFIAGAL
+1 M
-12 AVFLMTGCFSE
+12 
-23 QTWAAKG
+23 
-30 IPDETVQVMEQPE
+30 
-43 TTDVLS
+43 
-49 EEPNSS
+49 
-55 EDAGGCS
+55 
-62 SVKRPDD
+62 
-69 LEDYQGGE
+69 
-77 IEFSEDELK
+77 
-86 MAEQNKAMYSDKK
+86 
-99 ALLIQDNLP
+99 
-108 WDSNANN
+108 
-115 TVLGNIV
+115 
-122 SYDTTKASGVANKDL
+122 
-137 SQYDIVVFA
+137 
-146 NDQAYSTYSSF
+146 
-157 AIIRDKLEEY
+157 
-167 VIAGGVLIL
+167 
-176 GACDSGWAN
+176 
-185 GKLVSELPGGV
+185 
-196 TKSTNFSYRNYIVDS
+196 
-211 THPIV
+211 
-216 TRIYSEGE
+216 
-224 SLTDSDLYNNYCSHV
+224 
-239 YFNKSS
+239 
-245 LPDGTN
+245 
-251 VILKDSSGEATLI
+251 
-264 EYQMGSGT
+264 
-272 VIASGLTWEHN
+272 
-283 YQYGRRNGYGT
+283 
-294 YAQKAYDDL
+294 
-303 FLYGLNVSAGN
+303 
-314 GLIRP
+314 
-319 ESSFSVPGDKCAVVV
+319 
-334 YDKDGN
+334 
-340 KPVKGAKVTINGV
+340 
-353 TVTSNENGAAFFSL
+353 
-367 NDGDYEIQINADKYN
+367 
-382 SKTVYEV
+382 YEV
-389 LKKGRVTTCYV
+389 LTKGRVTTSYV

-410 AESLYLTKDQTRS
+410 AESLYLTQDQTRS

-433 EGEEAEVS
+433 EGEDAEVS

-895 QFVWEDYDEA
+895 QF
-905 DYNAKLISNGS
+905 
-916 NIYLVWQK
+916 
-924 LAADGTKVASVEKN
+924 
-938 DITYVSAANNTILTE
+938 
-953 ETDESNLT
+953 
-961 ETSENLE
+961 
-968 PNESEDKEEPQKT
+968 
-981 DEMASEETVET
+981 
-992 EEAVTEKVETETEEI
+992 
-1007 EEIQTEEAETE
+1007 
-1018 TEETETGEI
+1018 
-1027 ETEEIETEEVEIE
+1027 
-1040 ETEIEETETEESKDK
+1040 
-1055 HKKSVNLN
+1055 
-1063 TTEQIKDLAGR
+1063 
-1074 IELAFAVFDTTNNTF
+1074 
-1089 TNQQYLTDNSYYDG
+1089 
-1103 SAAIAVSADG
+1103 
-1113 KISVVWEEIASN
+1113 
-1125 DILGAGVSR
+1125 
-1134 KIYARTFNGTKWET
+1134 
-1148 ANQLA
+1148 
-1153 ATNSYILTLAA
+1153 
-1164 GYVNNTLKVAC
+1164 
-1175 SADQDG
+1175 
-1181 DLNTTTDVE
+1181 
-1190 CYLVESNTLK
+1190 
-1200 QLTSDSIANN
+1200 
-1210 NVQIVG
+1210 
-1216 NNLYWSESNS
+1216 
-1226 IVCYQ
+1226 
-1231 LTGGSKTILGEG
+1231 
-1243 QDNYK
+1243 
-1248 VVPTDNGVSVIYT
+1248 
-1261 YPDEAG
+1261 
-1267 TSFYAYDVSDGNVS
+1267 
-1281 QTKHITDV
+1281 
-1289 IGKVDNYDVY
+1289 
-1299 KTSDGI
+1299 
-1305 YHIVFGYYDL
+1305 
-1315 NDADEFILGYQET
+1315 
-1328 VEANDL
+1328 
-1334 VLENVSASEQNY
+1334 
-1346 ANGRQTATISVGNE
+1346 
-1360 GVKDA
+1360 
-1365 SGFSVDVYEDDDW
+1365 
-1378 IDTVDVN
+1378 
-1385 ESIASGEEK
+1385 
-1394 EIEIT
+1394 
-1399 FSKSVSKEVQTY
+1399 
-1411 RFVINQDED
+1411 
-1420 RNTKNNE
+1420 
-1427 QEIKLGY
+1427 
-1434 ADVSLKTT
+1434 
-1442 EYYHDNII
+1442 
-1450 DVYAQISNLTAR
+1450 
-1462 NADVELKVYEDSLDG
+1462 
-1477 DIVFQRTIKD
+1477 
-1487 VTNADSVVVP
+1487 
-1497 FELDRSKMNVTP
+1497 
-1509 GKDKLYIV
+1509 
-1517 KVTTEDEVCTGDNQ
+1517 
-1531 YLLLLPTLE
+1531 
-1540 SEITGVQIG
+1540 
-1549 DGRANLTYDYDTNKN
+1549 
-1564 KSYKLTATTTPAG
+1564 
-1577 VKANVNWS
+1577 
-1585 SSNNAVATID
+1585 
-1595 ASSGNLTIKGTG
+1595 
-1607 TAIITA
+1607 
-1613 KADDA
+1613 
-1618 AKATVTVTVKSVDK
+1618 
-1632 TAPKNVKVNS
+1632 
-1642 VKVDSVTL
+1642 
-1650 SWNALTAVS
+1650 
-1659 NYEVYRANSQ
+1659 
-1669 NGSYSLAGRTS
+1669 
-1680 TTSFTD
+1680 
-1686 EELICGNTY
+1686 
-1695 FYKVRGYV
+1695 YKVRDYV

-1732 YSTTEG
+1732 YSTTDG

-1761 GTYSKVGTASYTSY
+1761 GTYSKIGTASYTSY

-1910 VSAAGD
+1910 VSAARD

-2078 MSIYTG
+2078 MSLYTG

-2093 SSVQA
+2093 C
-2098 ASLKLSWDSVPW
+2098 L
-2110 ADGYEIYYSDSYNG
+2110 
-2124 YYEKLADV
+2124 
-2132 TKRTTTNYNV
+2132 
-2142 KNLNT
+2142 
-2147 EHMYFFK
+2147 
-2154 VRAYAKADYYYSGNY
+2154 
-2169 SEIVCAKTSFTTP
+2169 
-2182 KISSVKITANNTAKL
+2182 
-2197 TWAKVSGAT
+2197 
-2206 GYEIYRSNKKSGSY
+2206 YR
-2220 RKIKTVNKGTTTSYT
+2220 R
-2235 NNKLSCGKTYYYK
+2235 L
-2248 IRAYRTDGKVKY
+2248 R
-2260 YSSYS
+2260 
-2265 KVSTIKA
+2265 
-2272 TPAQV
+2272 
-2277 KLTKAES
+2277 
-2284 TKKKQVKVTWKKSSG
+2284 
-2299 VSGYEV
+2299 
-2305 YRSTSKKG
+2305 
-2313 KFTKVSTVKN
+2313 
-2323 AKKTTFLDKKVSSKK
+2323 
-2338 TYYYKVR
+2338 
-2345 AYKTVK
+2345 
-2351 GKKVYGAYS
+2351 
-2360 VVKKVKCK
+2360 

>member
-1 MKMKRFIAGAL
+1 M
-12 AVFLMTGCFSE
+12 
-23 QTWAAKG
+23 
-30 IPDETVQVMEQPE
+30 
-43 TTDVLS
+43 
-49 EEPNSS
+49 
-55 EDAGGCS
+55 
-62 SVKRPDD
+62 
-69 LEDYQGGE
+69 
-77 IEFSEDELK
+77 
-86 MAEQNKAMYSDKK
+86 
-99 ALLIQDNLP
+99 
-108 WDSNANN
+108 
-115 TVLGNIV
+115 
-122 SYDTTKASGVANKDL
+122 
-137 SQYDIVVFA
+137 
-146 NDQAYSTYSSF
+146 
-157 AIIRDKLEEY
+157 
-167 VIAGGVLIL
+167 
-176 GACDSGWAN
+176 
-185 GKLVSELPGGV
+185 
-196 TKSTNFSYRNYIVDS
+196 
-211 THPIV
+211 
-216 TRIYSEGE
+216 
-224 SLTDSDLYNNYCSHV
+224 
-239 YFNKSS
+239 
-245 LPDGTN
+245 
-251 VILKDSSGEATLI
+251 
-264 EYQMGSGT
+264 
-272 VIASGLTWEHN
+272 
-283 YQYGRRNGYGT
+283 
-294 YAQKAYDDL
+294 
-303 FLYGLNVSAGN
+303 
-314 GLIRP
+314 
-319 ESSFSVPGDKCAVVV
+319 
-334 YDKDGN
+334 
-340 KPVKGAKVTINGV
+340 
-353 TVTSNENGAAFFSL
+353 
-367 NDGDYEIQINADKYN
+367 
-382 SKTVYEV
+382 YEV
-389 LKKGRVTTCYV
+389 LTKGRVTTSYV

-410 AESLYLTKDQTRS
+410 AESLYLTQDQTRS

-433 EGEEAEVS
+433 EGEDAEVS

-613 AFTLKKGWEEPE
+613 VFTLKKGWEEPE

-895 QFVWEDYDEA
+895 QF
-905 DYNAKLISNGS
+905 
-916 NIYLVWQK
+916 
-924 LAADGTKVASVEKN
+924 
-938 DITYVSAANNTILTE
+938 
-953 ETDESNLT
+953 
-961 ETSENLE
+961 
-968 PNESEDKEEPQKT
+968 
-981 DEMASEETVET
+981 
-992 EEAVTEKVETETEEI
+992 
-1007 EEIQTEEAETE
+1007 
-1018 TEETETGEI
+1018 
-1027 ETEEIETEEVEIE
+1027 
-1040 ETEIEETETEESKDK
+1040 
-1055 HKKSVNLN
+1055 
-1063 TTEQIKDLAGR
+1063 
-1074 IELAFAVFDTTNNTF
+1074 
-1089 TNQQYLTDNSYYDG
+1089 
-1103 SAAIAVSADG
+1103 
-1113 KISVVWEEIASN
+1113 
-1125 DILGAGVSR
+1125 
-1134 KIYARTFNGTKWET
+1134 
-1148 ANQLA
+1148 
-1153 ATNSYILTLAA
+1153 
-1164 GYVNNTLKVAC
+1164 
-1175 SADQDG
+1175 
-1181 DLNTTTDVE
+1181 
-1190 CYLVESNTLK
+1190 
-1200 QLTSDSIANN
+1200 
-1210 NVQIVG
+1210 
-1216 NNLYWSESNS
+1216 
-1226 IVCYQ
+1226 
-1231 LTGGSKTILGEG
+1231 
-1243 QDNYK
+1243 
-1248 VVPTDNGVSVIYT
+1248 
-1261 YPDEAG
+1261 
-1267 TSFYAYDVSDGNVS
+1267 
-1281 QTKHITDV
+1281 
-1289 IGKVDNYDVY
+1289 
-1299 KTSDGI
+1299 
-1305 YHIVFGYYDL
+1305 
-1315 NDADEFILGYQET
+1315 
-1328 VEANDL
+1328 
-1334 VLENVSASEQNY
+1334 
-1346 ANGRQTATISVGNE
+1346 
-1360 GVKDA
+1360 
-1365 SGFSVDVYEDDDW
+1365 
-1378 IDTVDVN
+1378 
-1385 ESIASGEEK
+1385 
-1394 EIEIT
+1394 
-1399 FSKSVSKEVQTY
+1399 
-1411 RFVINQDED
+1411 
-1420 RNTKNNE
+1420 
-1427 QEIKLGY
+1427 
-1434 ADVSLKTT
+1434 
-1442 EYYHDNII
+1442 
-1450 DVYAQISNLTAR
+1450 
-1462 NADVELKVYEDSLDG
+1462 
-1477 DIVFQRTIKD
+1477 
-1487 VTNADSVVVP
+1487 
-1497 FELDRSKMNVTP
+1497 
-1509 GKDKLYIV
+1509 
-1517 KVTTEDEVCTGDNQ
+1517 
-1531 YLLLLPTLE
+1531 
-1540 SEITGVQIG
+1540 
-1549 DGRANLTYDYDTNKN
+1549 
-1564 KSYKLTATTTPAG
+1564 
-1577 VKANVNWS
+1577 
-1585 SSNNAVATID
+1585 
-1595 ASSGNLTIKGTG
+1595 
-1607 TAIITA
+1607 
-1613 KADDA
+1613 
-1618 AKATVTVTVKSVDK
+1618 
-1632 TAPKNVKVNS
+1632 
-1642 VKVDSVTL
+1642 
-1650 SWNALTAVS
+1650 
-1659 NYEVYRANSQ
+1659 
-1669 NGSYSLAGRTS
+1669 
-1680 TTSFTD
+1680 
-1686 EELICGNTY
+1686 
-1695 FYKVRGYV
+1695 YKVRDYV

-1732 YSTTEG
+1732 YSTTDG

-1761 GTYSKVGTASYTSY
+1761 GTYSKIGTASYTSY

-2078 MSIYTG
+2078 MSLYTG

-2093 SSVQA
+2093 C
-2098 ASLKLSWDSVPW
+2098 L
-2110 ADGYEIYYSDSYNG
+2110 
-2124 YYEKLADV
+2124 
-2132 TKRTTTNYNV
+2132 
-2142 KNLNT
+2142 
-2147 EHMYFFK
+2147 
-2154 VRAYAKADYYYSGNY
+2154 
-2169 SEIVCAKTSFTTP
+2169 
-2182 KISSVKITANNTAKL
+2182 
-2197 TWAKVSGAT
+2197 
-2206 GYEIYRSNKKSGSY
+2206 YR
-2220 RKIKTVNKGTTTSYT
+2220 R
-2235 NNKLSCGKTYYYK
+2235 L
-2248 IRAYRTDGKVKY
+2248 R
-2260 YSSYS
+2260 
-2265 KVSTIKA
+2265 
-2272 TPAQV
+2272 
-2277 KLTKAES
+2277 
-2284 TKKKQVKVTWKKSSG
+2284 
-2299 VSGYEV
+2299 
-2305 YRSTSKKG
+2305 
-2313 KFTKVSTVKN
+2313 
-2323 AKKTTFLDKKVSSKK
+2323 
-2338 TYYYKVR
+2338 
-2345 AYKTVK
+2345 
-2351 GKKVYGAYS
+2351 
-2360 VVKKVKCK
+2360 

>member
-1 MKMKRFIAGAL
+1 
-12 AVFLMTGCFSE
+12 
-23 QTWAAKG
+23 
-30 IPDETVQVMEQPE
+30 
-43 TTDVLS
+43 
-49 EEPNSS
+49 
-55 EDAGGCS
+55 
-62 SVKRPDD
+62 
-69 LEDYQGGE
+69 
-77 IEFSEDELK
+77 
-86 MAEQNKAMYSDKK
+86 
-99 ALLIQDNLP
+99 
-108 WDSNANN
+108 
-115 TVLGNIV
+115 
-122 SYDTTKASGVANKDL
+122 
-137 SQYDIVVFA
+137 
-146 NDQAYSTYSSF
+146 
-157 AIIRDKLEEY
+157 
-167 VIAGGVLIL
+167 
-176 GACDSGWAN
+176 
-185 GKLVSELPGGV
+185 
-196 TKSTNFSYRNYIVDS
+196 
-211 THPIV
+211 
-216 TRIYSEGE
+216 
-224 SLTDSDLYNNYCSHV
+224 
-239 YFNKSS
+239 
-245 LPDGTN
+245 
-251 VILKDSSGEATLI
+251 
-264 EYQMGSGT
+264 
-272 VIASGLTWEHN
+272 
-283 YQYGRRNGYGT
+283 
-294 YAQKAYDDL
+294 
-303 FLYGLNVSAGN
+303 
-314 GLIRP
+314 
-319 ESSFSVPGDKCAVVV
+319 
-334 YDKDGN
+334 
-340 KPVKGAKVTINGV
+340 
-353 TVTSNENGAAFFSL
+353 
-367 NDGDYEIQINADKYN
+367 
-382 SKTVYEV
+382 
-389 LKKGRVTTCYV
+389 
-400 QNSANTSKVY
+400 
-410 AESLYLTKDQTRS
+410 
-423 DVLQSRMYFT
+423 MYFT
-433 EGEEAEVS
+433 EGEDAEVS

-613 AFTLKKGWEEPE
+613 VFTLKKGWEEPE

-895 QFVWEDYDEA
+895 QF
-905 DYNAKLISNGS
+905 
-916 NIYLVWQK
+916 
-924 LAADGTKVASVEKN
+924 
-938 DITYVSAANNTILTE
+938 
-953 ETDESNLT
+953 
-961 ETSENLE
+961 
-968 PNESEDKEEPQKT
+968 
-981 DEMASEETVET
+981 
-992 EEAVTEKVETETEEI
+992 
-1007 EEIQTEEAETE
+1007 
-1018 TEETETGEI
+1018 
-1027 ETEEIETEEVEIE
+1027 
-1040 ETEIEETETEESKDK
+1040 
-1055 HKKSVNLN
+1055 
-1063 TTEQIKDLAGR
+1063 
-1074 IELAFAVFDTTNNTF
+1074 
-1089 TNQQYLTDNSYYDG
+1089 
-1103 SAAIAVSADG
+1103 
-1113 KISVVWEEIASN
+1113 
-1125 DILGAGVSR
+1125 
-1134 KIYARTFNGTKWET
+1134 
-1148 ANQLA
+1148 
-1153 ATNSYILTLAA
+1153 
-1164 GYVNNTLKVAC
+1164 
-1175 SADQDG
+1175 
-1181 DLNTTTDVE
+1181 
-1190 CYLVESNTLK
+1190 
-1200 QLTSDSIANN
+1200 
-1210 NVQIVG
+1210 
-1216 NNLYWSESNS
+1216 
-1226 IVCYQ
+1226 
-1231 LTGGSKTILGEG
+1231 
-1243 QDNYK
+1243 
-1248 VVPTDNGVSVIYT
+1248 
-1261 YPDEAG
+1261 
-1267 TSFYAYDVSDGNVS
+1267 
-1281 QTKHITDV
+1281 
-1289 IGKVDNYDVY
+1289 
-1299 KTSDGI
+1299 
-1305 YHIVFGYYDL
+1305 
-1315 NDADEFILGYQET
+1315 
-1328 VEANDL
+1328 
-1334 VLENVSASEQNY
+1334 
-1346 ANGRQTATISVGNE
+1346 
-1360 GVKDA
+1360 
-1365 SGFSVDVYEDDDW
+1365 
-1378 IDTVDVN
+1378 
-1385 ESIASGEEK
+1385 
-1394 EIEIT
+1394 
-1399 FSKSVSKEVQTY
+1399 
-1411 RFVINQDED
+1411 
-1420 RNTKNNE
+1420 
-1427 QEIKLGY
+1427 
-1434 ADVSLKTT
+1434 
-1442 EYYHDNII
+1442 
-1450 DVYAQISNLTAR
+1450 
-1462 NADVELKVYEDSLDG
+1462 
-1477 DIVFQRTIKD
+1477 
-1487 VTNADSVVVP
+1487 
-1497 FELDRSKMNVTP
+1497 
-1509 GKDKLYIV
+1509 
-1517 KVTTEDEVCTGDNQ
+1517 
-1531 YLLLLPTLE
+1531 
-1540 SEITGVQIG
+1540 
-1549 DGRANLTYDYDTNKN
+1549 
-1564 KSYKLTATTTPAG
+1564 
-1577 VKANVNWS
+1577 
-1585 SSNNAVATID
+1585 
-1595 ASSGNLTIKGTG
+1595 
-1607 TAIITA
+1607 
-1613 KADDA
+1613 
-1618 AKATVTVTVKSVDK
+1618 
-1632 TAPKNVKVNS
+1632 
-1642 VKVDSVTL
+1642 
-1650 SWNALTAVS
+1650 
-1659 NYEVYRANSQ
+1659 
-1669 NGSYSLAGRTS
+1669 
-1680 TTSFTD
+1680 
-1686 EELICGNTY
+1686 
-1695 FYKVRGYV
+1695 YKVRDYV

-1732 YSTTEG
+1732 YSTTDG

-1761 GTYSKVGTASYTSY
+1761 GTYSKIGTASYTSY

-2078 MSIYTG
+2078 MSLYTG

-2093 SSVQA
+2093 C
-2098 ASLKLSWDSVPW
+2098 L
-2110 ADGYEIYYSDSYNG
+2110 
-2124 YYEKLADV
+2124 
-2132 TKRTTTNYNV
+2132 
-2142 KNLNT
+2142 
-2147 EHMYFFK
+2147 
-2154 VRAYAKADYYYSGNY
+2154 
-2169 SEIVCAKTSFTTP
+2169 
-2182 KISSVKITANNTAKL
+2182 
-2197 TWAKVSGAT
+2197 
-2206 GYEIYRSNKKSGSY
+2206 YR
-2220 RKIKTVNKGTTTSYT
+2220 R
-2235 NNKLSCGKTYYYK
+2235 L
-2248 IRAYRTDGKVKY
+2248 R
-2260 YSSYS
+2260 
-2265 KVSTIKA
+2265 
-2272 TPAQV
+2272 
-2277 KLTKAES
+2277 
-2284 TKKKQVKVTWKKSSG
+2284 
-2299 VSGYEV
+2299 
-2305 YRSTSKKG
+2305 
-2313 KFTKVSTVKN
+2313 
-2323 AKKTTFLDKKVSSKK
+2323 
-2338 TYYYKVR
+2338 
-2345 AYKTVK
+2345 
-2351 GKKVYGAYS
+2351 
-2360 VVKKVKCK
+2360 

>member
-1 MKMKRFIAGAL
+1 M
-12 AVFLMTGCFSE
+12 
-23 QTWAAKG
+23 
-30 IPDETVQVMEQPE
+30 
-43 TTDVLS
+43 
-49 EEPNSS
+49 
-55 EDAGGCS
+55 
-62 SVKRPDD
+62 
-69 LEDYQGGE
+69 
-77 IEFSEDELK
+77 
-86 MAEQNKAMYSDKK
+86 
-99 ALLIQDNLP
+99 
-108 WDSNANN
+108 
-115 TVLGNIV
+115 
-122 SYDTTKASGVANKDL
+122 
-137 SQYDIVVFA
+137 
-146 NDQAYSTYSSF
+146 
-157 AIIRDKLEEY
+157 
-167 VIAGGVLIL
+167 
-176 GACDSGWAN
+176 
-185 GKLVSELPGGV
+185 
-196 TKSTNFSYRNYIVDS
+196 
-211 THPIV
+211 
-216 TRIYSEGE
+216 
-224 SLTDSDLYNNYCSHV
+224 
-239 YFNKSS
+239 
-245 LPDGTN
+245 
-251 VILKDSSGEATLI
+251 
-264 EYQMGSGT
+264 
-272 VIASGLTWEHN
+272 
-283 YQYGRRNGYGT
+283 
-294 YAQKAYDDL
+294 
-303 FLYGLNVSAGN
+303 
-314 GLIRP
+314 
-319 ESSFSVPGDKCAVVV
+319 
-334 YDKDGN
+334 
-340 KPVKGAKVTINGV
+340 
-353 TVTSNENGAAFFSL
+353 
-367 NDGDYEIQINADKYN
+367 
-382 SKTVYEV
+382 YEV
-389 LKKGRVTTCYV
+389 LTKGRVTTSYV

-410 AESLYLTKDQTRS
+410 AESLYLTQDQTRS

-433 EGEEAEVS
+433 EGEDAEVS

-527 GDGVGFTVPGD
+527 GNGVGFTVPGD

-895 QFVWEDYDEA
+895 QF
-905 DYNAKLISNGS
+905 
-916 NIYLVWQK
+916 
-924 LAADGTKVASVEKN
+924 
-938 DITYVSAANNTILTE
+938 
-953 ETDESNLT
+953 
-961 ETSENLE
+961 
-968 PNESEDKEEPQKT
+968 
-981 DEMASEETVET
+981 
-992 EEAVTEKVETETEEI
+992 
-1007 EEIQTEEAETE
+1007 
-1018 TEETETGEI
+1018 
-1027 ETEEIETEEVEIE
+1027 
-1040 ETEIEETETEESKDK
+1040 
-1055 HKKSVNLN
+1055 
-1063 TTEQIKDLAGR
+1063 
-1074 IELAFAVFDTTNNTF
+1074 
-1089 TNQQYLTDNSYYDG
+1089 
-1103 SAAIAVSADG
+1103 
-1113 KISVVWEEIASN
+1113 
-1125 DILGAGVSR
+1125 
-1134 KIYARTFNGTKWET
+1134 
-1148 ANQLA
+1148 
-1153 ATNSYILTLAA
+1153 
-1164 GYVNNTLKVAC
+1164 
-1175 SADQDG
+1175 
-1181 DLNTTTDVE
+1181 
-1190 CYLVESNTLK
+1190 
-1200 QLTSDSIANN
+1200 
-1210 NVQIVG
+1210 
-1216 NNLYWSESNS
+1216 
-1226 IVCYQ
+1226 
-1231 LTGGSKTILGEG
+1231 
-1243 QDNYK
+1243 
-1248 VVPTDNGVSVIYT
+1248 
-1261 YPDEAG
+1261 
-1267 TSFYAYDVSDGNVS
+1267 
-1281 QTKHITDV
+1281 
-1289 IGKVDNYDVY
+1289 
-1299 KTSDGI
+1299 
-1305 YHIVFGYYDL
+1305 
-1315 NDADEFILGYQET
+1315 
-1328 VEANDL
+1328 
-1334 VLENVSASEQNY
+1334 
-1346 ANGRQTATISVGNE
+1346 
-1360 GVKDA
+1360 
-1365 SGFSVDVYEDDDW
+1365 
-1378 IDTVDVN
+1378 
-1385 ESIASGEEK
+1385 
-1394 EIEIT
+1394 
-1399 FSKSVSKEVQTY
+1399 
-1411 RFVINQDED
+1411 
-1420 RNTKNNE
+1420 
-1427 QEIKLGY
+1427 
-1434 ADVSLKTT
+1434 
-1442 EYYHDNII
+1442 
-1450 DVYAQISNLTAR
+1450 
-1462 NADVELKVYEDSLDG
+1462 
-1477 DIVFQRTIKD
+1477 
-1487 VTNADSVVVP
+1487 
-1497 FELDRSKMNVTP
+1497 
-1509 GKDKLYIV
+1509 
-1517 KVTTEDEVCTGDNQ
+1517 
-1531 YLLLLPTLE
+1531 
-1540 SEITGVQIG
+1540 
-1549 DGRANLTYDYDTNKN
+1549 
-1564 KSYKLTATTTPAG
+1564 
-1577 VKANVNWS
+1577 
-1585 SSNNAVATID
+1585 
-1595 ASSGNLTIKGTG
+1595 
-1607 TAIITA
+1607 
-1613 KADDA
+1613 
-1618 AKATVTVTVKSVDK
+1618 
-1632 TAPKNVKVNS
+1632 
-1642 VKVDSVTL
+1642 
-1650 SWNALTAVS
+1650 
-1659 NYEVYRANSQ
+1659 
-1669 NGSYSLAGRTS
+1669 
-1680 TTSFTD
+1680 
-1686 EELICGNTY
+1686 
-1695 FYKVRGYV
+1695 YKVRDYV

-1732 YSTTEG
+1732 YSTTDG

-1761 GTYSKVGTASYTSY
+1761 GTYSKIGTASYTSY

-2078 MSIYTG
+2078 MSLYTG

-2093 SSVQA
+2093 C
-2098 ASLKLSWDSVPW
+2098 L
-2110 ADGYEIYYSDSYNG
+2110 
-2124 YYEKLADV
+2124 
-2132 TKRTTTNYNV
+2132 
-2142 KNLNT
+2142 
-2147 EHMYFFK
+2147 
-2154 VRAYAKADYYYSGNY
+2154 
-2169 SEIVCAKTSFTTP
+2169 
-2182 KISSVKITANNTAKL
+2182 
-2197 TWAKVSGAT
+2197 
-2206 GYEIYRSNKKSGSY
+2206 YR
-2220 RKIKTVNKGTTTSYT
+2220 R
-2235 NNKLSCGKTYYYK
+2235 L
-2248 IRAYRTDGKVKY
+2248 R
-2260 YSSYS
+2260 
-2265 KVSTIKA
+2265 
-2272 TPAQV
+2272 
-2277 KLTKAES
+2277 
-2284 TKKKQVKVTWKKSSG
+2284 
-2299 VSGYEV
+2299 
-2305 YRSTSKKG
+2305 
-2313 KFTKVSTVKN
+2313 
-2323 AKKTTFLDKKVSSKK
+2323 
-2338 TYYYKVR
+2338 
-2345 AYKTVK
+2345 
-2351 GKKVYGAYS
+2351 
-2360 VVKKVKCK
+2360 

>member
-1 MKMKRFIAGAL
+1 M
-12 AVFLMTGCFSE
+12 
-23 QTWAAKG
+23 
-30 IPDETVQVMEQPE
+30 
-43 TTDVLS
+43 
-49 EEPNSS
+49 
-55 EDAGGCS
+55 
-62 SVKRPDD
+62 
-69 LEDYQGGE
+69 
-77 IEFSEDELK
+77 
-86 MAEQNKAMYSDKK
+86 
-99 ALLIQDNLP
+99 
-108 WDSNANN
+108 
-115 TVLGNIV
+115 
-122 SYDTTKASGVANKDL
+122 
-137 SQYDIVVFA
+137 
-146 NDQAYSTYSSF
+146 
-157 AIIRDKLEEY
+157 
-167 VIAGGVLIL
+167 
-176 GACDSGWAN
+176 
-185 GKLVSELPGGV
+185 
-196 TKSTNFSYRNYIVDS
+196 
-211 THPIV
+211 
-216 TRIYSEGE
+216 
-224 SLTDSDLYNNYCSHV
+224 
-239 YFNKSS
+239 
-245 LPDGTN
+245 
-251 VILKDSSGEATLI
+251 
-264 EYQMGSGT
+264 
-272 VIASGLTWEHN
+272 
-283 YQYGRRNGYGT
+283 
-294 YAQKAYDDL
+294 
-303 FLYGLNVSAGN
+303 
-314 GLIRP
+314 
-319 ESSFSVPGDKCAVVV
+319 
-334 YDKDGN
+334 
-340 KPVKGAKVTINGV
+340 
-353 TVTSNENGAAFFSL
+353 
-367 NDGDYEIQINADKYN
+367 
-382 SKTVYEV
+382 YEV
-389 LKKGRVTTCYV
+389 LTKGRVTTSYV

-410 AESLYLTKDQTRS
+410 AESLYLTQDQTRS

-433 EGEEAEVS
+433 EGEDAEVS

-592 KTADRVDELSKLCK
+592 KTADRVDEPSKLCK

-895 QFVWEDYDEA
+895 QF
-905 DYNAKLISNGS
+905 
-916 NIYLVWQK
+916 
-924 LAADGTKVASVEKN
+924 
-938 DITYVSAANNTILTE
+938 
-953 ETDESNLT
+953 
-961 ETSENLE
+961 
-968 PNESEDKEEPQKT
+968 
-981 DEMASEETVET
+981 
-992 EEAVTEKVETETEEI
+992 
-1007 EEIQTEEAETE
+1007 
-1018 TEETETGEI
+1018 
-1027 ETEEIETEEVEIE
+1027 
-1040 ETEIEETETEESKDK
+1040 
-1055 HKKSVNLN
+1055 
-1063 TTEQIKDLAGR
+1063 
-1074 IELAFAVFDTTNNTF
+1074 
-1089 TNQQYLTDNSYYDG
+1089 
-1103 SAAIAVSADG
+1103 
-1113 KISVVWEEIASN
+1113 
-1125 DILGAGVSR
+1125 
-1134 KIYARTFNGTKWET
+1134 
-1148 ANQLA
+1148 
-1153 ATNSYILTLAA
+1153 
-1164 GYVNNTLKVAC
+1164 
-1175 SADQDG
+1175 
-1181 DLNTTTDVE
+1181 
-1190 CYLVESNTLK
+1190 
-1200 QLTSDSIANN
+1200 
-1210 NVQIVG
+1210 
-1216 NNLYWSESNS
+1216 
-1226 IVCYQ
+1226 
-1231 LTGGSKTILGEG
+1231 
-1243 QDNYK
+1243 
-1248 VVPTDNGVSVIYT
+1248 
-1261 YPDEAG
+1261 
-1267 TSFYAYDVSDGNVS
+1267 
-1281 QTKHITDV
+1281 
-1289 IGKVDNYDVY
+1289 
-1299 KTSDGI
+1299 
-1305 YHIVFGYYDL
+1305 
-1315 NDADEFILGYQET
+1315 
-1328 VEANDL
+1328 
-1334 VLENVSASEQNY
+1334 
-1346 ANGRQTATISVGNE
+1346 
-1360 GVKDA
+1360 
-1365 SGFSVDVYEDDDW
+1365 
-1378 IDTVDVN
+1378 
-1385 ESIASGEEK
+1385 
-1394 EIEIT
+1394 
-1399 FSKSVSKEVQTY
+1399 
-1411 RFVINQDED
+1411 
-1420 RNTKNNE
+1420 
-1427 QEIKLGY
+1427 
-1434 ADVSLKTT
+1434 
-1442 EYYHDNII
+1442 
-1450 DVYAQISNLTAR
+1450 
-1462 NADVELKVYEDSLDG
+1462 
-1477 DIVFQRTIKD
+1477 
-1487 VTNADSVVVP
+1487 
-1497 FELDRSKMNVTP
+1497 
-1509 GKDKLYIV
+1509 
-1517 KVTTEDEVCTGDNQ
+1517 
-1531 YLLLLPTLE
+1531 
-1540 SEITGVQIG
+1540 
-1549 DGRANLTYDYDTNKN
+1549 
-1564 KSYKLTATTTPAG
+1564 
-1577 VKANVNWS
+1577 
-1585 SSNNAVATID
+1585 
-1595 ASSGNLTIKGTG
+1595 
-1607 TAIITA
+1607 
-1613 KADDA
+1613 
-1618 AKATVTVTVKSVDK
+1618 
-1632 TAPKNVKVNS
+1632 
-1642 VKVDSVTL
+1642 
-1650 SWNALTAVS
+1650 
-1659 NYEVYRANSQ
+1659 
-1669 NGSYSLAGRTS
+1669 
-1680 TTSFTD
+1680 
-1686 EELICGNTY
+1686 
-1695 FYKVRGYV
+1695 YKVRDYV

-1732 YSTTEG
+1732 YSTTDG

-1761 GTYSKVGTASYTSY
+1761 GTYSKIGTASYTSY

-2078 MSIYTG
+2078 MSLYTG

-2093 SSVQA
+2093 C
-2098 ASLKLSWDSVPW
+2098 L
-2110 ADGYEIYYSDSYNG
+2110 
-2124 YYEKLADV
+2124 
-2132 TKRTTTNYNV
+2132 
-2142 KNLNT
+2142 
-2147 EHMYFFK
+2147 
-2154 VRAYAKADYYYSGNY
+2154 
-2169 SEIVCAKTSFTTP
+2169 
-2182 KISSVKITANNTAKL
+2182 
-2197 TWAKVSGAT
+2197 
-2206 GYEIYRSNKKSGSY
+2206 YR
-2220 RKIKTVNKGTTTSYT
+2220 R
-2235 NNKLSCGKTYYYK
+2235 L
-2248 IRAYRTDGKVKY
+2248 R
-2260 YSSYS
+2260 
-2265 KVSTIKA
+2265 
-2272 TPAQV
+2272 
-2277 KLTKAES
+2277 
-2284 TKKKQVKVTWKKSSG
+2284 
-2299 VSGYEV
+2299 
-2305 YRSTSKKG
+2305 
-2313 KFTKVSTVKN
+2313 
-2323 AKKTTFLDKKVSSKK
+2323 
-2338 TYYYKVR
+2338 
-2345 AYKTVK
+2345 
-2351 GKKVYGAYS
+2351 
-2360 VVKKVKCK
+2360 